1 MSKKPH
7 SGLKRALAWMLTVAM
22 MAQGCIVYADD
33 FTSEPDAAVVEE
45 AAVSE
50 DVDTSADSDLEF
62 ADEGEDT
69 STEADVPEI
78 SDEDLD
84 TEVVADEQQDTDEG
98 SEAALF
104 SDGSEEDAIVSD
116 GAEAVGDGNTGNL
129 KRDIGEIAIT
139 KNENYS
145 YTRLYDEK
153 GYIKL
158 AVGTYPAN
166 NSTVTVK
173 VGDKKGLQYRTLYTT
188 STQTDYKKASW
199 SNCTSQN
206 VGQYQNGVEWKSS
219 NENVAKVVSNSQ
231 YGPYTTGVWVQGI
244 SEGETTI
251 TSTWKPGSKFKDSDG
266 NYTLG
271 TVTNSFTVKVEK
283 AADLVEV
290 GTSFT
295 LNGSPSSPFQ
305 VAREGSSAAKL
316 YWGRTSS
323 VNYSIPEST
332 ENFDNSGMTTCNAS
346 WGAWS
351 DTGEITH
358 AFCINYAEMIGGV
371 LDSNK
376 GAYDNSV
383 YRESVSSYSA
393 GGTTDVFLRPCKMPA
408 DGIYVTGT
416 GGDRG
421 SFVNNNVI
429 FDRVSSNSYVY
440 VYGYCIK
447 NQKKVDSATF
457 YSNIKWSS
465 SDESVMKVAR
475 QDKYSVQLAS
485 YKAGIA
491 TLHGSYQPVDSE
503 GNPDGEPLTIDIKVI
518 VCGFYIDEKAEDGTN
533 TIEMSLDD
541 ESITKKIQYK
551 VIDST
556 GEAEPTNTIT
566 WSVDKP
572 AIASVDSDGVVKAK
586 AAGEATVTAQYG
598 DSSTNKDTVK
608 IIVKGAGSLGFDK
621 AESKVKKGGTDT
633 IKATATYNNSTVKNA
648 DIKWE
653 SENPNVATVDNGKIT
668 GVSEGTTT
676 VKASWTAE
684 NGKTYTN
691 NATVKVVYDGLYL
704 SDAQNEVTLAQK
716 STQEIVWQLL
726 DMGEYS
732 AGSTGAGYNTSS
744 DVTWTSANEDLV
756 TVDSVGVITA
766 KDLPDGEE
774 TAETTVSVSYKGTK
788 VKDVKVTVVKNQA
801 IATGATVDVAG
812 TAGEKH
818 ADSNGNDNTNTWK
831 TGAYKA
837 GHGSL
842 GSEFNSSAN
851 YLEIVDGTGSTA
863 SVKGKSPSQGYAYLS
878 HKYYIPLT
886 TGQLCGVWQGIAV
899 KVTGAAGLYLNKS
912 SVSMKMGENNTAT
925 IQGTYITENGEEW
938 GSWANEKHPDF
949 STIHMIDGDTNVV
962 TAAPDPKNG
971 SVLKLTAV
979 APGKTTI
986 TVQFDTSTLTA
997 TCDVEVTSDARLV
1010 LTPADKLRVVQG
1022 DTATIEA
1029 KAWDGT
1035 QYVEN
1040 PEITWQSYNTSIA
1053 TVDKGVVTGVKKG
1066 TVGVAATWND
1076 ITSDPVQVSVVP
1088 SRTLTV
1094 TTTWDDDNNR
1104 DNKRPEKTTLQLTT
1118 TDGEKVGDPVEL
1130 NADNEWSYTW
1140 KNLASEDEDGQHISY
1155 LVTAVEDETLT
1166 ANNYTA
1172 EVTRTSSDDNF
1183 VVTYKHEIEKTAVTA
1198 NVTWDDAD
1206 NQDGI
1211 RPKEVTLQL
1220 TADGEAVGDAITVK
1234 ADSEGNWTKTWS
1246 NLPVNK
1252 EGAVGQAVVYTVEE
1266 TGLPDG
1272 YTITTGTDEETGAI
1286 TVKNSHTPAVKDLT
1300 VSAKWDDA
1308 DDQDGVR
1315 PASVDAVLYAGDTAT
1330 DKTVTLTAEENWTAT
1345 IKDMPV
1351 YTAGK
1356 VGEAVSYSLKAA
1368 KEVEGYTSTTD
1379 GLNLTFSHKTAV
1391 TSVTATIAWDDAD
1404 NQDGIRPDNVSLQ
1417 LKAGGEAVGSKIT
1430 VDAANDKWTKT
1441 WDNLPLK
1448 KAGKKIEYTVEES
1461 NLRAEYTQKTTGTA
1475 ADGFTIT
1482 NSYTPK
1488 GVDIAVSVNW
1498 NDADNQDGM
1507 RPEFVEAELYAGDT
1521 STGKK
1526 VKLTA
1531 DNEWKATFE
1540 KMAVNKNGKPI
1551 EYSLVSTKAEGYEI
1565 KTTGSATEGLVLNYT
1580 HAVKT
1585 VDVKATVV
1593 WEDGNNKDGVRPD
1606 TVSLQ
1611 LKADGENLG
1620 DVITVNE
1627 KSKWT
1632 KTWTGLG
1639 ENKAGKK
1646 VTYTV
1651 EVVGLKGGE
1660 DGYTAEITGDA
1671 GTGFTVTAT
1680 HVPAVAE
1687 IKASVNW
1694 DDADNQDAI
1703 RPELVEAELYA
1714 DDVSTGKK
1722 VKLTADNKWTASFGE
1737 MDLKKNG
1744 KTIDYTLVTTKVDG
1758 YDCVVE
1764 GSPAKGLILK
1774 YSHTTYKTDVTVATK
1789 WDDAENQDGIRPNTY
1804 SVQLTADGEAVGDA
1818 ITLNEA
1824 GNFTKTWKG
1833 LEKNKAGKAITYSV
1847 KASDVAKGYEAAVSS
1862 TESGIVVTLTHTPEV
1877 ADIAVSAAW
1886 DDADNQD
1893 ALRPASVEAEVLAN
1907 GEATGNKVTLTA
1919 EGEWKATVKALPVYA
1934 AGQKITYTLKSDVDA
1949 YTSACTG
1956 TADGLVLKFTHKT
1969 ETVDVTL
1976 TTKWNDK
1983 ENQDG
1988 NRPSSYSVQL
1998 MADGVKVGDLITLN
2012 AGNEF
2017 SKTWTGLQKNRTGK
2031 VGEAIV
2037 YTAEAT
2043 VPNPD
2048 LYETSVSG
2056 DAETGLVVTN
2066 TYIPATVEI
2075 PVSVKWDD
2083 AENQDG
2089 VRLDSVEAELYADGE
2104 ATGNK
2109 VTLNAENSWTAKFA
2123 QVDVKKDG
2131 TRIKYEV
2138 KSTEKEG
2145 YTVSVSGNILD
2156 EEGLTLNYKHV
2167 PATVN
2172 ISAKAAWNDAKNQ
2185 DGIRPTDTLVQLYA
2199 DGEVLGDKA
2208 VLESGKSWTKTW
2220 AELPKYKAGKEI
2232 AYKVVASAVSGYS
2245 VKVSGD
2251 VEKGYTVTYAHSVA
2265 KTKVTVKNTWND
2277 LNNVV
2282 DSRPSKLVVEIY
2294 ANGKATGKRVTL
2306 TSANKWTATVSNLN
2320 KKSAGKVISY
2330 TGKVVGAPSGYS
2342 ISIKSANG
2350 TVNVTSKYTRITKK
2364 LNLKLSKTSY
2374 VYTGKNLKPTV
2385 TVYNGKR
2392 KVASKYYTVTYKNN
2406 KNTGYATVIV
2416 KGKGSFAKYA
2426 GKASFIIRPK
2436 QMRKPSVK
2444 STGKKTLAVGWVRD
2458 AQATK
2463 YVVQYSQNNKFQGK
2477 TTKSVTI
2484 NKNTISKTTLKGL
2497 ASGRYYYVRVRSY
2510 KVANGKNIYAPS
2522 WSQVVKVR
2530 VK

>member
-1 MSKKPH
+1 MSKKSH

-50 DVDTSADSDLEF
+50 DVDTSADSDPEF

-84 TEVVADEQQDTDEG
+84 TEVVADDQQDTDKG
-98 SEAALF
+98 SEAPLF

-116 GAEAVGDGNTGNL
+116 GAEAVGDDTEDTGAYEPREGDVGTFTVAGNDVYEYHRYRTTGGKYSGNYRFAVANYPVNNATITMAPYETRQFVVQSLVATNYKKATDDVKTTQWWKDYSRNPSYYPYSTIKWALTEGSDHAYISSGETSPAVTIGAFEEGDVTLTGTWTGYNCRISSKKYEACKLVVTYKIHITPAVGKVNFGDKFGLSGSPTSQDIIDNSVLTESDSWGKDNAYTDFAVARDESGKIKAGMKECTMSYKAYPSKGQGTIKHNYYIDFHEMVGKELNTTAMSPDERAKLEETFRRDVSLPAPGIYVQTPDPVSIPKKGDYKFITTQAFNGGNGAVSSPAYTYKFMDDSASEYTNDSSVITATTADKGKVKVTAL
-129 KRDIGEIAIT
+129 KPGATSMKII
-139 KNENYS
+139 YS
-145 YTRLYDEK
+145 YTDKTTGEEKTAESKPIRITVNGIVFDE
-153 GYIKL
+153 
-158 AVGTYPAN
+158 PA
-166 NSTVTVK
+166 TI
-173 VGDKKGLQYRTLYTT
+173 TL
-188 STQTDYKKASW
+188 SADEAKDYKIKYKLFDYS
-199 SNCTSQN
+199 
-206 VGQYQNGVEWKSS
+206 K
-219 NENVAKVVSNSQ
+219 ENPDV
-231 YGPYTTGVWVQGI
+231 TT
-244 SEGETTI
+244 
-251 TSTWKPGSKFKDSDG
+251 
-266 NYTLG
+266 
-271 TVTNSFTVKVEK
+271 
-283 AADLVEV
+283 
-290 GTSFT
+290 
-295 LNGSPSSPFQ
+295 
-305 VAREGSSAAKL
+305 
-316 YWGRTSS
+316 
-323 VNYSIPEST
+323 SIPEEDIVWSI
-332 ENFDNSGMTTCNAS
+332 DN
-346 WGAWS
+346 
-351 DTGEITH
+351 
-358 AFCINYAEMIGGV
+358 
-371 LDSNK
+371 K
-376 GAYDNSV
+376 
-383 YRESVSSYSA
+383 
-393 GGTTDVFLRPCKMPA
+393 
-408 DGIYVTGT
+408 
-416 GGDRG
+416 
-421 SFVNNNVI
+421 
-429 FDRVSSNSYVY
+429 
-440 VYGYCIK
+440 
-447 NQKKVDSATF
+447 
-457 YSNIKWSS
+457 
-465 SDESVMKVAR
+465 
-475 QDKYSVQLAS
+475 
-485 YKAGIA
+485 
-491 TLHGSYQPVDSE
+491 
-503 GNPDGEPLTIDIKVI
+503 
-518 VCGFYIDEKAEDGTN
+518 
-533 TIEMSLDD
+533 
-541 ESITKKIQYK
+541 
-551 VIDST
+551 
-556 GEAEPTNTIT
+556 
-566 WSVDKP
+566 
-572 AIASVDSDGVVKAK
+572 AIASISTDGVIRPKK
-586 AAGEATVTAQYG
+586 EGSATVTLKATINGYQ
-598 DSSTNKDTVK
+598 DTATQSVAVTSTGGKISLNKDTLTMT
-608 IIVKGAGSLGFDK
+608 KGSSQSL
-621 AESKVKKGGTDT
+621 T
-633 IKATATYNNSTVKNA
+633 ATAYYNNQKVSDAVFNWATDNDK
-648 DIKWE
+648 
-653 SENPNVATVDNGKIT
+653 VAAVENGKIT
-668 GVSEGTTT
+668 AVGFGKAVITVSW
-676 VKASWTAE
+676 KAE
-684 NGKTYTN
+684 NGTTY
-691 NATVKVVYDGLYL
+691 AAKADVEVVQNGIYL
-704 SDAQNEVTLAQK
+704 ADAQNEVTMPQG
-716 STQEIVWQLL
+716 STQEIAWTLWN
-726 DMGEYS
+726 MGQYK
-732 AGSTGAGYNTSS
+732 AGSTGEGYNTSS
-744 DVTWTSANEDLV
+744 DVTWKSADETV
-756 TVDSVGVITA
+756 ATVDSVGVITA
-766 KDLPDGEE
+766 KDLPEGQT
-774 TAETTVSVSYKGTK
+774 TASTTVTVSYKGTK
-788 VKDVKVTVVKNQA
+788 VKDIKVNVTENQKVVVKGEA
-801 IATGATVDVAG
+801 VEITGTK
-812 TAGEKH
+812 GETKT
-818 ADSNGNDNTNTWK
+818 DSTGEDITDTWK
-831 TGAYKA
+831 IGYFEN

-842 GSEFNSSAN
+842 NAQFYGNGIYN
-851 YLEIVDGTGSTA
+851 IDIVKQAGEKVSVTGKTPYS
-863 SVKGKSPSQGYAYLS
+863 GYIYLS
-878 HKYYIPLT
+878 HKYYVPME
-886 TGQLCGVWQGIAV
+886 TGQLYGVWQSIAI
-899 KVTGAAGLYLNKS
+899 KVNGEAGLYLNKN
-912 SVSMKMGENNTAT
+912 SVSMKMGKSGTAT
-925 IQGTYITENGEEW
+925 ILGTFIKDDGTELERKF
-938 GSWANEKHPDF
+938 WANKSNPKLSKLE
-949 STIHMIDGDTNVV
+949 MVEGDTNIV
-962 TAAPDPKNG
+962 TAQSDPEDG
-971 SVLKLTAV
+971 RMLHLTAV
-979 APGKTTI
+979 SPGKTTI
-986 TVQFDTSTLTA
+986 TIKCYPFDPTA
-997 TCDVEVTSDARLV
+997 TCEVEVTSDARLILQPAE
-1010 LTPADKLRVVQG
+1010 LTVKQG
-1022 DTATIEA
+1022 TTEKITA
-1029 KAWDGT
+1029 KAWDGSA
-1035 QYVEN
+1035 YVEN
-1040 PEITWQSYNTSIA
+1040 PQITWKSYNESIA
-1053 TVDKGVVTGVKKG
+1053 TVDGGVVTGVKRG
-1066 TVGVAATWND
+1066 NATVSAAWNGVNAND
-1076 ITSDPVQVSVVP
+1076 VKVTVTP
-1088 SRTLTV
+1088 SRNITLSTE
-1094 TTTWDDDNNR
+1094 WDDHDNQ
-1104 DNKRPEKTTLQLTT
+1104 DGIRPEKATLQLTAN
-1118 TDGEKVGDPVEL
+1118 GEKYGDPIEL
-1130 NADNEWSYTW
+1130 NAENNWTYEW
-1140 KNLASEDEDGQHISY
+1140 KLLDAEDAEGNNIVY
-1155 LVTAVEDETLT
+1155 RVTAENPKE
-1166 ANNYTA
+1166 YTA
-1172 EVTRTSSDDNF
+1172 KVSGSADDGF
-1183 VVTYKHEIEKTAVTA
+1183 VVTYLHEIAKVSATA
-1198 NVTWDDAD
+1198 NVTWDDAE

-1211 RPKEVTLQL
+1211 RPASVSLQL
-1220 TADGEAVGDAITVK
+1220 KSKVEGGEAVNVGDNVTVK
-1234 ADSEGNWTKTWS
+1234 ADADGNWTKTWTD
-1246 NLPVNK
+1246 LPKYNAGK
-1252 EGAVGQAVVYTVEE
+1252 EIEYTVEE

-1272 YTITTGTDEETGAI
+1272 YTITTTKDEETGAI
-1286 TVKNSHTPAVKDLT
+1286 T
-1300 VSAKWDDA
+1300 
-1308 DDQDGVR
+1308 
-1315 PASVDAVLYAGDTAT
+1315 
-1330 DKTVTLTAEENWTAT
+1330 
-1345 IKDMPV
+1345 
-1351 YTAGK
+1351 
-1356 VGEAVSYSLKAA
+1356 LK
-1368 KEVEGYTSTTD
+1368 
-1379 GLNLTFSHKTAV
+1379 
-1391 TSVTATIAWDDAD
+1391 
-1404 NQDGIRPDNVSLQ
+1404 
-1417 LKAGGEAVGSKIT
+1417 
-1430 VDAANDKWTKT
+1430 
-1441 WDNLPLK
+1441 
-1448 KAGKKIEYTVEES
+1448 
-1461 NLRAEYTQKTTGTA
+1461 
-1475 ADGFTIT
+1475 

-1498 NDADNQDGM
+1498 NDADNQDGI
-1507 RPEFVEAELYAGDT
+1507 RPEFVEAELYAGDA

-1540 KMAVNKNGKPI
+1540 GLAVNKNGKPI

-1593 WEDGNNKDGVRPD
+1593 WADGNNKDGVRPE

-1639 ENKAGKK
+1639 EYKAGKK
-1646 VTYTV
+1646 VTYEV

-1671 GTGFTVTAT
+1671 GTGFTITAT

-1703 RPELVEAELYA
+1703 RPEFVEAELHA

-1737 MDLKKNG
+1737 MDLKKDG
-1744 KTIDYTLVTTKVDG
+1744 KTIDYTLVATKVDG
-1758 YDCVVE
+1758 YDCTVE
-1764 GSPAKGLILK
+1764 GSPAKGFVLK
-1774 YSHTTYKTDVTVATK
+1774 YSHMTYKTDVTVTTK
-1789 WDDAENQDGIRPNTY
+1789 WDDAENQDGIRPAAY

-1847 KASDVAKGYEAAVSS
+1847 KASDIAKGYEAVVSS

-1949 YTSACTG
+1949 YTSTCTS

-1988 NRPSSYSVQL
+1988 NRPTSYSVQL

-2056 DAETGLVVTN
+2056 DAATGLVVTN

-2145 YTVSVSGNILD
+2145 YTVSVSGDILD

-2199 DGEVLGDKA
+2199 DGEALGGKA
-2208 VLESGKSWTKTW
+2208 VLESEKSWTKTW

-2277 LNNVV
+2277 LNNIV

-2350 TVNVTSKYTRITKK
+2350 TVNVTSNYTRYTRK
-2364 LNLKLSKTSY
+2364 LTVKPSKT
-2374 VYTGKNLKPTV
+2374 VL
-2385 TVYNGKR
+2385 VYNGKTQR
-2392 KVASKYYTVTYKNN
+2392 PSVAVYNGNRRVSSKYYTVTYKNN

-2426 GKASFIIRPK
+2426 GKAAFIIRPK

-2444 STGKKTLAVGWVRD
+2444 STAKKTLAVGWVRD

-2463 YVVQYSQNNKFQGK
+2463 YVVQYSQNNKFQGR

-2484 NKNTISKTTLKGL
+2484 NKNTIGKTTLKGL

>member
-50 DVDTSADSDLEF
+50 DVDTSADSDLES

-84 TEVVADEQQDTDEG
+84 TEVVADDQQDTDEG
-98 SEAALF
+98 SEAPLF

-116 GAEAVGDGNTGNL
+116 GAEAVGDDTA
-129 KRDIGEIAIT
+129 DIGAYEPREGDVGTFTVAGNDVYEYHRYRTTDGKYSGKYRFAVANYPVNNATITMAPYETRQFVVQSLVATNYKTATDDVTTTQWWKDYSRNPSYWPHSTIKWALTEGSDHASIFGETNPVVTISAFEEGDVTLTGTWTGYNCNTSSKKYKACELVVTYKIHITPAVGKVNFGDKFVLSGSPTSQDIIDNSVLTESDSWGEDNAYTDFAATRDESGKIKAGMKECTMSYKAYPSKGQGTINHNYYVDFHEMIGKELNTTAISPDERAKLQET
-139 KNENYS
+139 FRRDVSLPAPGIYVQTPDPVSIPKKGDYTFITTQAFNGGNGAVSSPAYTYKFMDDSASEYADDSSVITATTADKGKVKVTALKPGATSMKIIYS
-145 YTRLYDEK
+145 YTDKTTGEEKTAESKPIRITVNGIVFDE
-153 GYIKL
+153 
-158 AVGTYPAN
+158 PA
-166 NSTVTVK
+166 TI
-173 VGDKKGLQYRTLYTT
+173 TL
-188 STQTDYKKASW
+188 SADEAKDYKIKYKLFDYS
-199 SNCTSQN
+199 
-206 VGQYQNGVEWKSS
+206 K
-219 NENVAKVVSNSQ
+219 ENPDV
-231 YGPYTTGVWVQGI
+231 TT
-244 SEGETTI
+244 
-251 TSTWKPGSKFKDSDG
+251 
-266 NYTLG
+266 
-271 TVTNSFTVKVEK
+271 
-283 AADLVEV
+283 
-290 GTSFT
+290 
-295 LNGSPSSPFQ
+295 
-305 VAREGSSAAKL
+305 
-316 YWGRTSS
+316 
-323 VNYSIPEST
+323 SIPEEDIVWSI
-332 ENFDNSGMTTCNAS
+332 DN
-346 WGAWS
+346 
-351 DTGEITH
+351 
-358 AFCINYAEMIGGV
+358 
-371 LDSNK
+371 K
-376 GAYDNSV
+376 
-383 YRESVSSYSA
+383 
-393 GGTTDVFLRPCKMPA
+393 
-408 DGIYVTGT
+408 
-416 GGDRG
+416 
-421 SFVNNNVI
+421 
-429 FDRVSSNSYVY
+429 
-440 VYGYCIK
+440 
-447 NQKKVDSATF
+447 
-457 YSNIKWSS
+457 
-465 SDESVMKVAR
+465 
-475 QDKYSVQLAS
+475 
-485 YKAGIA
+485 
-491 TLHGSYQPVDSE
+491 
-503 GNPDGEPLTIDIKVI
+503 
-518 VCGFYIDEKAEDGTN
+518 
-533 TIEMSLDD
+533 
-541 ESITKKIQYK
+541 
-551 VIDST
+551 
-556 GEAEPTNTIT
+556 
-566 WSVDKP
+566 
-572 AIASVDSDGVVKAK
+572 AIASISTDGVIRPKK
-586 AAGEATVTAQYG
+586 EGSATVTLKATINGYQDTATQG
-598 DSSTNKDTVK
+598 VTVTSTGGRISLNKDSLTMT
-608 IIVKGAGSLGFDK
+608 KGSSQSL
-621 AESKVKKGGTDT
+621 T
-633 IKATATYNNSTVKNA
+633 ATAYYNNQKVSDAVFNWATDNDK
-648 DIKWE
+648 
-653 SENPNVATVDNGKIT
+653 VATVDGGKIT
-668 GVSEGTTT
+668 AVGYGKT
-676 VKASWTAE
+676 VITASWKAE
-684 NGKTYTN
+684 NGTTY
-691 NATVKVVYDGLYL
+691 AVKADVEVVQNGIYL
-704 SDAQNEVTLAQK
+704 TDAQNEVTMPQG
-716 STQEIVWQLL
+716 STQEIAWTLWN
-726 DMGEYS
+726 MGQYK
-732 AGSTGAGYNTSS
+732 AGSTGEGYNPSS
-744 DVTWTSANEDLV
+744 DVTWKSADEAV
-756 TVDSVGVITA
+756 ATVDSVGVITA
-766 KDLPDGEE
+766 KDLLEGQT
-774 TAETTVSVSYKGTK
+774 TASTTVTVSYKGTK
-788 VKDVKVTVVKNQA
+788 VKDIKVNVTENQKVVVKGEA
-801 IATGATVDVAG
+801 VEITGTKG
-812 TAGEKH
+812 ETKTNKAGE
-818 ADSNGNDNTNTWK
+818 DITDTWK
-831 TGAYKA
+831 IGYFEN

-842 GSEFNSSAN
+842 NAQFYGNGIYN
-851 YLEIVDGTGSTA
+851 IDIVKQAGEKVSVTGKTPYS
-863 SVKGKSPSQGYAYLS
+863 GYIYLS
-878 HKYYIPLT
+878 HKYYVPME
-886 TGQLCGVWQGIAV
+886 TGQLYGVWQSIAI
-899 KVTGAAGLYLNKS
+899 KVNGEAGLYLNKNS
-912 SVSMKMGENNTAT
+912 LSMKMGESGTAT
-925 IQGTYITENGEEW
+925 ILGTFIKEDGTELERKF
-938 GSWANEKHPDF
+938 WADKSNPKLSKLE
-949 STIHMIDGDTNVV
+949 MVEGDTNIV
-962 TAAPDPKNG
+962 TAQSDPADG
-971 SVLKLTAV
+971 RMLHLTAV
-979 APGKTTI
+979 SPGKTTI
-986 TVQFDTSTLTA
+986 TIKCYPFDPTA
-997 TCDVEVTSDARLV
+997 TCEVEVTSDARLILQPAE
-1010 LTPADKLRVVQG
+1010 LTVKQG
-1022 DTATIEA
+1022 TTEKITA
-1029 KAWDGT
+1029 KAWDGSA
-1035 QYVEN
+1035 YVEN
-1040 PEITWQSYNTSIA
+1040 PQITWKSYNESIA
-1053 TVDKGVVTGVKKG
+1053 TVDGGVVTGVKRG
-1066 TVGVAATWND
+1066 NATVSAAWNGVNAND
-1076 ITSDPVQVSVVP
+1076 VKVTVTP
-1088 SRTLTV
+1088 SRNITLSTE
-1094 TTTWDDDNNR
+1094 WDDHDNQ
-1104 DNKRPEKTTLQLTT
+1104 DGIRPEKATLQLTAN
-1118 TDGEKVGDPVEL
+1118 DENCGDPIEL
-1130 NADNEWSYTW
+1130 NAENNWTYEW
-1140 KNLASEDEDGQHISY
+1140 KLLDAEDAEG
-1155 LVTAVEDETLT
+1155 
-1166 ANNYTA
+1166 NNIVYRVKAENPKEYTA
-1172 EVTRTSSDDNF
+1172 KVTGSADDGF
-1183 VVTYKHEIEKTAVTA
+1183 VVTYSHEIAKVSATA
-1198 NVTWDDAD
+1198 NVTWDDAE

-1211 RPKEVTLQL
+1211 RPASVSLQL
-1220 TADGEAVGDAITVK
+1220 KSKVEGGEAVNVGDNVTVK
-1234 ADSEGNWTKTWS
+1234 ADADGNWTKTWTD
-1246 NLPVNK
+1246 LPKYNAGKVI
-1252 EGAVGQAVVYTVEE
+1252 EYTVEE
-1266 TGLPDG
+1266 SGLPEG
-1272 YTITTGTDEETGAI
+1272 YTITTTKDEETGAI
-1286 TVKNSHTPAVKDLT
+1286 T
-1300 VSAKWDDA
+1300 
-1308 DDQDGVR
+1308 
-1315 PASVDAVLYAGDTAT
+1315 
-1330 DKTVTLTAEENWTAT
+1330 
-1345 IKDMPV
+1345 
-1351 YTAGK
+1351 
-1356 VGEAVSYSLKAA
+1356 LK
-1368 KEVEGYTSTTD
+1368 
-1379 GLNLTFSHKTAV
+1379 
-1391 TSVTATIAWDDAD
+1391 
-1404 NQDGIRPDNVSLQ
+1404 
-1417 LKAGGEAVGSKIT
+1417 
-1430 VDAANDKWTKT
+1430 
-1441 WDNLPLK
+1441 
-1448 KAGKKIEYTVEES
+1448 
-1461 NLRAEYTQKTTGTA
+1461 
-1475 ADGFTIT
+1475 

-1498 NDADNQDGM
+1498 NDADNQDGL
-1507 RPEFVEAELYAGDT
+1507 RPEFVEAELYAGDA

-1540 KMAVNKNGKPI
+1540 GLAVNKNGKPI

-1593 WEDGNNKDGVRPD
+1593 WADGNNRDGVRPE

-1639 ENKAGKK
+1639 EYKAGKE
-1646 VTYTV
+1646 VVYTV

-1671 GTGFTVTAT
+1671 GTGFTITAT

-1694 DDADNQDAI
+1694 DDAENQDAI
-1703 RPELVEAELYA
+1703 RPEFVETELYA

-1764 GSPAKGLILK
+1764 GSPAKGLVLK
-1774 YSHTTYKTDVTVATK
+1774 YSHTTYKTDVTVTTK
-1789 WDDAENQDGIRPNTY
+1789 WDDADNQDGIRPNTY

-1949 YTSACTG
+1949 YTSACTS

-1983 ENQDG
+1983 DNQD
-1988 NRPSSYSVQL
+1988 NVRPASYYVQL
-1998 MADGVKVGDLITLN
+1998 LADGVKVGDKIILES
-2012 AGNEF
+2012 ASDF

-2037 YTAEAT
+2037 YTAEVT
-2043 VPNPD
+2043 GLPES
-2048 LYETSVSG
+2048 YETSVSG
-2056 DAETGLVVTN
+2056 DAATGLVVTN

-2220 AELPKYKAGKEI
+2220 TELPKYKAGKEI

-2350 TVNVTSKYTRITKK
+2350 TVNVTSKYTKITKK

-2385 TVYNGKR
+2385 TVYNGKK
-2392 KVASKYYTVTYKNN
+2392 KVANKYYTVTYKNN

-2416 KGKGSFAKYA
+2416 KGKGKFAKYA
-2426 GKASFIIRPK
+2426 GKATFTIKPK

-2444 STGKKTLAVGWVRD
+2444 STAKKTLAVGWVRD

-2484 NKNTISKTTLKGL
+2484 NKNTIGKTTLKGL

>member
-50 DVDTSADSDLEF
+50 DVDTSADSDLES

-84 TEVVADEQQDTDEG
+84 TEVVADDQQDTDEG
-98 SEAALF
+98 SEAPLF

-116 GAEAVGDGNTGNL
+116 GAEAVGDDTNDTGAYEPREGDVGTVTVAGNDVYEYHRYRTTDGKYSGKYRFAVANYPVNNATITMAPYETRQFVVQSLVATNYKTATDNVKTTQWWKDTTRNPSFYPYSTIKWALTEGSDHAYISSGETNPAVTIGAFEEGDVTLTGTWTGYNCNISSKKYEACKLVVTYKIHITAAADKVNFPDKFVLSGSPTSQDIIDNSVLTESDSWGKDNGYTDFAVARDESGKIKAGMKECTMSYKAYPSKGQGTINHNYYVDFHEMIGKELNTTAISPDERAKLQETFRRDVSLPAPGIYVQTPGPVSIPKKGDYTFITTQAFNGGNGAVSSPAYTYKFMDDSASEYADDSSVITATTADKGKVKVTAL
-129 KRDIGEIAIT
+129 KPGATSMKII
-139 KNENYS
+139 YS
-145 YTRLYDEK
+145 YTDKTTGEEKTAESKPIRITVNGIVFDE
-153 GYIKL
+153 
-158 AVGTYPAN
+158 PA
-166 NSTVTVK
+166 TI
-173 VGDKKGLQYRTLYTT
+173 TL
-188 STQTDYKKASW
+188 SADEAKDYKIKYKLFDYS
-199 SNCTSQN
+199 
-206 VGQYQNGVEWKSS
+206 K
-219 NENVAKVVSNSQ
+219 ENPDV
-231 YGPYTTGVWVQGI
+231 TT
-244 SEGETTI
+244 
-251 TSTWKPGSKFKDSDG
+251 
-266 NYTLG
+266 
-271 TVTNSFTVKVEK
+271 
-283 AADLVEV
+283 
-290 GTSFT
+290 
-295 LNGSPSSPFQ
+295 
-305 VAREGSSAAKL
+305 
-316 YWGRTSS
+316 
-323 VNYSIPEST
+323 SIPEKDIVWSI
-332 ENFDNSGMTTCNAS
+332 DN
-346 WGAWS
+346 
-351 DTGEITH
+351 
-358 AFCINYAEMIGGV
+358 
-371 LDSNK
+371 K
-376 GAYDNSV
+376 
-383 YRESVSSYSA
+383 
-393 GGTTDVFLRPCKMPA
+393 
-408 DGIYVTGT
+408 
-416 GGDRG
+416 
-421 SFVNNNVI
+421 
-429 FDRVSSNSYVY
+429 
-440 VYGYCIK
+440 
-447 NQKKVDSATF
+447 
-457 YSNIKWSS
+457 
-465 SDESVMKVAR
+465 
-475 QDKYSVQLAS
+475 
-485 YKAGIA
+485 
-491 TLHGSYQPVDSE
+491 
-503 GNPDGEPLTIDIKVI
+503 
-518 VCGFYIDEKAEDGTN
+518 
-533 TIEMSLDD
+533 
-541 ESITKKIQYK
+541 
-551 VIDST
+551 
-556 GEAEPTNTIT
+556 
-566 WSVDKP
+566 
-572 AIASVDSDGVVKAK
+572 AIASISTDGVIRPKK
-586 AAGEATVTAQYG
+586 EGSATVTLKATINGYQDTATQG
-598 DSSTNKDTVK
+598 VTVTSTGGRISLNKDSLTMT
-608 IIVKGAGSLGFDK
+608 KGSSQSL
-621 AESKVKKGGTDT
+621 T
-633 IKATATYNNSTVKNA
+633 ATAYYNNQKVSDAVFNWATDNDK
-648 DIKWE
+648 
-653 SENPNVATVDNGKIT
+653 VATVDGGKIT
-668 GVSEGTTT
+668 AVGYGKT
-676 VKASWTAE
+676 VITASWKAE
-684 NGKTYTN
+684 NGTTY
-691 NATVKVVYDGLYL
+691 AVKADVEVVQNGIYL
-704 SDAQNEVTLAQK
+704 TDAQNEVTMPQG
-716 STQEIVWQLL
+716 STQEIAWTLWN
-726 DMGEYS
+726 MGQYK
-732 AGSTGAGYNTSS
+732 AGSTGEGYNTSS
-744 DVTWTSANEDLV
+744 DVTWKSADEAV
-756 TVDSVGVITA
+756 ATVDSVGVITA
-766 KDLPDGEE
+766 KDLPEGQT
-774 TAETTVSVSYKGTK
+774 TASTTVTVSYKGTK
-788 VKDVKVTVVKNQA
+788 VKDIKVNVTENQKVVVKGEA
-801 IATGATVDVAG
+801 VEITGTKG
-812 TAGEKH
+812 ETKTNKAGE
-818 ADSNGNDNTNTWK
+818 DITDTWK
-831 TGAYKA
+831 IGYFEN

-842 GSEFNSSAN
+842 NAQFYGNGIYN
-851 YLEIVDGTGSTA
+851 IDIVKQAGEKVSVTGKTPYS
-863 SVKGKSPSQGYAYLS
+863 GYIYLS
-878 HKYYIPLT
+878 HKYYVPME
-886 TGQLCGVWQGIAV
+886 TGQLYGVWQSIAI
-899 KVTGAAGLYLNKS
+899 KVNGEAGLYLNKNS
-912 SVSMKMGENNTAT
+912 LSMKMGESGTAT
-925 IQGTYITENGEEW
+925 ILGTFIKEDGTELERKF
-938 GSWANEKHPDF
+938 WADKSNPKLSKLE
-949 STIHMIDGDTNVV
+949 MVEGDTNIV
-962 TAAPDPKNG
+962 TAKADPEDG
-971 SVLKLTAV
+971 RMLHLTAV
-979 APGKTTI
+979 SPGKTTI
-986 TVQFDTSTLTA
+986 TIKCYPFDPTA
-997 TCDVEVTSDARLV
+997 TCEVEVTSDARLILQPAE
-1010 LTPADKLRVVQG
+1010 LTVKQG
-1022 DTATIEA
+1022 TTEKITA
-1029 KAWDGT
+1029 KAWDGSA
-1035 QYVEN
+1035 YVEN
-1040 PEITWQSYNTSIA
+1040 PQITWKSYNESIA
-1053 TVDKGVVTGVKKG
+1053 TVDGGVVTGVKRG
-1066 TVGVAATWND
+1066 NATVSAAWNGVNAND
-1076 ITSDPVQVSVVP
+1076 VKVTVTP
-1088 SRTLTV
+1088 SRNITLSTE
-1094 TTTWDDDNNR
+1094 WDDHDNQ
-1104 DNKRPEKTTLQLTT
+1104 DGIRPEKATLQLTAN
-1118 TDGEKVGDPVEL
+1118 DENCGDPIEL
-1130 NADNEWSYTW
+1130 NAENNWTYEW
-1140 KNLASEDEDGQHISY
+1140 KLLDAEDAEG
-1155 LVTAVEDETLT
+1155 
-1166 ANNYTA
+1166 NNIVYRVKAENPKEYTA
-1172 EVTRTSSDDNF
+1172 KVTGSADDGF
-1183 VVTYKHEIEKTAVTA
+1183 VVTYSHEIAKVSATA
-1198 NVTWDDAD
+1198 NVTWDDAE

-1211 RPKEVTLQL
+1211 RPASVSLQL
-1220 TADGEAVGDAITVK
+1220 KSKVEGGEAVNVGDNVTVK
-1234 ADSEGNWTKTWS
+1234 ADADGNWTKTWTD
-1246 NLPVNK
+1246 LPKYNAGKVI
-1252 EGAVGQAVVYTVEE
+1252 EYTVEE
-1266 TGLPDG
+1266 SGLPEG
-1272 YTITTGTDEETGAI
+1272 YTITTTKDEETGAI
-1286 TVKNSHTPAVKDLT
+1286 T
-1300 VSAKWDDA
+1300 
-1308 DDQDGVR
+1308 
-1315 PASVDAVLYAGDTAT
+1315 
-1330 DKTVTLTAEENWTAT
+1330 
-1345 IKDMPV
+1345 
-1351 YTAGK
+1351 
-1356 VGEAVSYSLKAA
+1356 LK
-1368 KEVEGYTSTTD
+1368 
-1379 GLNLTFSHKTAV
+1379 
-1391 TSVTATIAWDDAD
+1391 
-1404 NQDGIRPDNVSLQ
+1404 
-1417 LKAGGEAVGSKIT
+1417 
-1430 VDAANDKWTKT
+1430 
-1441 WDNLPLK
+1441 
-1448 KAGKKIEYTVEES
+1448 
-1461 NLRAEYTQKTTGTA
+1461 
-1475 ADGFTIT
+1475 

-1498 NDADNQDGM
+1498 NDADNQDGL
-1507 RPEFVEAELYAGDT
+1507 RPEFVEAELYAGDA

-1540 KMAVNKNGKPI
+1540 GLAVNKNGKPI

-1593 WEDGNNKDGVRPD
+1593 WADGNNRDGVRPE

-1639 ENKAGKK
+1639 EYKAGKE
-1646 VTYTV
+1646 VVYTV

-1671 GTGFTVTAT
+1671 GTGFTITAT

-1694 DDADNQDAI
+1694 DDAENQDAI
-1703 RPELVEAELYA
+1703 RPEFVEAELYA
-1714 DDVSTGKK
+1714 GDVSTGKK

-1737 MDLKKNG
+1737 MDLKKDG
-1744 KTIDYTLVTTKVDG
+1744 KTIAYTLVATKVDG
-1758 YDCVVE
+1758 YDCAVE
-1764 GSPAKGLILK
+1764 GSATKGLILK
-1774 YSHTTYKTDVTVATK
+1774 YSHATYKTDVNVTTK
-1789 WDDAENQDGIRPNTY
+1789 WDDAENQDGIRPAAY

-1847 KASDVAKGYEAAVSS
+1847 KASDIAKGYEAVVSS

-1949 YTSACTG
+1949 YTSACTS

-1988 NRPSSYSVQL
+1988 NRPSFYSVQL

-2056 DAETGLVVTN
+2056 DAATGLVVTN

-2350 TVNVTSKYTRITKK
+2350 TVNVTSKYTKITKK

-2385 TVYNGKR
+2385 TVYNGKK
-2392 KVASKYYTVTYKNN
+2392 KVANKYYTVTYKNN
-2406 KNTGYATVIV
+2406 KYTGYATVIV
-2416 KGKGSFAKYA
+2416 KGKGSYAKYA
-2426 GKASFIIRPK
+2426 GKASFLIRPK

-2444 STGKKTLAVGWVRD
+2444 STGRKTLDVSWVRD
-2458 AQATK
+2458 VQATK
-2463 YVVQYSQNNKFQGK
+2463 YIVQYSQNYKFQGRS
-2477 TTKSVTI
+2477 TRSVTI
-2484 NKNTISKTTLKGL
+2484 NKKTIGKTTLKGL
-2497 ASGRYYYVRVRSY
+2497 TSGRYYYVRVRSY

-2522 WSQVVKVR
+2522 WSQVVKVK

>member
-50 DVDTSADSDLEF
+50 DVDTSADSDLES

-84 TEVVADEQQDTDEG
+84 TEVVADDQQDTDEG
-98 SEAALF
+98 SEAPLF

-116 GAEAVGDGNTGNL
+116 GAEAVGDDTNDTGAYEP
-129 KRDIGEIAIT
+129 REGD
-139 KNENYS
+139 
-145 YTRLYDEK
+145 
-153 GYIKL
+153 
-158 AVGTYPAN
+158 VG
-166 NSTVTVK
+166 TVTVAGND
-173 VGDKKGLQYRTLYTT
+173 VYEYHRYRATGGKYSGNYRFAVANYPVNNATVTMAPYETRQFVVQSLVATN
-188 STQTDYKKASW
+188 YKKA
-199 SNCTSQN
+199 TDN
-206 VGQYQNGVEWKSS
+206 VK
-219 NENVAKVVSNSQ
+219 
-231 YGPYTTGVWVQGI
+231 TTQW
-244 SEGETTI
+244 
-251 TSTWKPGSKFKDSDG
+251 WKDSRNPSYYPYSTIKWELTEGSEHAYISSGPTSPAVTIGAFEEGDV
-266 NYTLG
+266 TLTG
-271 TVTNSFTVKVEK
+271 TWTGYNCNISNKKYKACELVVTYKIHITPAVGKVNFGDK
-283 AADLVEV
+283 FGL
-290 GTSFT
+290 S
-295 LNGSPSSPFQ
+295 GSPSSQDIIDNSVLTESDSWGKENAYTDFA
-305 VAREGSSAAKL
+305 VARDESGKIKAGMKECTMSYKAYPSKDQGTIKHTYYIDFHEMVGKELNTTAMSPDERAKL
-316 YWGRTSS
+316 EETFRRDVSLPAPGIYVQTPGPVSIPKKGDYTFITTQAFNGGNGAVSSPAYTYKFMDDSASEYADDSS
-323 VNYSIPEST
+323 VITATTADKGKVKVTALKAGATSMKIIYSYTDKTTGEEKTAESKPIRITVNGIVFDEPATITLSADEAKDYKIKYKLFDYSKENPDVTTSIPEKDIVWSI
-332 ENFDNSGMTTCNAS
+332 DN
-346 WGAWS
+346 
-351 DTGEITH
+351 
-358 AFCINYAEMIGGV
+358 
-371 LDSNK
+371 K
-376 GAYDNSV
+376 
-383 YRESVSSYSA
+383 
-393 GGTTDVFLRPCKMPA
+393 
-408 DGIYVTGT
+408 
-416 GGDRG
+416 
-421 SFVNNNVI
+421 
-429 FDRVSSNSYVY
+429 
-440 VYGYCIK
+440 
-447 NQKKVDSATF
+447 
-457 YSNIKWSS
+457 
-465 SDESVMKVAR
+465 
-475 QDKYSVQLAS
+475 
-485 YKAGIA
+485 
-491 TLHGSYQPVDSE
+491 
-503 GNPDGEPLTIDIKVI
+503 
-518 VCGFYIDEKAEDGTN
+518 
-533 TIEMSLDD
+533 
-541 ESITKKIQYK
+541 
-551 VIDST
+551 
-556 GEAEPTNTIT
+556 
-566 WSVDKP
+566 
-572 AIASVDSDGVVKAK
+572 AIASISTDGVIRPKK
-586 AAGEATVTAQYG
+586 EGSATVTLKATINGYQDTATQG
-598 DSSTNKDTVK
+598 VTVTSTGGRISLNKDSLTMT
-608 IIVKGAGSLGFDK
+608 KGSSQSL
-621 AESKVKKGGTDT
+621 T
-633 IKATATYNNSTVKNA
+633 ATAYYNNQKVSDAVFNWATDNDK
-648 DIKWE
+648 
-653 SENPNVATVDNGKIT
+653 VATVDGGKIT
-668 GVSEGTTT
+668 AVGYGKT
-676 VKASWTAE
+676 VITASWKAE
-684 NGKTYTN
+684 NGTTY
-691 NATVKVVYDGLYL
+691 AVKADVEVVQNGIYL
-704 SDAQNEVTLAQK
+704 TDAQNEVTMPQG
-716 STQEIVWQLL
+716 STQEIAWTLWN
-726 DMGEYS
+726 MGQYK
-732 AGSTGAGYNTSS
+732 AGSTGEGYNTSS
-744 DVTWTSANEDLV
+744 DVTWKSADEAV
-756 TVDSVGVITA
+756 ATVDSVGVITA
-766 KDLPDGEE
+766 KDLPEGQT
-774 TAETTVSVSYKGTK
+774 TASTTVTVSYKGTK
-788 VKDVKVTVVKNQA
+788 VKDIKVNVTENQKVVVKGEA
-801 IATGATVDVAG
+801 VEITGTKG
-812 TAGEKH
+812 ETKTNKAGE
-818 ADSNGNDNTNTWK
+818 DITDTWK
-831 TGAYKA
+831 IGYFEN

-842 GSEFNSSAN
+842 NAQFYGNGIYN
-851 YLEIVDGTGSTA
+851 IDIVKQAGEKVSVTGKTPYS
-863 SVKGKSPSQGYAYLS
+863 GYIYLS
-878 HKYYIPLT
+878 HKYYVPME
-886 TGQLCGVWQGIAV
+886 TGQLYGVWQSIAI
-899 KVTGAAGLYLNKS
+899 KVNGEAGLYLNKNS
-912 SVSMKMGENNTAT
+912 LSMKMGESGTAT
-925 IQGTYITENGEEW
+925 ILGTFIKEDGTELERKF
-938 GSWANEKHPDF
+938 WADKSNPKLSKLE
-949 STIHMIDGDTNVV
+949 MVEGDTNIV
-962 TAAPDPKNG
+962 TAQSDPADG
-971 SVLKLTAV
+971 RMLHLTAV
-979 APGKTTI
+979 SPGKTTI
-986 TVQFDTSTLTA
+986 TIKCYPFDPTA
-997 TCDVEVTSDARLV
+997 TCEVEVTSDARLILQPAE
-1010 LTPADKLRVVQG
+1010 LTVKQG
-1022 DTATIEA
+1022 TTEKITA
-1029 KAWDGT
+1029 KAWDGSA
-1035 QYVEN
+1035 YVEN
-1040 PEITWQSYNTSIA
+1040 PQITWKSYNESIA
-1053 TVDKGVVTGVKKG
+1053 TVDGGVVTGVKRG
-1066 TVGVAATWND
+1066 NATVSAAWNGVNAND
-1076 ITSDPVQVSVVP
+1076 VKVTVTP
-1088 SRTLTV
+1088 SRNITLSTE
-1094 TTTWDDDNNR
+1094 WDDHDNQ
-1104 DNKRPEKTTLQLTT
+1104 DGIRPEKATLQLTAN
-1118 TDGEKVGDPVEL
+1118 DENCGDPIEL
-1130 NADNEWSYTW
+1130 NAENNWTYEW
-1140 KNLASEDEDGQHISY
+1140 KLLDAEDAEGNNIVYRVKAEDP
-1155 LVTAVEDETLT
+1155 EE
-1166 ANNYTA
+1166 YTA
-1172 EVTRTSSDDNF
+1172 KVTGSADDGF
-1183 VVTYKHEIEKTAVTA
+1183 VVTYSHEIAKVSATA
-1198 NVTWDDAD
+1198 NVTWDDAE

-1211 RPKEVTLQL
+1211 RPASVSLQL
-1220 TADGEAVGDAITVK
+1220 KSKVEGGEAVNVGDNVTVK
-1234 ADSEGNWTKTWS
+1234 ADADGNWTKTWTD
-1246 NLPVNK
+1246 LPKYNAGKVI
-1252 EGAVGQAVVYTVEE
+1252 EYTVEE
-1266 TGLPDG
+1266 SGLPEG
-1272 YTITTGTDEETGAI
+1272 YTITTTKDEETGAI
-1286 TVKNSHTPAVKDLT
+1286 T
-1300 VSAKWDDA
+1300 
-1308 DDQDGVR
+1308 
-1315 PASVDAVLYAGDTAT
+1315 
-1330 DKTVTLTAEENWTAT
+1330 
-1345 IKDMPV
+1345 
-1351 YTAGK
+1351 
-1356 VGEAVSYSLKAA
+1356 LK
-1368 KEVEGYTSTTD
+1368 
-1379 GLNLTFSHKTAV
+1379 
-1391 TSVTATIAWDDAD
+1391 
-1404 NQDGIRPDNVSLQ
+1404 
-1417 LKAGGEAVGSKIT
+1417 
-1430 VDAANDKWTKT
+1430 
-1441 WDNLPLK
+1441 
-1448 KAGKKIEYTVEES
+1448 
-1461 NLRAEYTQKTTGTA
+1461 
-1475 ADGFTIT
+1475 

-1498 NDADNQDGM
+1498 NDADNQDGL
-1507 RPEFVEAELYAGDT
+1507 RPEFVEAELYAGDA

-1540 KMAVNKNGKPI
+1540 GLAVNKNGKPI

-1593 WEDGNNKDGVRPD
+1593 WADGNNRDGVRPE

-1639 ENKAGKK
+1639 EYKAGKE
-1646 VTYTV
+1646 VVYTV

-1671 GTGFTVTAT
+1671 GTGFTITAT

-1694 DDADNQDAI
+1694 DDAENQDAI
-1703 RPELVEAELYA
+1703 RPEFVEAELYA

-1764 GSPAKGLILK
+1764 GSPAKGLVLK
-1774 YSHTTYKTDVTVATK
+1774 YSHTTYKTDVTVTTK
-1789 WDDAENQDGIRPNTY
+1789 WDDADNQDGIRPNTY

-1847 KASDVAKGYEAAVSS
+1847 KASDVAKGYEAVVSS

-1893 ALRPASVEAEVLAN
+1893 GIRPASVEAEVLAN

-1949 YTSACTG
+1949 YTSACTS

-1983 ENQDG
+1983 DNQD
-1988 NRPSSYSVQL
+1988 NVRPASYYVQL
-1998 MADGVKVGDLITLN
+1998 LADGVKVGDKIILES
-2012 AGNEF
+2012 ASDF

-2037 YTAEAT
+2037 YTAEVT
-2043 VPNPD
+2043 GLPES
-2048 LYETSVSG
+2048 YETSVSG
-2056 DAETGLVVTN
+2056 DAATGLVVTN

-2350 TVNVTSKYTRITKK
+2350 TVNVTSKYTKITKK

-2385 TVYNGKR
+2385 TVYNGKK
-2392 KVASKYYTVTYKNN
+2392 KVANKYYTVTYKNN

-2416 KGKGSFAKYA
+2416 KGKGKFAKYA

>member
-50 DVDTSADSDLEF
+50 DVDTSADSDLES

-84 TEVVADEQQDTDEG
+84 TEVVADDQQDTDEG
-98 SEAALF
+98 SEAPLF

-116 GAEAVGDGNTGNL
+116 GAEAVGDDTNDTGAYEP
-129 KRDIGEIAIT
+129 REGD
-139 KNENYS
+139 
-145 YTRLYDEK
+145 
-153 GYIKL
+153 
-158 AVGTYPAN
+158 VG
-166 NSTVTVK
+166 TVTVAGND
-173 VGDKKGLQYRTLYTT
+173 VYEYHRYRATGGKYSGNYRFAVANYPVNNATVTMAPYETRQFVVQSLVATN
-188 STQTDYKKASW
+188 YKKA
-199 SNCTSQN
+199 TDN
-206 VGQYQNGVEWKSS
+206 VK
-219 NENVAKVVSNSQ
+219 
-231 YGPYTTGVWVQGI
+231 TTQW
-244 SEGETTI
+244 
-251 TSTWKPGSKFKDSDG
+251 WKDSRNPSYYPYSTIKWELTEGSEHAYISSGPTSPAVTIGAFEEGDV
-266 NYTLG
+266 TLTG
-271 TVTNSFTVKVEK
+271 TWTGYNCNISNKKYKACELVVTYKIHITPAVGKVNFGDKFE
-283 AADLVEV
+283 L
-290 GTSFT
+290 S
-295 LNGSPSSPFQ
+295 GSPSSQDIIDNSVLTESDSWGKENAYTDFA
-305 VAREGSSAAKL
+305 VARDESGKIKAGMKECTMSYKAYPSKGQGTIKHTYYIDFHEMVGKELNTTAMSPDERAKL
-316 YWGRTSS
+316 EETFRRDVSLPAPGIYVQTPGPVSIPKKGDYTFITTQAFNGGNGAVSSPAYTYKFMDDSASEYADDSS
-323 VNYSIPEST
+323 VITATTADKGKVKVTALKAGATSMKIIYSYTDKTTGEEKTAESKPIRITVNGIVFDEPATITLSADEAKDYKIKYKLFDYSKENPDVTTSIPEKDIVWSI
-332 ENFDNSGMTTCNAS
+332 DN
-346 WGAWS
+346 
-351 DTGEITH
+351 
-358 AFCINYAEMIGGV
+358 
-371 LDSNK
+371 K
-376 GAYDNSV
+376 
-383 YRESVSSYSA
+383 
-393 GGTTDVFLRPCKMPA
+393 
-408 DGIYVTGT
+408 
-416 GGDRG
+416 
-421 SFVNNNVI
+421 
-429 FDRVSSNSYVY
+429 
-440 VYGYCIK
+440 
-447 NQKKVDSATF
+447 
-457 YSNIKWSS
+457 
-465 SDESVMKVAR
+465 
-475 QDKYSVQLAS
+475 
-485 YKAGIA
+485 
-491 TLHGSYQPVDSE
+491 
-503 GNPDGEPLTIDIKVI
+503 
-518 VCGFYIDEKAEDGTN
+518 
-533 TIEMSLDD
+533 
-541 ESITKKIQYK
+541 
-551 VIDST
+551 
-556 GEAEPTNTIT
+556 
-566 WSVDKP
+566 
-572 AIASVDSDGVVKAK
+572 AIASISTDGVIRPKK
-586 AAGEATVTAQYG
+586 EGSATVTLKATINGYQDTATQG
-598 DSSTNKDTVK
+598 VTVTSTGGRISLNKDSLTMT
-608 IIVKGAGSLGFDK
+608 KGSSQSL
-621 AESKVKKGGTDT
+621 T
-633 IKATATYNNSTVKNA
+633 ATAYYNNQKVSDAVFNWATDNDK
-648 DIKWE
+648 
-653 SENPNVATVDNGKIT
+653 VATVDGGKIT
-668 GVSEGTTT
+668 AVGYGKT
-676 VKASWTAE
+676 VITASWKAE
-684 NGKTYTN
+684 NGTTY
-691 NATVKVVYDGLYL
+691 AVKADVEVVQNGIYL
-704 SDAQNEVTLAQK
+704 TDAQNEVTMPQG
-716 STQEIVWQLL
+716 STQEIAWTLWN
-726 DMGEYS
+726 MGQYK
-732 AGSTGAGYNTSS
+732 AGSTGEGYNTSS
-744 DVTWTSANEDLV
+744 DVTWKSADEAV
-756 TVDSVGVITA
+756 ATVDSVGVITA
-766 KDLPDGEE
+766 KDLPEGQT
-774 TAETTVSVSYKGTK
+774 TASTTVTVSYKGTK
-788 VKDVKVTVVKNQA
+788 VKDIKVNVTENQKVVVKGEA
-801 IATGATVDVAG
+801 VEITGTKG
-812 TAGEKH
+812 ETKTNKAGE
-818 ADSNGNDNTNTWK
+818 DITDTWK
-831 TGAYKA
+831 IGYFEN

-842 GSEFNSSAN
+842 NAQFYGNGIYN
-851 YLEIVDGTGSTA
+851 IDIVKQAGEKVSVTGKTPYS
-863 SVKGKSPSQGYAYLS
+863 GYIYLS
-878 HKYYIPLT
+878 HKYYVPME
-886 TGQLCGVWQGIAV
+886 TGQLYGVWQSIAI
-899 KVTGAAGLYLNKS
+899 KVNGEAGLYLNKNS
-912 SVSMKMGENNTAT
+912 LSMKMGESGTAT
-925 IQGTYITENGEEW
+925 ILGTFIKEDGTELERKF
-938 GSWANEKHPDF
+938 WADKSNPKLSKLE
-949 STIHMIDGDTNVV
+949 MVEGDTNIV
-962 TAAPDPKNG
+962 TAQSDPADG
-971 SVLKLTAV
+971 RMLHLTAV
-979 APGKTTI
+979 SPGKTTI
-986 TVQFDTSTLTA
+986 TIKCYPFDPTA
-997 TCDVEVTSDARLV
+997 TCEVEVTSDARLILQPAE
-1010 LTPADKLRVVQG
+1010 LTVKQG
-1022 DTATIEA
+1022 TTEKITA
-1029 KAWDGT
+1029 KAWDGSA
-1035 QYVEN
+1035 YVEN
-1040 PEITWQSYNTSIA
+1040 PQITWKSYNESIA
-1053 TVDKGVVTGVKKG
+1053 TVDGGVVTGVKRG
-1066 TVGVAATWND
+1066 NATVSAAWNGVNAND
-1076 ITSDPVQVSVVP
+1076 VKVTVTP
-1088 SRTLTV
+1088 SRNITLSTE
-1094 TTTWDDDNNR
+1094 WDDHDNQ
-1104 DNKRPEKTTLQLTT
+1104 DGIRPEKATLQLTAN
-1118 TDGEKVGDPVEL
+1118 DENCGDPIEL
-1130 NADNEWSYTW
+1130 NAENNWTYEW
-1140 KNLASEDEDGQHISY
+1140 KLLDAEDAEG
-1155 LVTAVEDETLT
+1155 
-1166 ANNYTA
+1166 NNIVYRVKAENPKEYTA
-1172 EVTRTSSDDNF
+1172 KVTGSADDGF
-1183 VVTYKHEIEKTAVTA
+1183 VVTYSHEIAKVSATA
-1198 NVTWDDAD
+1198 NVTWDDAE

-1211 RPKEVTLQL
+1211 RPASVSLQL
-1220 TADGEAVGDAITVK
+1220 KSKVEGGEAVNVGDNVTVK
-1234 ADSEGNWTKTWS
+1234 ADADGNWTKTWTD
-1246 NLPVNK
+1246 LPKYNAGKVI
-1252 EGAVGQAVVYTVEE
+1252 EYTVEE
-1266 TGLPDG
+1266 SGLPEG
-1272 YTITTGTDEETGAI
+1272 YTITTTKDEETGAI
-1286 TVKNSHTPAVKDLT
+1286 T
-1300 VSAKWDDA
+1300 
-1308 DDQDGVR
+1308 
-1315 PASVDAVLYAGDTAT
+1315 
-1330 DKTVTLTAEENWTAT
+1330 
-1345 IKDMPV
+1345 
-1351 YTAGK
+1351 
-1356 VGEAVSYSLKAA
+1356 LK
-1368 KEVEGYTSTTD
+1368 
-1379 GLNLTFSHKTAV
+1379 
-1391 TSVTATIAWDDAD
+1391 
-1404 NQDGIRPDNVSLQ
+1404 
-1417 LKAGGEAVGSKIT
+1417 
-1430 VDAANDKWTKT
+1430 
-1441 WDNLPLK
+1441 
-1448 KAGKKIEYTVEES
+1448 
-1461 NLRAEYTQKTTGTA
+1461 
-1475 ADGFTIT
+1475 

-1498 NDADNQDGM
+1498 NDADNQDGL
-1507 RPEFVEAELYAGDT
+1507 RPEFVEAELYAGDA

-1540 KMAVNKNGKPI
+1540 GLAVNKNGKPI

-1593 WEDGNNKDGVRPD
+1593 WADGNNRDGVRPE

-1639 ENKAGKK
+1639 EYKAGKE
-1646 VTYTV
+1646 VVYAV

-1671 GTGFTVTAT
+1671 GTGFTITAT

-1703 RPELVEAELYA
+1703 RPEFVEAELYA
-1714 DDVSTGKK
+1714 GDVSTGKK

-1737 MDLKKNG
+1737 MDLKKDG
-1744 KTIDYTLVTTKVDG
+1744 KTIDYTLVATKVDG

-1774 YSHTTYKTDVTVATK
+1774 YSHTTYKTDVTVTTK

-1847 KASDVAKGYEAAVSS
+1847 KASDVAKGYEAVVSS

-1949 YTSACTG
+1949 YTSACTS

-1983 ENQDG
+1983 DNQD
-1988 NRPSSYSVQL
+1988 NVRPASYYVQL
-1998 MADGVKVGDLITLN
+1998 LADGVKVGDKIILES
-2012 AGNEF
+2012 ASDF

-2037 YTAEAT
+2037 YTAEVT
-2043 VPNPD
+2043 GLPES
-2048 LYETSVSG
+2048 YETSVSG
-2056 DAETGLVVTN
+2056 DAATGLVVTN

-2220 AELPKYKAGKEI
+2220 TELPKYKAGKEI

-2350 TVNVTSKYTRITKK
+2350 TVNVTSKYTKITKK

-2385 TVYNGKR
+2385 TVYNGKK
-2392 KVASKYYTVTYKNN
+2392 KVANKYYTVTYKNN

-2416 KGKGSFAKYA
+2416 KGKGKFAKYA
-2426 GKASFIIRPK
+2426 GKASFTIRPK

-2463 YVVQYSQNNKFQGK
+2463 YVVQYSQNNKFRGK
-2477 TTKSVTI
+2477 TTRSVTI
-2484 NKNTISKTTLKGL
+2484 NKNTIGKTTLKGL

>member
-33 FTSEPDAAVVEE
+33 FTSELDAAVVEE

-50 DVDTSADSDLEF
+50 DVDTSADSDLES

-84 TEVVADEQQDTDEG
+84 TEVVADDQQDTDEG
-98 SEAALF
+98 SEAPLF

-116 GAEAVGDGNTGNL
+116 GAEAVGDDTA
-129 KRDIGEIAIT
+129 DIGAYEPREGDVGTFTVAGNDVYEYHRYRTTDGKYSGKYRFAVANYPVNNATIT
-139 KNENYS
+139 MAPYETRQFVVQSLVATNYKTATDDVTTTQWWKDYSRNPSYWPHSTIKWALTEGSDHASIFGETNPVVTISAFEEGDVTLTGTWTGYNCNTSSKKYKACELVVTYKIHITPAVGKVNFGDKFVLSGSPTSQDIIDNSVLTESDSWGEDNAYTDFAATRDESGKIKAGMKECTMSYKAYPSKGQGTINHNYYVDFHEMIGKELNTTTISPDERAKLQETFRRDVSLPAPGIYVQTPDPVSIPKKGDYTFITTQAFNGGNGAVSSPAYTYKFMDDSASEYADDSSVITATTADKGKVKVTALKPGATSMKIIYS
-145 YTRLYDEK
+145 YTDKTTGEEKTAESKPIRITVNGIVFDE
-153 GYIKL
+153 
-158 AVGTYPAN
+158 PA
-166 NSTVTVK
+166 TI
-173 VGDKKGLQYRTLYTT
+173 TL
-188 STQTDYKKASW
+188 SADEAKDYKIKYKLFDYS
-199 SNCTSQN
+199 
-206 VGQYQNGVEWKSS
+206 K
-219 NENVAKVVSNSQ
+219 ENPDV
-231 YGPYTTGVWVQGI
+231 TT
-244 SEGETTI
+244 
-251 TSTWKPGSKFKDSDG
+251 
-266 NYTLG
+266 
-271 TVTNSFTVKVEK
+271 
-283 AADLVEV
+283 
-290 GTSFT
+290 
-295 LNGSPSSPFQ
+295 
-305 VAREGSSAAKL
+305 
-316 YWGRTSS
+316 
-323 VNYSIPEST
+323 SIPEEDIVWSI
-332 ENFDNSGMTTCNAS
+332 DN
-346 WGAWS
+346 
-351 DTGEITH
+351 
-358 AFCINYAEMIGGV
+358 
-371 LDSNK
+371 K
-376 GAYDNSV
+376 
-383 YRESVSSYSA
+383 
-393 GGTTDVFLRPCKMPA
+393 
-408 DGIYVTGT
+408 
-416 GGDRG
+416 
-421 SFVNNNVI
+421 
-429 FDRVSSNSYVY
+429 
-440 VYGYCIK
+440 
-447 NQKKVDSATF
+447 
-457 YSNIKWSS
+457 
-465 SDESVMKVAR
+465 
-475 QDKYSVQLAS
+475 
-485 YKAGIA
+485 
-491 TLHGSYQPVDSE
+491 
-503 GNPDGEPLTIDIKVI
+503 
-518 VCGFYIDEKAEDGTN
+518 
-533 TIEMSLDD
+533 
-541 ESITKKIQYK
+541 
-551 VIDST
+551 
-556 GEAEPTNTIT
+556 
-566 WSVDKP
+566 
-572 AIASVDSDGVVKAK
+572 AIASISTDGVIRPKK
-586 AAGEATVTAQYG
+586 EGSATVTLKATINGYQDTATQG
-598 DSSTNKDTVK
+598 VTVTSTGGRISLNKDSLTMT
-608 IIVKGAGSLGFDK
+608 KGSSQSL
-621 AESKVKKGGTDT
+621 T
-633 IKATATYNNSTVKNA
+633 ATAYYNNQKVSDAVFNWATDNDK
-648 DIKWE
+648 
-653 SENPNVATVDNGKIT
+653 VATVDGGKIT
-668 GVSEGTTT
+668 AVGYGKT
-676 VKASWTAE
+676 VITASWKAE
-684 NGKTYTN
+684 NGTTY
-691 NATVKVVYDGLYL
+691 AVKADVEVVQNGIYL
-704 SDAQNEVTLAQK
+704 TDAQNEVTMPQG
-716 STQEIVWQLL
+716 STQEIAWTLWN
-726 DMGEYS
+726 MGQYK
-732 AGSTGAGYNTSS
+732 AGSTGEGYNPSS
-744 DVTWTSANEDLV
+744 DVTWKSADEAV
-756 TVDSVGVITA
+756 ATVDSVGVITA
-766 KDLPDGEE
+766 KDLPEGQT
-774 TAETTVSVSYKGTK
+774 TASTTVTVSYKGTK
-788 VKDVKVTVVKNQA
+788 VKDIKVNVTENQKVVVKGEA
-801 IATGATVDVAG
+801 VEITGTKG
-812 TAGEKH
+812 ETKTNKAGE
-818 ADSNGNDNTNTWK
+818 DITDTWK
-831 TGAYKA
+831 IGYFEN

-842 GSEFNSSAN
+842 NAQFYGNGIYN
-851 YLEIVDGTGSTA
+851 IDIVKQAGEKVSVTGKTPYS
-863 SVKGKSPSQGYAYLS
+863 GYIYLS
-878 HKYYIPLT
+878 HKYYVPME
-886 TGQLCGVWQGIAV
+886 TGQLYGVWQSIAI
-899 KVTGAAGLYLNKS
+899 KVNGEAGLYLNKNS
-912 SVSMKMGENNTAT
+912 LSMKMGESGTAT
-925 IQGTYITENGEEW
+925 ILGTFIKEDGTELERKF
-938 GSWANEKHPDF
+938 WADKSNPKLSKLE
-949 STIHMIDGDTNVV
+949 MVEGDTNIV
-962 TAAPDPKNG
+962 TAQSDPADG
-971 SVLKLTAV
+971 RMLHLTAV
-979 APGKTTI
+979 SPGKTTI
-986 TVQFDTSTLTA
+986 TIKCYPFDPTA
-997 TCDVEVTSDARLV
+997 TCEVEVTSDARLILQPAE
-1010 LTPADKLRVVQG
+1010 LTVKQG
-1022 DTATIEA
+1022 TTEKITA
-1029 KAWDGT
+1029 KAWDGSA
-1035 QYVEN
+1035 YVEN
-1040 PEITWQSYNTSIA
+1040 PQITWKSYNESIA
-1053 TVDKGVVTGVKKG
+1053 TVDGGVVTGVKRG
-1066 TVGVAATWND
+1066 NATVSAAWNGVNAND
-1076 ITSDPVQVSVVP
+1076 VKVTVTP
-1088 SRTLTV
+1088 SRNITLSTE
-1094 TTTWDDDNNR
+1094 WDDHDNQ
-1104 DNKRPEKTTLQLTT
+1104 DGIRPEKATLQLTAN
-1118 TDGEKVGDPVEL
+1118 DENCGDPIEL
-1130 NADNEWSYTW
+1130 NAENNWTYEW
-1140 KNLASEDEDGQHISY
+1140 KLLDAEDAEG
-1155 LVTAVEDETLT
+1155 
-1166 ANNYTA
+1166 NNIVYRVKAENPKEYTA
-1172 EVTRTSSDDNF
+1172 KVTGSADDGF
-1183 VVTYKHEIEKTAVTA
+1183 VVTYSHEIAKVSATA
-1198 NVTWDDAD
+1198 NVTWDDAE

-1211 RPKEVTLQL
+1211 RPASVSLQL
-1220 TADGEAVGDAITVK
+1220 KSKVEGGEAVNVGDNVTVK
-1234 ADSEGNWTKTWS
+1234 ADADGNWTKTWTD
-1246 NLPVNK
+1246 LPKYNAGKVI
-1252 EGAVGQAVVYTVEE
+1252 EYTVEE
-1266 TGLPDG
+1266 SGLPEG
-1272 YTITTGTDEETGAI
+1272 YTITTTKDEETGAI
-1286 TVKNSHTPAVKDLT
+1286 T
-1300 VSAKWDDA
+1300 
-1308 DDQDGVR
+1308 
-1315 PASVDAVLYAGDTAT
+1315 
-1330 DKTVTLTAEENWTAT
+1330 
-1345 IKDMPV
+1345 
-1351 YTAGK
+1351 
-1356 VGEAVSYSLKAA
+1356 LK
-1368 KEVEGYTSTTD
+1368 
-1379 GLNLTFSHKTAV
+1379 
-1391 TSVTATIAWDDAD
+1391 
-1404 NQDGIRPDNVSLQ
+1404 
-1417 LKAGGEAVGSKIT
+1417 
-1430 VDAANDKWTKT
+1430 
-1441 WDNLPLK
+1441 
-1448 KAGKKIEYTVEES
+1448 
-1461 NLRAEYTQKTTGTA
+1461 
-1475 ADGFTIT
+1475 

-1498 NDADNQDGM
+1498 NDADNQDGL
-1507 RPEFVEAELYAGDT
+1507 RPEFVEAELYAGDA

-1540 KMAVNKNGKPI
+1540 GLAVNKNGKPI

-1593 WEDGNNKDGVRPD
+1593 WADGNNRDGVRPE

-1639 ENKAGKK
+1639 EYKAGKE
-1646 VTYTV
+1646 VVYTV

-1671 GTGFTVTAT
+1671 GTGFTITAT

-1694 DDADNQDAI
+1694 DDAENQDAI
-1703 RPELVEAELYA
+1703 RPEFVEAELYA

-1764 GSPAKGLILK
+1764 GSPAKGLVLK
-1774 YSHTTYKTDVTVATK
+1774 YSHTTYKTDVTVTTK
-1789 WDDAENQDGIRPNTY
+1789 WDDADNQDGIRPNTY

-1949 YTSACTG
+1949 YTSACTS

-1983 ENQDG
+1983 DNQD
-1988 NRPSSYSVQL
+1988 NVRPASYYVQL
-1998 MADGVKVGDLITLN
+1998 LADGVKVGDKIILES
-2012 AGNEF
+2012 ASDF

-2037 YTAEAT
+2037 YTAEVT
-2043 VPNPD
+2043 GLPES
-2048 LYETSVSG
+2048 YETSVSG
-2056 DAETGLVVTN
+2056 DAATGLVVTN

-2220 AELPKYKAGKEI
+2220 TELPKYKAGKEI

-2350 TVNVTSKYTRITKK
+2350 TVNVTSKYTKITKK

-2385 TVYNGKR
+2385 TVYNGKK
-2392 KVASKYYTVTYKNN
+2392 KVANKYYTVTYKNN

-2416 KGKGSFAKYA
+2416 KGKGKFAKYA
-2426 GKASFIIRPK
+2426 GKATFTIKPK

-2444 STGKKTLAVGWVRD
+2444 STAKKTLAVGWVRD

-2484 NKNTISKTTLKGL
+2484 NKNTIGKTTLKGL

>member
-1 MSKKPH
+1 MSKKSH

-50 DVDTSADSDLEF
+50 DVETSADSDPEF
-62 ADEGEDT
+62 ANEGEDT

-84 TEVVADEQQDTDEG
+84 TEVVADDQQDTDKG
-98 SEAALF
+98 SEAPLF

-116 GAEAVGDGNTGNL
+116 GAEAVGDDTNDTGAYEPREGDVGTITVAGNDVYEYHRYRATGGKYSGNYRFAVANYPVNNATITMAPYETRQFVVQSLVATNYKTATDDVTTTQWWKDTTRNPSFYPYSTIKWELTEGSDHAYISSGQTNPAVTIGAFEEGDVTLTGTWTGYNCRISSKQYKACELVVTYKIHITPAVGKVNFVDKFVLSGSPTSQDIIDNSVLTESDSWGKENAYTDFAVARDESGKIKAGMKECTMSYKAYPSKGQGTINHNYYIDFHEMVGKDLNTTAISPDERAKLQETFRRDVSLPAPGIYVQTPDPVSIPKKGDYKFITTQAFNGGNGAVSSPAYTYKFMDDSASEYTNDSSVITATTADKGKVKVTAL
-129 KRDIGEIAIT
+129 KPGATSMKII
-139 KNENYS
+139 YS
-145 YTRLYDEK
+145 YTDKTSGEEKTAESKPIRITVNGIVFDE
-153 GYIKL
+153 
-158 AVGTYPAN
+158 PA
-166 NSTVTVK
+166 TI
-173 VGDKKGLQYRTLYTT
+173 TL
-188 STQTDYKKASW
+188 SADEAKDYKIKYKLFDYS
-199 SNCTSQN
+199 
-206 VGQYQNGVEWKSS
+206 K
-219 NENVAKVVSNSQ
+219 ENPDV
-231 YGPYTTGVWVQGI
+231 TT
-244 SEGETTI
+244 
-251 TSTWKPGSKFKDSDG
+251 
-266 NYTLG
+266 
-271 TVTNSFTVKVEK
+271 
-283 AADLVEV
+283 
-290 GTSFT
+290 
-295 LNGSPSSPFQ
+295 
-305 VAREGSSAAKL
+305 
-316 YWGRTSS
+316 
-323 VNYSIPEST
+323 SIPEEDIVWSI
-332 ENFDNSGMTTCNAS
+332 DN
-346 WGAWS
+346 
-351 DTGEITH
+351 
-358 AFCINYAEMIGGV
+358 
-371 LDSNK
+371 K
-376 GAYDNSV
+376 
-383 YRESVSSYSA
+383 
-393 GGTTDVFLRPCKMPA
+393 
-408 DGIYVTGT
+408 
-416 GGDRG
+416 
-421 SFVNNNVI
+421 
-429 FDRVSSNSYVY
+429 
-440 VYGYCIK
+440 
-447 NQKKVDSATF
+447 
-457 YSNIKWSS
+457 
-465 SDESVMKVAR
+465 
-475 QDKYSVQLAS
+475 
-485 YKAGIA
+485 
-491 TLHGSYQPVDSE
+491 
-503 GNPDGEPLTIDIKVI
+503 
-518 VCGFYIDEKAEDGTN
+518 
-533 TIEMSLDD
+533 
-541 ESITKKIQYK
+541 
-551 VIDST
+551 
-556 GEAEPTNTIT
+556 
-566 WSVDKP
+566 
-572 AIASVDSDGVVKAK
+572 AIASISTDGVIRPKK
-586 AAGEATVTAQYG
+586 EGSATVTLKATINGYQDTATQG
-598 DSSTNKDTVK
+598 VTVTSTGGRISLNKDSLTMT
-608 IIVKGAGSLGFDK
+608 KGSSQSL
-621 AESKVKKGGTDT
+621 T
-633 IKATATYNNSTVKNA
+633 ATAYYNNQKVSDAVFNWATDNDK
-648 DIKWE
+648 
-653 SENPNVATVDNGKIT
+653 VATVDGGKIT
-668 GVSEGTTT
+668 AVGYGKT
-676 VKASWTAE
+676 VITASWKAE
-684 NGKTYTN
+684 NGTTY
-691 NATVKVVYDGLYL
+691 AVKADVEVVQNGIYL
-704 SDAQNEVTLAQK
+704 TDAQNEVTMPQG
-716 STQEIVWQLL
+716 STQEIAWTLWN
-726 DMGEYS
+726 MGQYK
-732 AGSTGAGYNTSS
+732 AGSTGEGYNTSS
-744 DVTWTSANEDLV
+744 DVTWKSADETV
-756 TVDSVGVITA
+756 ATVDSVGVITA
-766 KDLPDGEE
+766 KDLPEGQT
-774 TAETTVSVSYKGTK
+774 TASTTVTVSYKGTK
-788 VKDVKVTVVKNQA
+788 VKDIKVNVTENQKVAVKGEAVE
-801 IATGATVDVAG
+801 ITGTKG
-812 TAGEKH
+812 ETKTNKAGE
-818 ADSNGNDNTNTWK
+818 DITDTWK
-831 TGAYKA
+831 IGYFEN

-842 GSEFNSSAN
+842 NAQFYGNGIYN
-851 YLEIVDGTGSTA
+851 IDIVKQAGEKVSVTGKTPYS
-863 SVKGKSPSQGYAYLS
+863 GYIYLS
-878 HKYYIPLT
+878 HKYYVPME
-886 TGQLCGVWQGIAV
+886 TGQLYGVWQSIAI
-899 KVTGAAGLYLNKS
+899 KVNGEAGLYLNKN
-912 SVSMKMGENNTAT
+912 SVSMKMGKSGTAT
-925 IQGTYITENGEEW
+925 ILGTFIKDDGTELERKF
-938 GSWANEKHPDF
+938 WANKSNPKLSKLE
-949 STIHMIDGDTNVV
+949 MVEGDTNIV
-962 TAAPDPKNG
+962 TAQSDPEDG
-971 SVLKLTAV
+971 RMLHLTAV
-979 APGKTTI
+979 SPGKTTI
-986 TVQFDTSTLTA
+986 TIKCYPFDPTA
-997 TCDVEVTSDARLV
+997 TCEVEVTSDARLILQPAE
-1010 LTPADKLRVVQG
+1010 LTVKQG
-1022 DTATIEA
+1022 TTEKITA
-1029 KAWDGT
+1029 KAWDGSA
-1035 QYVEN
+1035 YVEN
-1040 PEITWQSYNTSIA
+1040 PQITWKSYNESIA
-1053 TVDKGVVTGVKKG
+1053 TVDGGVVTGVKRG
-1066 TVGVAATWND
+1066 NATVSAAWNGVNAND
-1076 ITSDPVQVSVVP
+1076 VKVTVTP
-1088 SRTLTV
+1088 SRNITLSTE
-1094 TTTWDDDNNR
+1094 WDDHDNQ
-1104 DNKRPEKTTLQLTT
+1104 DGIRPEKATLQLTAN
-1118 TDGEKVGDPVEL
+1118 GEKYGDPIEL
-1130 NADNEWSYTW
+1130 NTENNWTYEW
-1140 KNLASEDEDGQHISY
+1140 KLLDAEDAEGNNIVY
-1155 LVTAVEDETLT
+1155 RVTAENPKE
-1166 ANNYTA
+1166 YTA
-1172 EVTRTSSDDNF
+1172 KVTGSADDGF
-1183 VVTYKHEIEKTAVTA
+1183 VVTYSHEIAKVSATA
-1198 NVTWDDAD
+1198 NVTWDDAE

-1211 RPKEVTLQL
+1211 RPASVSLQL
-1220 TADGEAVGDAITVK
+1220 KSKVEGGEAVNVGDNVTVK
-1234 ADSEGNWTKTWS
+1234 ADADGNWTKTWTD
-1246 NLPVNK
+1246 LPKYNAGKVI
-1252 EGAVGQAVVYTVEE
+1252 EYTVEE
-1266 TGLPDG
+1266 SGLPEG
-1272 YTITTGTDEETGAI
+1272 YTITTTKDEETGAI
-1286 TVKNSHTPAVKDLT
+1286 T
-1300 VSAKWDDA
+1300 
-1308 DDQDGVR
+1308 
-1315 PASVDAVLYAGDTAT
+1315 
-1330 DKTVTLTAEENWTAT
+1330 
-1345 IKDMPV
+1345 
-1351 YTAGK
+1351 
-1356 VGEAVSYSLKAA
+1356 LK
-1368 KEVEGYTSTTD
+1368 
-1379 GLNLTFSHKTAV
+1379 
-1391 TSVTATIAWDDAD
+1391 
-1404 NQDGIRPDNVSLQ
+1404 
-1417 LKAGGEAVGSKIT
+1417 
-1430 VDAANDKWTKT
+1430 
-1441 WDNLPLK
+1441 
-1448 KAGKKIEYTVEES
+1448 
-1461 NLRAEYTQKTTGTA
+1461 
-1475 ADGFTIT
+1475 

-1498 NDADNQDGM
+1498 NDADNQDGL
-1507 RPEFVEAELYAGDT
+1507 RPEFVEAELYAGDA

-1531 DNEWKATFE
+1531 DNEWKATFDGL
-1540 KMAVNKNGKPI
+1540 AVNKNGKPI

-1593 WEDGNNKDGVRPD
+1593 WADGNNRDGVRPE

-1639 ENKAGKK
+1639 EYKAGKK
-1646 VTYTV
+1646 VVYTV

-1671 GTGFTVTAT
+1671 GTGFTITAT

-1703 RPELVEAELYA
+1703 RPEFVEAELYA
-1714 DDVSTGKK
+1714 GDVSTGKK

-1737 MDLKKNG
+1737 MDLKKDG
-1744 KTIDYTLVTTKVDG
+1744 KTIEYTLVATKADG
-1758 YDCVVE
+1758 YECTVE
-1764 GSPAKGLILK
+1764 GSPAKGLVLK
-1774 YSHTTYKTDVTVATK
+1774 YSHTTYKTDVTVTTK

-1847 KASDVAKGYEAAVSS
+1847 KASDVAKGYEAVVSS

-1949 YTSACTG
+1949 YTSACTS

-2056 DAETGLVVTN
+2056 DAATGLVVTN

-2199 DGEVLGDKA
+2199 DGEALGGKA
-2208 VLESGKSWTKTW
+2208 VLESEKSWTKTW

-2251 VEKGYTVTYAHSVA
+2251 VENGYTVTYTHSVA

-2282 DSRPSKLVVEIY
+2282 DSRPSKLVVELY

-2306 TSANKWTATVSNLN
+2306 TSANKWTVTVSNLN

-2350 TVNVTSKYTRITKK
+2350 TVNVTSNYTRYTKK
-2364 LNLKLSKTSY
+2364 LTVKPSKT
-2374 VYTGKNLKPTV
+2374 VL
-2385 TVYNGKR
+2385 VYNGKTQR
-2392 KVASKYYTVTYKNN
+2392 PSVAVYNGNRRVSSKYYTVTYKNN

-2416 KGKGSFAKYA
+2416 KGKSSYAKYA
-2426 GKASFIIRPK
+2426 GKAAFIIRPK

-2444 STGKKTLAVGWVRD
+2444 STAKKTLAVGWVRD
-2458 AQATK
+2458 PQATK
-2463 YVVQYSQNNKFQGK
+2463 YVVQYSQNNKFQGRS
-2477 TTKSVTI
+2477 TRSVTI
-2484 NKNTISKTTLKGL
+2484 NKNTIGKTTLKGL
-2497 ASGRYYYVRVRSY
+2497 TSGRYYYVRVRSY

>member
-50 DVDTSADSDLEF
+50 DVDTSADSDLES

-84 TEVVADEQQDTDEG
+84 TEVVADDQQDTDEG
-98 SEAALF
+98 SEAPLF

-116 GAEAVGDGNTGNL
+116 GAEAVGDDTA
-129 KRDIGEIAIT
+129 DIGAYEPREGDVGTFTVAGNDLYEYHRYRTTDGKYSGKYRFAVANYPVNNATITMAPYETRQFVVQSLVATNYKTATDDVTTTQWWKDYSRNPSYWPHSTIKWALTEGAEHAAISGET
-139 KNENYS
+139 SSAVSIYAFEEGDVTLTGTWTGYNCNVSSKKYEACKLVVTYKIHITPAVGKVNFGDKFVLSGSPTSQDIIDNSVLTESDSWGKDNAYTDFAATRDESGKIKAGMKECTMSYKAYPSKGQGTINHNYYVDFHEMIGKELNTTAISPDERAKLQETFRRDVSLPAPGIYVQTPDPVSIPKKGDYTFITTQAFNGGNGAVSSPAYTYKFMDDSASEYADDSSVITATTADKGKVKVTALKAGATSMKIIYS
-145 YTRLYDEK
+145 YTDKTTGEEKTAESKPIRITVNGIVFDE
-153 GYIKL
+153 
-158 AVGTYPAN
+158 PA
-166 NSTVTVK
+166 TI
-173 VGDKKGLQYRTLYTT
+173 TL
-188 STQTDYKKASW
+188 SADEAKDYKIKYKLFDYS
-199 SNCTSQN
+199 
-206 VGQYQNGVEWKSS
+206 K
-219 NENVAKVVSNSQ
+219 ENPDV
-231 YGPYTTGVWVQGI
+231 TT
-244 SEGETTI
+244 
-251 TSTWKPGSKFKDSDG
+251 
-266 NYTLG
+266 
-271 TVTNSFTVKVEK
+271 
-283 AADLVEV
+283 
-290 GTSFT
+290 
-295 LNGSPSSPFQ
+295 
-305 VAREGSSAAKL
+305 
-316 YWGRTSS
+316 
-323 VNYSIPEST
+323 SIPEKDIVWSI
-332 ENFDNSGMTTCNAS
+332 DN
-346 WGAWS
+346 
-351 DTGEITH
+351 
-358 AFCINYAEMIGGV
+358 
-371 LDSNK
+371 K
-376 GAYDNSV
+376 
-383 YRESVSSYSA
+383 
-393 GGTTDVFLRPCKMPA
+393 
-408 DGIYVTGT
+408 
-416 GGDRG
+416 
-421 SFVNNNVI
+421 
-429 FDRVSSNSYVY
+429 
-440 VYGYCIK
+440 
-447 NQKKVDSATF
+447 
-457 YSNIKWSS
+457 
-465 SDESVMKVAR
+465 
-475 QDKYSVQLAS
+475 
-485 YKAGIA
+485 
-491 TLHGSYQPVDSE
+491 
-503 GNPDGEPLTIDIKVI
+503 
-518 VCGFYIDEKAEDGTN
+518 
-533 TIEMSLDD
+533 
-541 ESITKKIQYK
+541 
-551 VIDST
+551 
-556 GEAEPTNTIT
+556 
-566 WSVDKP
+566 
-572 AIASVDSDGVVKAK
+572 AIASISTDGVIRPKK
-586 AAGEATVTAQYG
+586 EGSATVTLKATINGYQDTATQG
-598 DSSTNKDTVK
+598 VTVTSTGGRISLNKDSLTMT
-608 IIVKGAGSLGFDK
+608 KGSSQSL
-621 AESKVKKGGTDT
+621 T
-633 IKATATYNNSTVKNA
+633 ATAYYNNQKVSDAVFNWATDNDK
-648 DIKWE
+648 
-653 SENPNVATVDNGKIT
+653 VATVDGGKIT
-668 GVSEGTTT
+668 AVGYGKT
-676 VKASWTAE
+676 VITASWKAE
-684 NGKTYTN
+684 NGTTY
-691 NATVKVVYDGLYL
+691 AVKADVEVVQNGIYL
-704 SDAQNEVTLAQK
+704 TDAQNEVTMPQG
-716 STQEIVWQLL
+716 STQEIAWTLWN
-726 DMGEYS
+726 MGQYK
-732 AGSTGAGYNTSS
+732 AGSTGEGYNTSS
-744 DVTWTSANEDLV
+744 DVTWKSADEAV
-756 TVDSVGVITA
+756 ATVDSVGVITA
-766 KDLPDGEE
+766 KDLPEGQT
-774 TAETTVSVSYKGTK
+774 TASTTVTVSYKGTK
-788 VKDVKVTVVKNQA
+788 VKDIKVNVTENQKVVVKGEA
-801 IATGATVDVAG
+801 VEITGTKG
-812 TAGEKH
+812 ETKTNKAGE
-818 ADSNGNDNTNTWK
+818 DITDTWK
-831 TGAYKA
+831 IGYFEN

-842 GSEFNSSAN
+842 NAQFYGNGIYN
-851 YLEIVDGTGSTA
+851 IDIVKQAGEKVSVTGKTPYS
-863 SVKGKSPSQGYAYLS
+863 GYIYLS
-878 HKYYIPLT
+878 HKYYVPME
-886 TGQLCGVWQGIAV
+886 TGQLYGVWQSIAI
-899 KVTGAAGLYLNKS
+899 KVNGEAGLYLNKNS
-912 SVSMKMGENNTAT
+912 LSMKMGESGTAT
-925 IQGTYITENGEEW
+925 ILGTFIKEDGTELERKF
-938 GSWANEKHPDF
+938 WADKSNPKLSKLE
-949 STIHMIDGDTNVV
+949 MVEGDTNIV
-962 TAAPDPKNG
+962 TAKADPEDG
-971 SVLKLTAV
+971 RMLHLTAV
-979 APGKTTI
+979 SPGKTTI
-986 TVQFDTSTLTA
+986 TIKCYPFDPTA
-997 TCDVEVTSDARLV
+997 TCEVEVTSDARLILQPAE
-1010 LTPADKLRVVQG
+1010 LTVKQG
-1022 DTATIEA
+1022 TTEKITA
-1029 KAWDGT
+1029 KAWDGSA
-1035 QYVEN
+1035 YVEN
-1040 PEITWQSYNTSIA
+1040 PQITWKSYNESIA
-1053 TVDKGVVTGVKKG
+1053 TVDGGVVTGVKRG
-1066 TVGVAATWND
+1066 NATVSAAWNGVNAND
-1076 ITSDPVQVSVVP
+1076 VKVTVTP
-1088 SRTLTV
+1088 SRNITLSTE
-1094 TTTWDDDNNR
+1094 WDDHDNQ
-1104 DNKRPEKTTLQLTT
+1104 DGIRPEKATLQLTAN
-1118 TDGEKVGDPVEL
+1118 DENCGDPIEL
-1130 NADNEWSYTW
+1130 NAENNWTYEW
-1140 KNLASEDEDGQHISY
+1140 KLLDAEDAEG
-1155 LVTAVEDETLT
+1155 
-1166 ANNYTA
+1166 NNIVYRVKAENPKEYTA
-1172 EVTRTSSDDNF
+1172 KVTGSADDGF
-1183 VVTYKHEIEKTAVTA
+1183 VVTYSHEIAKVSATA
-1198 NVTWDDAD
+1198 NVTWDDAE

-1211 RPKEVTLQL
+1211 RPASVSLQL
-1220 TADGEAVGDAITVK
+1220 KSKVEGGEAVNVGDNVTVK
-1234 ADSEGNWTKTWS
+1234 ADADGNWTKTWTD
-1246 NLPVNK
+1246 LPKYNAGKVI
-1252 EGAVGQAVVYTVEE
+1252 EYTVEE
-1266 TGLPDG
+1266 SGLPEG
-1272 YTITTGTDEETGAI
+1272 YTITTTKDEETGAI
-1286 TVKNSHTPAVKDLT
+1286 T
-1300 VSAKWDDA
+1300 
-1308 DDQDGVR
+1308 
-1315 PASVDAVLYAGDTAT
+1315 
-1330 DKTVTLTAEENWTAT
+1330 
-1345 IKDMPV
+1345 
-1351 YTAGK
+1351 
-1356 VGEAVSYSLKAA
+1356 LK
-1368 KEVEGYTSTTD
+1368 
-1379 GLNLTFSHKTAV
+1379 
-1391 TSVTATIAWDDAD
+1391 
-1404 NQDGIRPDNVSLQ
+1404 
-1417 LKAGGEAVGSKIT
+1417 
-1430 VDAANDKWTKT
+1430 
-1441 WDNLPLK
+1441 
-1448 KAGKKIEYTVEES
+1448 
-1461 NLRAEYTQKTTGTA
+1461 
-1475 ADGFTIT
+1475 

-1498 NDADNQDGM
+1498 NDADNQDGL
-1507 RPEFVEAELYAGDT
+1507 RPEFVEAELYAGDA

-1540 KMAVNKNGKPI
+1540 GLAVNKNGKPI

-1593 WEDGNNKDGVRPD
+1593 WADGNNRDGVRPE

-1639 ENKAGKK
+1639 EYKAGKE
-1646 VTYTV
+1646 VVYTV

-1671 GTGFTVTAT
+1671 GTGFTITAT

-1694 DDADNQDAI
+1694 DDAENQDAI
-1703 RPELVEAELYA
+1703 RPEFVEAELYA
-1714 DDVSTGKK
+1714 GDVSTGKK

-1737 MDLKKNG
+1737 MDLKKDG
-1744 KTIDYTLVTTKVDG
+1744 KTIAYTLVATKVDG
-1758 YDCVVE
+1758 YDCAVE
-1764 GSPAKGLILK
+1764 GSATKGLILK
-1774 YSHTTYKTDVTVATK
+1774 YSHATYKTDVNVTTK
-1789 WDDAENQDGIRPNTY
+1789 WDDAENQDGIRPAAY

-1847 KASDVAKGYEAAVSS
+1847 KASDIAKGYEAVVSS

-1949 YTSACTG
+1949 YTSTCTS

-1988 NRPSSYSVQL
+1988 NRPTSYSVQL

-2048 LYETSVSG
+2048 LYEASVSG
-2056 DAETGLVVTN
+2056 DAATGLVVTN

-2145 YTVSVSGNILD
+2145 YTVSVSGDILD

-2199 DGEVLGDKA
+2199 DGEALGGKA
-2208 VLESGKSWTKTW
+2208 VLESEKSWTKTW

-2350 TVNVTSKYTRITKK
+2350 TVNVTSKYTKITKK

-2374 VYTGKNLKPTV
+2374 VYTGNNLKPTV
-2385 TVYNGKR
+2385 TVYNGKK

-2406 KNTGYATVIV
+2406 KYTGYATVIV
-2416 KGKGSFAKYA
+2416 KGKGSYAKYA
-2426 GKASFIIRPK
+2426 GKASFLIRPK

-2444 STGKKTLAVGWVRD
+2444 STGRKTLDVSWVRD
-2458 AQATK
+2458 VQATK
-2463 YVVQYSQNNKFQGK
+2463 YIVQYSQNYKFQGRS
-2477 TTKSVTI
+2477 TRSVTI
-2484 NKNTISKTTLKGL
+2484 NKKTIGKTTLKGL
-2497 ASGRYYYVRVRSY
+2497 TSGRYYYVRVRSY

-2522 WSQVVKVR
+2522 WSQVVKVK

>member
-1 MSKKPH
+1 MSKKSH

-50 DVDTSADSDLEF
+50 DVDTSADSDPEF

-84 TEVVADEQQDTDEG
+84 TEVVADDQQDTDKG
-98 SEAALF
+98 SEAPLF

-116 GAEAVGDGNTGNL
+116 GAEAVGDDTEDTGAYEPREGDVGTFTVAGNDVYEYHRYRTTGGKYSGNYRFAVANYPVNNATITMAPYETRQFVVQSLVATNYKKATDDVKTTQWWKDYSRNPSYYPYSTIKWALTEGSDHAYISSGETSPAVTIGAFEEGDVTLTGTWTGYNCRISSKKYEACKLVVTYKIHITSAVGKVNFGDKFGLSGSPTSQDIIDNSVLTESDSWGKDNAYTDFAVARDESGKIKAGMKECTMSYKAYPSKGQGTINHNYYIDFHEMVGKELNTTAMSPDERAKLQETFRRDVSLPAPGIYVQTPDPVSIPKKGNDTVITTQAFNGGNGAVSSPAYTYKFMDDSASEYTDESSVITAKTADKGKVKVTAL
-129 KRDIGEIAIT
+129 KAGATSMKII
-139 KNENYS
+139 YS
-145 YTRLYDEK
+145 YTDKTTEEEKTAESKPIRITVNGIVFDE
-153 GYIKL
+153 
-158 AVGTYPAN
+158 PA
-166 NSTVTVK
+166 TI
-173 VGDKKGLQYRTLYTT
+173 TL
-188 STQTDYKKASW
+188 SADEAKDYKIKYKLFDYS
-199 SNCTSQN
+199 
-206 VGQYQNGVEWKSS
+206 K
-219 NENVAKVVSNSQ
+219 ENPDV
-231 YGPYTTGVWVQGI
+231 TT
-244 SEGETTI
+244 
-251 TSTWKPGSKFKDSDG
+251 
-266 NYTLG
+266 
-271 TVTNSFTVKVEK
+271 
-283 AADLVEV
+283 
-290 GTSFT
+290 
-295 LNGSPSSPFQ
+295 
-305 VAREGSSAAKL
+305 
-316 YWGRTSS
+316 
-323 VNYSIPEST
+323 SIPEGDVVWSIDNKSIASIST
-332 ENFDNSGMTTCNAS
+332 D
-346 WGAWS
+346 
-351 DTGEITH
+351 
-358 AFCINYAEMIGGV
+358 GV
-371 LDSNK
+371 L
-376 GAYDNSV
+376 
-383 YRESVSSYSA
+383 
-393 GGTTDVFLRPCKMPA
+393 RPKKE
-408 DGIYVTGT
+408 
-416 GGDRG
+416 G
-421 SFVNNNVI
+421 S
-429 FDRVSSNSYVY
+429 
-440 VYGYCIK
+440 
-447 NQKKVDSATF
+447 
-457 YSNIKWSS
+457 
-465 SDESVMKVAR
+465 
-475 QDKYSVQLAS
+475 
-485 YKAGIA
+485 
-491 TLHGSYQPVDSE
+491 
-503 GNPDGEPLTIDIKVI
+503 
-518 VCGFYIDEKAEDGTN
+518 
-533 TIEMSLDD
+533 
-541 ESITKKIQYK
+541 
-551 VIDST
+551 
-556 GEAEPTNTIT
+556 
-566 WSVDKP
+566 
-572 AIASVDSDGVVKAK
+572 
-586 AAGEATVTAQYG
+586 ATVTLKATINGYQ
-598 DSSTNKDTVK
+598 DTATQSVAVTSTGGKISLNKDTLTMT
-608 IIVKGAGSLGFDK
+608 KGSSQSL
-621 AESKVKKGGTDT
+621 T
-633 IKATATYNNSTVKNA
+633 ATAYYNNQKVSDAVFNWATDNDK
-648 DIKWE
+648 
-653 SENPNVATVDNGKIT
+653 VAAVENGKIT
-668 GVSEGTTT
+668 AVGYGKAVITVSW
-676 VKASWTAE
+676 KAE
-684 NGKTYTN
+684 NGTTY
-691 NATVKVVYDGLYL
+691 AAKADVEVVQNGIYL
-704 SDAQNEVTLAQK
+704 ADAQNEVTMPQG
-716 STQEIVWQLL
+716 STQEIAWTLWN
-726 DMGEYS
+726 MGQYK
-732 AGSTGAGYNTSS
+732 AGSTGEGYNTSS
-744 DVTWTSANEDLV
+744 DVTWKSADETV
-756 TVDSVGVITA
+756 ATVDSVGVITA
-766 KDLPDGEE
+766 KDLPEGQT
-774 TAETTVSVSYKGTK
+774 TASTTVTVSYKGTK
-788 VKDVKVTVVKNQA
+788 VKDIKVNVTENQKVVVKGEA
-801 IATGATVDVAG
+801 VEITGTK
-812 TAGEKH
+812 GETKT
-818 ADSNGNDNTNTWK
+818 DSTGEDITDTWK
-831 TGAYKA
+831 IGYFEN

-842 GSEFNSSAN
+842 NAQFYGNGIYN
-851 YLEIVDGTGSTA
+851 IDIVKQAGEKVSVTGKTPYS
-863 SVKGKSPSQGYAYLS
+863 GYIYLS
-878 HKYYIPLT
+878 HKYYVPME
-886 TGQLCGVWQGIAV
+886 TGQLYGVWQSIAI
-899 KVTGAAGLYLNKS
+899 KVNGEAGLYLNKN
-912 SVSMKMGENNTAT
+912 SVSMKMGKSGTAT
-925 IQGTYITENGEEW
+925 ILGTFIKDDGTELERKF
-938 GSWANEKHPDF
+938 WANKSNPKLSKLE
-949 STIHMIDGDTNVV
+949 MVEGDTNIV
-962 TAAPDPKNG
+962 TAQSDPEDG
-971 SVLKLTAV
+971 RMLHLTAV
-979 APGKTTI
+979 SPGKTTI
-986 TVQFDTSTLTA
+986 TIKCYPFDPTA
-997 TCDVEVTSDARLV
+997 TCEVEVTSDARLILQPAE
-1010 LTPADKLRVVQG
+1010 LTVKQG
-1022 DTATIEA
+1022 TTEKITA
-1029 KAWDGT
+1029 KAWDGSA
-1035 QYVEN
+1035 YVEN
-1040 PEITWQSYNTSIA
+1040 PQITWKSYNESIA
-1053 TVDKGVVTGVKKG
+1053 TVDGGVVTGVKRG
-1066 TVGVAATWND
+1066 NATVSAAWNGVNAND
-1076 ITSDPVQVSVVP
+1076 VKVTVTP
-1088 SRTLTV
+1088 SRNITLSTE
-1094 TTTWDDDNNR
+1094 WDDHDNQ
-1104 DNKRPEKTTLQLTT
+1104 DGIRPEKATLQLTAN
-1118 TDGEKVGDPVEL
+1118 GEKYGDPIEL
-1130 NADNEWSYTW
+1130 NAENNWTYEW
-1140 KNLASEDEDGQHISY
+1140 KLLDAEDAEGNNIVY
-1155 LVTAVEDETLT
+1155 RVTAENPKE
-1166 ANNYTA
+1166 YTA
-1172 EVTRTSSDDNF
+1172 KVSGSADDGF
-1183 VVTYKHEIEKTAVTA
+1183 VVTYSHEIAKVSATA
-1198 NVTWDDAD
+1198 NVTWDDAE

-1211 RPKEVTLQL
+1211 RPASVSLQL
-1220 TADGEAVGDAITVK
+1220 KSKVEGGEAVNVGDNVTVK
-1234 ADSEGNWTKTWS
+1234 ADADGNWTKTWTD
-1246 NLPVNK
+1246 LPKYNAGK
-1252 EGAVGQAVVYTVEE
+1252 EIEYTVEE

-1272 YTITTGTDEETGAI
+1272 YTITTTKDEETGAI
-1286 TVKNSHTPAVKDLT
+1286 T
-1300 VSAKWDDA
+1300 
-1308 DDQDGVR
+1308 
-1315 PASVDAVLYAGDTAT
+1315 
-1330 DKTVTLTAEENWTAT
+1330 
-1345 IKDMPV
+1345 
-1351 YTAGK
+1351 
-1356 VGEAVSYSLKAA
+1356 LK
-1368 KEVEGYTSTTD
+1368 
-1379 GLNLTFSHKTAV
+1379 
-1391 TSVTATIAWDDAD
+1391 
-1404 NQDGIRPDNVSLQ
+1404 
-1417 LKAGGEAVGSKIT
+1417 
-1430 VDAANDKWTKT
+1430 
-1441 WDNLPLK
+1441 
-1448 KAGKKIEYTVEES
+1448 
-1461 NLRAEYTQKTTGTA
+1461 
-1475 ADGFTIT
+1475 

-1498 NDADNQDGM
+1498 NDADNQDGI
-1507 RPEFVEAELYAGDT
+1507 RPEFVEAELYAGDA

-1540 KMAVNKNGKPI
+1540 GLAVNKNGKPI

-1593 WEDGNNKDGVRPD
+1593 WADGNNRDGVRPE

-1611 LKADGENLG
+1611 LKADKENFG

-1627 KSKWT
+1627 KSNWT

-1639 ENKAGKK
+1639 EYKAGQK
-1646 VTYTV
+1646 VTYKV

-1671 GTGFTVTAT
+1671 GTGFTITAT

-1703 RPELVEAELYA
+1703 RPEFVEAELHA

-1737 MDLKKNG
+1737 MDLKKDG
-1744 KTIDYTLVTTKVDG
+1744 KTIDYTLVATKVDG
-1758 YDCVVE
+1758 YDCTVE
-1764 GSPAKGLILK
+1764 GSPAKGFVLK
-1774 YSHTTYKTDVTVATK
+1774 YSHTTYKTDVTVTTK
-1789 WDDAENQDGIRPNTY
+1789 WNDAENQDGIRPAAY

-1847 KASDVAKGYEAAVSS
+1847 KASDIAKGYEAVVSS

-1949 YTSACTG
+1949 YTSTCTS

-1988 NRPSSYSVQL
+1988 NRPTSYSVQL

-2056 DAETGLVVTN
+2056 DAATGLVVTN

-2104 ATGNK
+2104 ATGKK

-2145 YTVSVSGNILD
+2145 YTVSVSGDILE

-2199 DGEVLGDKA
+2199 DGEALGGKA
-2208 VLESGKSWTKTW
+2208 VLESEKSWTKTW

-2277 LNNVV
+2277 LNNIV

-2350 TVNVTSKYTRITKK
+2350 TVNVTSKYTKITKK

-2385 TVYNGKR
+2385 TVYNGKK
-2392 KVASKYYTVTYKNN
+2392 KVANKYYTVTYKNN

-2416 KGKGSFAKYA
+2416 KGKSSYAKYA
-2426 GKASFIIRPK
+2426 GKAAFIIRPK

-2444 STGKKTLAVGWVRD
+2444 STAKKTLAVGWVRD

-2484 NKNTISKTTLKGL
+2484 NKNTIGKTTLKGL

>member
-50 DVDTSADSDLEF
+50 DVDTSADSDLES

-84 TEVVADEQQDTDEG
+84 TEVVADDQQDTDEG
-98 SEAALF
+98 SEAPLF

-116 GAEAVGDGNTGNL
+116 GAEAVGDDTNDTGAYEP
-129 KRDIGEIAIT
+129 REGD
-139 KNENYS
+139 
-145 YTRLYDEK
+145 
-153 GYIKL
+153 
-158 AVGTYPAN
+158 VG
-166 NSTVTVK
+166 TVTVAGND
-173 VGDKKGLQYRTLYTT
+173 VYEYHRYRATGGKYSGNYRFAVANYPVNNATVTMAPYETRQFVVQSLVATN
-188 STQTDYKKASW
+188 YKKA
-199 SNCTSQN
+199 TDN
-206 VGQYQNGVEWKSS
+206 VK
-219 NENVAKVVSNSQ
+219 
-231 YGPYTTGVWVQGI
+231 TTQW
-244 SEGETTI
+244 
-251 TSTWKPGSKFKDSDG
+251 WKDSRNPSYYPYSTIKWELTEGSEHAYISSGPTSPAVTIGAFEEGDV
-266 NYTLG
+266 TLTG
-271 TVTNSFTVKVEK
+271 TWTGYNCNISNKKYKACELVVTYKIHITPAVGKVNFGDKFE
-283 AADLVEV
+283 L
-290 GTSFT
+290 S
-295 LNGSPSSPFQ
+295 GSPSSQDIIDNSVLTESDSWGKENAYTDFA
-305 VAREGSSAAKL
+305 VARDESGKIKAGMKECTMSYKAYPSKGQGTIKHTYYIDFHEMVGKELNTTAMSPDERAKL
-316 YWGRTSS
+316 EETFRRDVSLPAPGIYVQTPGPVSIPKKGDYTFITTQAFNGGNGAVSSPAYTYKFMDDSASEYADDSS
-323 VNYSIPEST
+323 VITATTADKGKVKVTALKAGATSMKIIYSYTDKTTGEEKTAESKPIRITVNGIVFDEPATITLSADEAKDYKIKYKLFDYSKENPDVTTSIPEKDIVWSI
-332 ENFDNSGMTTCNAS
+332 DN
-346 WGAWS
+346 
-351 DTGEITH
+351 
-358 AFCINYAEMIGGV
+358 
-371 LDSNK
+371 K
-376 GAYDNSV
+376 
-383 YRESVSSYSA
+383 
-393 GGTTDVFLRPCKMPA
+393 
-408 DGIYVTGT
+408 
-416 GGDRG
+416 
-421 SFVNNNVI
+421 
-429 FDRVSSNSYVY
+429 
-440 VYGYCIK
+440 
-447 NQKKVDSATF
+447 
-457 YSNIKWSS
+457 
-465 SDESVMKVAR
+465 
-475 QDKYSVQLAS
+475 
-485 YKAGIA
+485 
-491 TLHGSYQPVDSE
+491 
-503 GNPDGEPLTIDIKVI
+503 
-518 VCGFYIDEKAEDGTN
+518 
-533 TIEMSLDD
+533 
-541 ESITKKIQYK
+541 
-551 VIDST
+551 
-556 GEAEPTNTIT
+556 
-566 WSVDKP
+566 
-572 AIASVDSDGVVKAK
+572 AIASISTDGVIRPKK
-586 AAGEATVTAQYG
+586 EGSATVTLKATINGYQDTATQG
-598 DSSTNKDTVK
+598 VTVTSTGGRISLNKDSLTMT
-608 IIVKGAGSLGFDK
+608 KGSSQSL
-621 AESKVKKGGTDT
+621 T
-633 IKATATYNNSTVKNA
+633 ATAYYNNQKVSDAVFNWATDNDK
-648 DIKWE
+648 
-653 SENPNVATVDNGKIT
+653 VATVDGGKIT
-668 GVSEGTTT
+668 AVGYGKT
-676 VKASWTAE
+676 VITASWKAE
-684 NGKTYTN
+684 NGTTY
-691 NATVKVVYDGLYL
+691 AVKADVEVVQNGIYL
-704 SDAQNEVTLAQK
+704 TDAQNEVTMPQG
-716 STQEIVWQLL
+716 STQEIAWTLWN
-726 DMGEYS
+726 MGQYK
-732 AGSTGAGYNTSS
+732 AGSTGEGYNTSS
-744 DVTWTSANEDLV
+744 DVTWKSADEAV
-756 TVDSVGVITA
+756 ATVDSVGVITA
-766 KDLPDGEE
+766 KDLPEGQT
-774 TAETTVSVSYKGTK
+774 TASTTVTVSYKGTK
-788 VKDVKVTVVKNQA
+788 VKDIKVNVTENQKVVVKGEA
-801 IATGATVDVAG
+801 VEITGTKG
-812 TAGEKH
+812 ETKTNKAGE
-818 ADSNGNDNTNTWK
+818 DITDTWK
-831 TGAYKA
+831 IGYFEN

-842 GSEFNSSAN
+842 NAQFYGNGIYN
-851 YLEIVDGTGSTA
+851 IDIVKQAGEKVSVTGKTPYS
-863 SVKGKSPSQGYAYLS
+863 GYIYLS
-878 HKYYIPLT
+878 HKYYVPME
-886 TGQLCGVWQGIAV
+886 TGQLYGVWQSIAI
-899 KVTGAAGLYLNKS
+899 KVNGEAGLYLNKNS
-912 SVSMKMGENNTAT
+912 LSMKMGESGTAT
-925 IQGTYITENGEEW
+925 ILGTFIKEDGTELERKF
-938 GSWANEKHPDF
+938 WADKSNPKLSKLE
-949 STIHMIDGDTNVV
+949 MVEGDTNIV
-962 TAAPDPKNG
+962 TAQSDPADG
-971 SVLKLTAV
+971 RMLHLTAV
-979 APGKTTI
+979 SPGKTTI
-986 TVQFDTSTLTA
+986 TIKCYPFDPTA
-997 TCDVEVTSDARLV
+997 TCEVEVTSDARLILQPAE
-1010 LTPADKLRVVQG
+1010 LTVKQG
-1022 DTATIEA
+1022 TTEKITA
-1029 KAWDGT
+1029 KAWDGSA
-1035 QYVEN
+1035 YVEN
-1040 PEITWQSYNTSIA
+1040 PQITWKSYNESIA
-1053 TVDKGVVTGVKKG
+1053 TVDGGVVTGVKRG
-1066 TVGVAATWND
+1066 NATVSAAWNGVNAND
-1076 ITSDPVQVSVVP
+1076 VKVTVTP
-1088 SRTLTV
+1088 SRNITLSTE
-1094 TTTWDDDNNR
+1094 WDDHDNQ
-1104 DNKRPEKTTLQLTT
+1104 DGIRPEKATLQLTAN
-1118 TDGEKVGDPVEL
+1118 DENCGDPIEL
-1130 NADNEWSYTW
+1130 NAENNWTYEW
-1140 KNLASEDEDGQHISY
+1140 KLLDAEDAEG
-1155 LVTAVEDETLT
+1155 
-1166 ANNYTA
+1166 NNIVYRVKAENPKEYTA
-1172 EVTRTSSDDNF
+1172 KVTGSADDGF
-1183 VVTYKHEIEKTAVTA
+1183 VVTYSHEIAKVSATA
-1198 NVTWDDAD
+1198 NVTWDDAE

-1211 RPKEVTLQL
+1211 RPASVSLQL
-1220 TADGEAVGDAITVK
+1220 KSKVEGGEAVNVGDNVTVK
-1234 ADSEGNWTKTWS
+1234 ADADGNWTKTWTD
-1246 NLPVNK
+1246 LPKYNAGKVI
-1252 EGAVGQAVVYTVEE
+1252 EYTVEE
-1266 TGLPDG
+1266 SGLPEG
-1272 YTITTGTDEETGAI
+1272 YTITTTKDEETGAI
-1286 TVKNSHTPAVKDLT
+1286 T
-1300 VSAKWDDA
+1300 
-1308 DDQDGVR
+1308 
-1315 PASVDAVLYAGDTAT
+1315 
-1330 DKTVTLTAEENWTAT
+1330 
-1345 IKDMPV
+1345 
-1351 YTAGK
+1351 
-1356 VGEAVSYSLKAA
+1356 LK
-1368 KEVEGYTSTTD
+1368 
-1379 GLNLTFSHKTAV
+1379 
-1391 TSVTATIAWDDAD
+1391 
-1404 NQDGIRPDNVSLQ
+1404 
-1417 LKAGGEAVGSKIT
+1417 
-1430 VDAANDKWTKT
+1430 
-1441 WDNLPLK
+1441 
-1448 KAGKKIEYTVEES
+1448 
-1461 NLRAEYTQKTTGTA
+1461 
-1475 ADGFTIT
+1475 

-1498 NDADNQDGM
+1498 NDADNQDGL
-1507 RPEFVEAELYAGDT
+1507 RPEFVEAELYAGDA

-1540 KMAVNKNGKPI
+1540 GLAVNKNGKPI

-1593 WEDGNNKDGVRPD
+1593 WADGNNRDGVRPE

-1639 ENKAGKK
+1639 EYKAGKE
-1646 VTYTV
+1646 VVYTV

-1671 GTGFTVTAT
+1671 GTGFTITAT

-1694 DDADNQDAI
+1694 DDAENQDAI
-1703 RPELVEAELYA
+1703 RPEFVEAELYA
-1714 DDVSTGKK
+1714 GDVSTGKK

-1737 MDLKKNG
+1737 MDLKKDG
-1744 KTIDYTLVTTKVDG
+1744 KTIDYTLVATKVDG

-1774 YSHTTYKTDVTVATK
+1774 YSHTTYKTDVTVTTK

-1847 KASDVAKGYEAAVSS
+1847 KASDVAKGYEAVVSS

-1934 AGQKITYTLKSDVDA
+1934 AGQKITYTLKADVDA
-1949 YTSACTG
+1949 YTSACTS

-2056 DAETGLVVTN
+2056 DAATGLVVTN
-2066 TYIPATVEI
+2066 TYVPATVEI

-2306 TSANKWTATVSNLN
+2306 TSTNKWTATVSNLN

-2350 TVNVTSKYTRITKK
+2350 TVNVTSKYTKITKK

-2385 TVYNGKR
+2385 TVYNGKK
-2392 KVASKYYTVTYKNN
+2392 KVANKYYTVTYKNN

-2416 KGKGSFAKYA
+2416 KGKGKFAKYA
-2426 GKASFIIRPK
+2426 GKATFTIKPK

-2444 STGKKTLAVGWVRD
+2444 STAKKTLAVGWVRD

>member
-50 DVDTSADSDLEF
+50 DVDTSADSDLES

-84 TEVVADEQQDTDEG
+84 TEVVADDQQDTDEG
-98 SEAALF
+98 SEAPLF

-116 GAEAVGDGNTGNL
+116 GAEAVGDDTA
-129 KRDIGEIAIT
+129 DIGAYEPREGDVGTFTVAGNDVYEYHRYRTTDGKYSGKYRFAVANYPVNNATITMAPYETRQFVVQSLVATNYKTATDDVTTTQWWKDYSRNPSYWPHSTIKWALTEGSDHASIFGETNPVVTISAFEEGDVTLTGTWTGYNCNTSSKKYKACELVVTYKIHITPAVGKVNFGDKFVLSGSPTSQDIIDNSVLTESDSWGEDNAYTDFAATRDESGKIKAGMKECTMSYKAYPSKGQGTINHNYYVDFHEMIGKELNTTAISPDERAKLQET
-139 KNENYS
+139 FRRDVSLPAPGIYVQTPDPVSIPKKGDYTFITTQAFNGGNGAVSSPAYTYKFMDDSASEYADDSSVITATTADKGKVKVTALKPGATSMKIIYS
-145 YTRLYDEK
+145 YTDKTTGEEKTAESKPIRITVNGIVFDE
-153 GYIKL
+153 
-158 AVGTYPAN
+158 PA
-166 NSTVTVK
+166 TI
-173 VGDKKGLQYRTLYTT
+173 TL
-188 STQTDYKKASW
+188 SADEAKDYKIKYKLFDYS
-199 SNCTSQN
+199 
-206 VGQYQNGVEWKSS
+206 K
-219 NENVAKVVSNSQ
+219 ENPDV
-231 YGPYTTGVWVQGI
+231 TT
-244 SEGETTI
+244 
-251 TSTWKPGSKFKDSDG
+251 
-266 NYTLG
+266 
-271 TVTNSFTVKVEK
+271 
-283 AADLVEV
+283 
-290 GTSFT
+290 
-295 LNGSPSSPFQ
+295 
-305 VAREGSSAAKL
+305 
-316 YWGRTSS
+316 
-323 VNYSIPEST
+323 SIPEEDIVWSI
-332 ENFDNSGMTTCNAS
+332 DN
-346 WGAWS
+346 
-351 DTGEITH
+351 
-358 AFCINYAEMIGGV
+358 
-371 LDSNK
+371 K
-376 GAYDNSV
+376 
-383 YRESVSSYSA
+383 
-393 GGTTDVFLRPCKMPA
+393 
-408 DGIYVTGT
+408 
-416 GGDRG
+416 
-421 SFVNNNVI
+421 
-429 FDRVSSNSYVY
+429 
-440 VYGYCIK
+440 
-447 NQKKVDSATF
+447 
-457 YSNIKWSS
+457 
-465 SDESVMKVAR
+465 
-475 QDKYSVQLAS
+475 
-485 YKAGIA
+485 
-491 TLHGSYQPVDSE
+491 
-503 GNPDGEPLTIDIKVI
+503 
-518 VCGFYIDEKAEDGTN
+518 
-533 TIEMSLDD
+533 
-541 ESITKKIQYK
+541 
-551 VIDST
+551 
-556 GEAEPTNTIT
+556 
-566 WSVDKP
+566 
-572 AIASVDSDGVVKAK
+572 AIASISTDGVIRPKK
-586 AAGEATVTAQYG
+586 EGSATVTLKATINGYQDTATQG
-598 DSSTNKDTVK
+598 VTVTSTGGRISLNKDSLTMT
-608 IIVKGAGSLGFDK
+608 KGSSQSL
-621 AESKVKKGGTDT
+621 T
-633 IKATATYNNSTVKNA
+633 ATAYYNNQKVSDAVFNWATDNDK
-648 DIKWE
+648 
-653 SENPNVATVDNGKIT
+653 VATVDGGKIT
-668 GVSEGTTT
+668 AVGYGKT
-676 VKASWTAE
+676 VITASWKAE
-684 NGKTYTN
+684 NGTTY
-691 NATVKVVYDGLYL
+691 AVKADVEVVQNGIYL
-704 SDAQNEVTLAQK
+704 TDAQNEVTMPQG
-716 STQEIVWQLL
+716 STQEIAWTLWN
-726 DMGEYS
+726 MGQYK
-732 AGSTGAGYNTSS
+732 AGSTGEGYNPSS
-744 DVTWTSANEDLV
+744 DVTWKSADEAV
-756 TVDSVGVITA
+756 ATVDSVGVITA
-766 KDLPDGEE
+766 KDLPEGQT
-774 TAETTVSVSYKGTK
+774 TASTTVTVSYKGTK
-788 VKDVKVTVVKNQA
+788 VKDIKVNVTENQKVVVKGEA
-801 IATGATVDVAG
+801 VEITGTKG
-812 TAGEKH
+812 ETKTNKAGE
-818 ADSNGNDNTNTWK
+818 DITDTWK
-831 TGAYKA
+831 IGYFEN

-842 GSEFNSSAN
+842 NAQFYGNGIYN
-851 YLEIVDGTGSTA
+851 IDIVKQAGEKVSVTGKTPYS
-863 SVKGKSPSQGYAYLS
+863 GYIYLS
-878 HKYYIPLT
+878 HKYYVPME
-886 TGQLCGVWQGIAV
+886 TGQLYGVWQSIAI
-899 KVTGAAGLYLNKS
+899 KVNGEAGLYLNKNS
-912 SVSMKMGENNTAT
+912 LSMKMGESGTAT
-925 IQGTYITENGEEW
+925 ILGTFIKEDGTELERKF
-938 GSWANEKHPDF
+938 WADKSNPKLSKLE
-949 STIHMIDGDTNVV
+949 MVEGDTNIV
-962 TAAPDPKNG
+962 TAQSDPADG
-971 SVLKLTAV
+971 RMLHLTAV
-979 APGKTTI
+979 SPGKTTI
-986 TVQFDTSTLTA
+986 TIKCYPFDPTA
-997 TCDVEVTSDARLV
+997 TCEVEVTSDARLILQPAE
-1010 LTPADKLRVVQG
+1010 LTVKQG
-1022 DTATIEA
+1022 TTEKITA
-1029 KAWDGT
+1029 KAWDGSA
-1035 QYVEN
+1035 YVEN
-1040 PEITWQSYNTSIA
+1040 PQITWKSYNESIA
-1053 TVDKGVVTGVKKG
+1053 TVDGGVVTGVKRG
-1066 TVGVAATWND
+1066 NATVSAAWNGVNAND
-1076 ITSDPVQVSVVP
+1076 VKVTVTP
-1088 SRTLTV
+1088 SRNITLSTE
-1094 TTTWDDDNNR
+1094 WDDHDNQ
-1104 DNKRPEKTTLQLTT
+1104 DGIRPEKATLQLTAN
-1118 TDGEKVGDPVEL
+1118 DENCGDPIEL
-1130 NADNEWSYTW
+1130 NAENNWTYEW
-1140 KNLASEDEDGQHISY
+1140 KLLDAEDAEG
-1155 LVTAVEDETLT
+1155 
-1166 ANNYTA
+1166 NNIVYRVKAENPKEYTA
-1172 EVTRTSSDDNF
+1172 KVTGSADDGF
-1183 VVTYKHEIEKTAVTA
+1183 VVTYSHEIAKVSATA
-1198 NVTWDDAD
+1198 NVTWDDAE

-1211 RPKEVTLQL
+1211 RPASVSLQL
-1220 TADGEAVGDAITVK
+1220 KSKVEGGEAVNVGDNVTVK
-1234 ADSEGNWTKTWS
+1234 ADADGNWTKTWTD
-1246 NLPVNK
+1246 LPKYNAGKVI
-1252 EGAVGQAVVYTVEE
+1252 EYTVEE
-1266 TGLPDG
+1266 SGLPEG
-1272 YTITTGTDEETGAI
+1272 YTITTTKDEETGAI
-1286 TVKNSHTPAVKDLT
+1286 T
-1300 VSAKWDDA
+1300 
-1308 DDQDGVR
+1308 
-1315 PASVDAVLYAGDTAT
+1315 
-1330 DKTVTLTAEENWTAT
+1330 
-1345 IKDMPV
+1345 
-1351 YTAGK
+1351 
-1356 VGEAVSYSLKAA
+1356 LK
-1368 KEVEGYTSTTD
+1368 
-1379 GLNLTFSHKTAV
+1379 
-1391 TSVTATIAWDDAD
+1391 
-1404 NQDGIRPDNVSLQ
+1404 
-1417 LKAGGEAVGSKIT
+1417 
-1430 VDAANDKWTKT
+1430 
-1441 WDNLPLK
+1441 
-1448 KAGKKIEYTVEES
+1448 
-1461 NLRAEYTQKTTGTA
+1461 
-1475 ADGFTIT
+1475 

-1498 NDADNQDGM
+1498 NDADNQDGL
-1507 RPEFVEAELYAGDT
+1507 RPEFVEAELYAGDA

-1540 KMAVNKNGKPI
+1540 GLAVNKNGKPI

-1593 WEDGNNKDGVRPD
+1593 WADGNNRDGVRPE

-1639 ENKAGKK
+1639 EYKAGKE
-1646 VTYTV
+1646 VVYTV

-1671 GTGFTVTAT
+1671 GTGFTITAT

-1694 DDADNQDAI
+1694 DDAENQDAI
-1703 RPELVEAELYA
+1703 RPEFVEAELYA

-1764 GSPAKGLILK
+1764 GSPAKGLVLK
-1774 YSHTTYKTDVTVATK
+1774 YSHTTYKTDVTVTTK
-1789 WDDAENQDGIRPNTY
+1789 WDDADNQDGIRPNTY

-1847 KASDVAKGYEAAVSS
+1847 KASDVAKGYEAVVSS

-1949 YTSACTG
+1949 YTSACTS

-1983 ENQDG
+1983 DNQD
-1988 NRPSSYSVQL
+1988 NVRPASYYVQL
-1998 MADGVKVGDLITLN
+1998 LADGVKVGDKIILES
-2012 AGNEF
+2012 ASDF

-2037 YTAEAT
+2037 YTAEVT
-2043 VPNPD
+2043 GLPES
-2048 LYETSVSG
+2048 YETSVSG
-2056 DAETGLVVTN
+2056 DAATGLVVTN

-2220 AELPKYKAGKEI
+2220 TELPKYKAGKEI

-2350 TVNVTSKYTRITKK
+2350 TVNVTSKYTKITKK

-2385 TVYNGKR
+2385 TVYNGKK
-2392 KVASKYYTVTYKNN
+2392 KVANKYYTVTYKNN

-2416 KGKGSFAKYA
+2416 KGKGKFAKYA
-2426 GKASFIIRPK
+2426 GKASFTIRPK

-2463 YVVQYSQNNKFQGK
+2463 YVVQYSQNNKFRGK

>member
-50 DVDTSADSDLEF
+50 DVDTSADSDLES

-84 TEVVADEQQDTDEG
+84 TEVVADDQQDTDEG
-98 SEAALF
+98 SEAPLF

-116 GAEAVGDGNTGNL
+116 GAEAVGDDTA
-129 KRDIGEIAIT
+129 DIGAYEPREGDVGTFTVAGNDVYEYHRYRTTDGKYSGKYRFAVANYPVNNATITMAPYETRQFVVQSLVATNYKTATDDVTTTQWWKDYSRNPSYWPHSTIKWALTEGSDHASIFGETNPVVTISAFEEGDVTLTGTWTGYNCNTSSKKYKACELVVTYKIHITPAVGKVNFGDKFVLSGSPTSQDIIDNSVLTESDSWGEDNAYTDFAATRDESGKIKAGMKECTMSYKAYPSKGQGTINHNYYVDFHEMIGKELNTTAISPDERAKLQET
-139 KNENYS
+139 FRRDVSLPAPGIYVQTPDPVSIPKKGDYTFITTQAFNGGNGAVSSPAYTYKFMDDSASEYADDSSVITATTADKGKVKVTALKPGATSMKIIYS
-145 YTRLYDEK
+145 YTDKTTGEEKTAESKPIRITVNGIVFDE
-153 GYIKL
+153 
-158 AVGTYPAN
+158 PA
-166 NSTVTVK
+166 TI
-173 VGDKKGLQYRTLYTT
+173 TL
-188 STQTDYKKASW
+188 SADEAKDYKIKYKLFDYS
-199 SNCTSQN
+199 
-206 VGQYQNGVEWKSS
+206 K
-219 NENVAKVVSNSQ
+219 ENPDV
-231 YGPYTTGVWVQGI
+231 TT
-244 SEGETTI
+244 
-251 TSTWKPGSKFKDSDG
+251 
-266 NYTLG
+266 
-271 TVTNSFTVKVEK
+271 
-283 AADLVEV
+283 
-290 GTSFT
+290 
-295 LNGSPSSPFQ
+295 
-305 VAREGSSAAKL
+305 
-316 YWGRTSS
+316 
-323 VNYSIPEST
+323 SIPEEDIVWSI
-332 ENFDNSGMTTCNAS
+332 DN
-346 WGAWS
+346 
-351 DTGEITH
+351 
-358 AFCINYAEMIGGV
+358 
-371 LDSNK
+371 K
-376 GAYDNSV
+376 
-383 YRESVSSYSA
+383 
-393 GGTTDVFLRPCKMPA
+393 
-408 DGIYVTGT
+408 
-416 GGDRG
+416 
-421 SFVNNNVI
+421 
-429 FDRVSSNSYVY
+429 
-440 VYGYCIK
+440 
-447 NQKKVDSATF
+447 
-457 YSNIKWSS
+457 
-465 SDESVMKVAR
+465 
-475 QDKYSVQLAS
+475 
-485 YKAGIA
+485 
-491 TLHGSYQPVDSE
+491 
-503 GNPDGEPLTIDIKVI
+503 
-518 VCGFYIDEKAEDGTN
+518 
-533 TIEMSLDD
+533 
-541 ESITKKIQYK
+541 
-551 VIDST
+551 
-556 GEAEPTNTIT
+556 
-566 WSVDKP
+566 
-572 AIASVDSDGVVKAK
+572 AIASISTDGVIRPKK
-586 AAGEATVTAQYG
+586 EGSATVTLKATINGYQDTATQG
-598 DSSTNKDTVK
+598 VTVTSTGGRISLNKDSLTMT
-608 IIVKGAGSLGFDK
+608 KGSSQSL
-621 AESKVKKGGTDT
+621 T
-633 IKATATYNNSTVKNA
+633 ATAYYNNQKVSDAVFNWATDNDK
-648 DIKWE
+648 
-653 SENPNVATVDNGKIT
+653 VATVDGGKIT
-668 GVSEGTTT
+668 AVGYGKT
-676 VKASWTAE
+676 VITASWKAE
-684 NGKTYTN
+684 NGTTY
-691 NATVKVVYDGLYL
+691 AVKADVEVVQNGIYL
-704 SDAQNEVTLAQK
+704 TDAQNEVTMPQG
-716 STQEIVWQLL
+716 STQEIAWTLWN
-726 DMGEYS
+726 MGQYK
-732 AGSTGAGYNTSS
+732 AGSTGEGYNPSS
-744 DVTWTSANEDLV
+744 DVTWKSADEAV
-756 TVDSVGVITA
+756 ATVDSVGVITA
-766 KDLPDGEE
+766 KDLPEGQT
-774 TAETTVSVSYKGTK
+774 TASTTVTVSYKGTK
-788 VKDVKVTVVKNQA
+788 VKDIKVNVTENQKVVVKGEA
-801 IATGATVDVAG
+801 VEITGTKG
-812 TAGEKH
+812 ETKTNKAGE
-818 ADSNGNDNTNTWK
+818 DITDTWK
-831 TGAYKA
+831 IGYFEN

-842 GSEFNSSAN
+842 NAQFYGNGIYN
-851 YLEIVDGTGSTA
+851 IDIVKQAGEKVSVTGKTPYS
-863 SVKGKSPSQGYAYLS
+863 GYIYLS
-878 HKYYIPLT
+878 HKYYVPME
-886 TGQLCGVWQGIAV
+886 TGQLYGVWQSIAI
-899 KVTGAAGLYLNKS
+899 KVNGEAGLYLNKNS
-912 SVSMKMGENNTAT
+912 LSMKMGESGTAT
-925 IQGTYITENGEEW
+925 ILGTFIKEDGTELERKF
-938 GSWANEKHPDF
+938 WADKSNPKLSKLE
-949 STIHMIDGDTNVV
+949 MVEGDTNIV
-962 TAAPDPKNG
+962 TAQSDPADG
-971 SVLKLTAV
+971 RMLHLTAV
-979 APGKTTI
+979 SPGKTTI
-986 TVQFDTSTLTA
+986 TIKCYPFDPTA
-997 TCDVEVTSDARLV
+997 TCEVEVTSDARLILQPAE
-1010 LTPADKLRVVQG
+1010 LTVKQG
-1022 DTATIEA
+1022 TTEKITA
-1029 KAWDGT
+1029 KAWDGSA
-1035 QYVEN
+1035 YVEN
-1040 PEITWQSYNTSIA
+1040 PQITWKSYNESIA
-1053 TVDKGVVTGVKKG
+1053 TVDGGVVTGVKRG
-1066 TVGVAATWND
+1066 NATVSAAWNGVNAND
-1076 ITSDPVQVSVVP
+1076 VKVTVTP
-1088 SRTLTV
+1088 SRNITLSTE
-1094 TTTWDDDNNR
+1094 WDDHDNQ
-1104 DNKRPEKTTLQLTT
+1104 DGIRPEKATLQLTAN
-1118 TDGEKVGDPVEL
+1118 DENCGDPIEL
-1130 NADNEWSYTW
+1130 NAENNWTYEW
-1140 KNLASEDEDGQHISY
+1140 KLLDAEDAEG
-1155 LVTAVEDETLT
+1155 
-1166 ANNYTA
+1166 NNIVYRVKAENPKEYTA
-1172 EVTRTSSDDNF
+1172 KVTGSADDGF
-1183 VVTYKHEIEKTAVTA
+1183 VVTYSHEIAKVSATA
-1198 NVTWDDAD
+1198 NVTWDDAE

-1211 RPKEVTLQL
+1211 RPASVSLQL
-1220 TADGEAVGDAITVK
+1220 KSKVEGGEAVNVGDNVTVK
-1234 ADSEGNWTKTWS
+1234 ADADGNWTKTWTD
-1246 NLPVNK
+1246 LPKYNAGKVI
-1252 EGAVGQAVVYTVEE
+1252 EYTVEE
-1266 TGLPDG
+1266 SGLPEG
-1272 YTITTGTDEETGAI
+1272 YTITTTKDEETGAI
-1286 TVKNSHTPAVKDLT
+1286 T
-1300 VSAKWDDA
+1300 
-1308 DDQDGVR
+1308 
-1315 PASVDAVLYAGDTAT
+1315 
-1330 DKTVTLTAEENWTAT
+1330 
-1345 IKDMPV
+1345 
-1351 YTAGK
+1351 
-1356 VGEAVSYSLKAA
+1356 LK
-1368 KEVEGYTSTTD
+1368 
-1379 GLNLTFSHKTAV
+1379 
-1391 TSVTATIAWDDAD
+1391 
-1404 NQDGIRPDNVSLQ
+1404 
-1417 LKAGGEAVGSKIT
+1417 
-1430 VDAANDKWTKT
+1430 
-1441 WDNLPLK
+1441 
-1448 KAGKKIEYTVEES
+1448 
-1461 NLRAEYTQKTTGTA
+1461 
-1475 ADGFTIT
+1475 

-1498 NDADNQDGM
+1498 NDADNQDGL
-1507 RPEFVEAELYAGDT
+1507 RPEFVEAELYAGDA

-1540 KMAVNKNGKPI
+1540 GLAVNKNGKPI

-1593 WEDGNNKDGVRPD
+1593 WADGNNRDGVRPE

-1639 ENKAGKK
+1639 EYKAGKE
-1646 VTYTV
+1646 VVYTV

-1671 GTGFTVTAT
+1671 GTGFTITAT

-1694 DDADNQDAI
+1694 DDAENQDAI
-1703 RPELVEAELYA
+1703 RPEFVEAELYA
-1714 DDVSTGKK
+1714 GDVSTGKK

-1737 MDLKKNG
+1737 MDLKKDG
-1744 KTIDYTLVTTKVDG
+1744 KTIDYTLVATKVDG

-1774 YSHTTYKTDVTVATK
+1774 YSHTTYKTDVTVTTK

-1949 YTSACTG
+1949 YTSACTS

-2056 DAETGLVVTN
+2056 DAATGLVVTN

-2350 TVNVTSKYTRITKK
+2350 TVNVTSKYTKITKK

-2385 TVYNGKR
+2385 TVYNGKK
-2392 KVASKYYTVTYKNN
+2392 KVANKYYTVTYKNN

-2416 KGKGSFAKYA
+2416 KGKGKFAKYA
-2426 GKASFIIRPK
+2426 GKASFTIRPK

-2484 NKNTISKTTLKGL
+2484 NKNTIGKTTLKGL

>member
-1 MSKKPH
+1 MDDSA
-7 SGLKRALAWMLTVAM
+7 SE
-22 MAQGCIVYADD
+22 YADD
-33 FTSEPDAAVVEE
+33 SSVITATTADKGKVKVTALKAGATSMK
-45 AAVSE
+45 
-50 DVDTSADSDLEF
+50 
-62 ADEGEDT
+62 
-69 STEADVPEI
+69 I
-78 SDEDLD
+78 
-84 TEVVADEQQDTDEG
+84 
-98 SEAALF
+98 
-104 SDGSEEDAIVSD
+104 I
-116 GAEAVGDGNTGNL
+116 
-129 KRDIGEIAIT
+129 
-139 KNENYS
+139 YS
-145 YTRLYDEK
+145 YTDKTTGEEKTAESKPIRITVNGIVFDE
-153 GYIKL
+153 
-158 AVGTYPAN
+158 PA
-166 NSTVTVK
+166 TI
-173 VGDKKGLQYRTLYTT
+173 TL
-188 STQTDYKKASW
+188 SADEAKDYKIKYKLFDYS
-199 SNCTSQN
+199 
-206 VGQYQNGVEWKSS
+206 K
-219 NENVAKVVSNSQ
+219 ENPDV
-231 YGPYTTGVWVQGI
+231 TT
-244 SEGETTI
+244 
-251 TSTWKPGSKFKDSDG
+251 
-266 NYTLG
+266 
-271 TVTNSFTVKVEK
+271 
-283 AADLVEV
+283 
-290 GTSFT
+290 
-295 LNGSPSSPFQ
+295 
-305 VAREGSSAAKL
+305 
-316 YWGRTSS
+316 
-323 VNYSIPEST
+323 SIPEKDIVWSI
-332 ENFDNSGMTTCNAS
+332 DN
-346 WGAWS
+346 
-351 DTGEITH
+351 
-358 AFCINYAEMIGGV
+358 
-371 LDSNK
+371 K
-376 GAYDNSV
+376 
-383 YRESVSSYSA
+383 
-393 GGTTDVFLRPCKMPA
+393 
-408 DGIYVTGT
+408 
-416 GGDRG
+416 
-421 SFVNNNVI
+421 
-429 FDRVSSNSYVY
+429 
-440 VYGYCIK
+440 
-447 NQKKVDSATF
+447 
-457 YSNIKWSS
+457 
-465 SDESVMKVAR
+465 
-475 QDKYSVQLAS
+475 
-485 YKAGIA
+485 
-491 TLHGSYQPVDSE
+491 
-503 GNPDGEPLTIDIKVI
+503 
-518 VCGFYIDEKAEDGTN
+518 
-533 TIEMSLDD
+533 
-541 ESITKKIQYK
+541 
-551 VIDST
+551 
-556 GEAEPTNTIT
+556 
-566 WSVDKP
+566 
-572 AIASVDSDGVVKAK
+572 AIASISTDGVIRPKK
-586 AAGEATVTAQYG
+586 EGSATVTLKATINGYQDTATQG
-598 DSSTNKDTVK
+598 VTVTSTGGRISLNKDSLTMT
-608 IIVKGAGSLGFDK
+608 KGSSQSL
-621 AESKVKKGGTDT
+621 T
-633 IKATATYNNSTVKNA
+633 ATAYYNNQKVSDAVFNWATDNDK
-648 DIKWE
+648 
-653 SENPNVATVDNGKIT
+653 VATVDGGKIT
-668 GVSEGTTT
+668 AVGYGKT
-676 VKASWTAE
+676 VITASWKAE
-684 NGKTYTN
+684 NGTTY
-691 NATVKVVYDGLYL
+691 AVKADVEVVQNGIYL
-704 SDAQNEVTLAQK
+704 TDAQNEVTMPQG
-716 STQEIVWQLL
+716 STQEIAWTLWN
-726 DMGEYS
+726 MGQYK
-732 AGSTGAGYNTSS
+732 AGSTGEGYNTSS
-744 DVTWTSANEDLV
+744 DVTWKSADEAV
-756 TVDSVGVITA
+756 ATVDSVGVITA
-766 KDLPDGEE
+766 KDLPEGQT
-774 TAETTVSVSYKGTK
+774 TASTTVTVSYKGTK
-788 VKDVKVTVVKNQA
+788 VKDIKVNVTENQKVVVKGEA
-801 IATGATVDVAG
+801 VEITGTKG
-812 TAGEKH
+812 ETKTNKAGE
-818 ADSNGNDNTNTWK
+818 DITDTWK
-831 TGAYKA
+831 IGYFEN

-842 GSEFNSSAN
+842 NAQFYGNGIYN
-851 YLEIVDGTGSTA
+851 IDIVKQAGEKVSVTGKTPYS
-863 SVKGKSPSQGYAYLS
+863 GYIYLS
-878 HKYYIPLT
+878 HKYYVPME
-886 TGQLCGVWQGIAV
+886 TGQLYGVWQSIAI
-899 KVTGAAGLYLNKS
+899 KVNGEAGLYLNKNS
-912 SVSMKMGENNTAT
+912 LSMKMGESGTAT
-925 IQGTYITENGEEW
+925 ILGTFIKEDGTELERKF
-938 GSWANEKHPDF
+938 WADKSNPKLSKLE
-949 STIHMIDGDTNVV
+949 MVEGDTNIV
-962 TAAPDPKNG
+962 TAQSDPADG
-971 SVLKLTAV
+971 RMLHLTAV
-979 APGKTTI
+979 SPGKTTI
-986 TVQFDTSTLTA
+986 TIKCYPFDPTA
-997 TCDVEVTSDARLV
+997 TCEVEVTSDARLILQPAE
-1010 LTPADKLRVVQG
+1010 LTVKQG
-1022 DTATIEA
+1022 TTEKITA
-1029 KAWDGT
+1029 KAWDGSA
-1035 QYVEN
+1035 YVEN
-1040 PEITWQSYNTSIA
+1040 PQITWKSYNESIA
-1053 TVDKGVVTGVKKG
+1053 TVDGGVVTGVKRG
-1066 TVGVAATWND
+1066 NATVSAAWNGVNAND
-1076 ITSDPVQVSVVP
+1076 VKVTVTP
-1088 SRTLTV
+1088 SRNITLSTE
-1094 TTTWDDDNNR
+1094 WDDHDNQ
-1104 DNKRPEKTTLQLTT
+1104 DGIRPEKATLQLTAN
-1118 TDGEKVGDPVEL
+1118 DENCGDPIEL
-1130 NADNEWSYTW
+1130 NAENNWTYEW
-1140 KNLASEDEDGQHISY
+1140 KLLDAEDAEGNNIVYRVKAEDP
-1155 LVTAVEDETLT
+1155 EE
-1166 ANNYTA
+1166 YTA
-1172 EVTRTSSDDNF
+1172 KVTGSADDGF
-1183 VVTYKHEIEKTAVTA
+1183 VVTYSHEIAKVSATA
-1198 NVTWDDAD
+1198 NVTWDDAE

-1211 RPKEVTLQL
+1211 RPASVSLQL
-1220 TADGEAVGDAITVK
+1220 KSKVEGGEAVNVGDNVTVK
-1234 ADSEGNWTKTWS
+1234 ADADGNWTKTWTD
-1246 NLPVNK
+1246 LPKYNAGKVI
-1252 EGAVGQAVVYTVEE
+1252 EYTVEE
-1266 TGLPDG
+1266 SGLPEG
-1272 YTITTGTDEETGAI
+1272 YTITTTKDEETGAI
-1286 TVKNSHTPAVKDLT
+1286 T
-1300 VSAKWDDA
+1300 
-1308 DDQDGVR
+1308 
-1315 PASVDAVLYAGDTAT
+1315 
-1330 DKTVTLTAEENWTAT
+1330 
-1345 IKDMPV
+1345 
-1351 YTAGK
+1351 
-1356 VGEAVSYSLKAA
+1356 LK
-1368 KEVEGYTSTTD
+1368 
-1379 GLNLTFSHKTAV
+1379 
-1391 TSVTATIAWDDAD
+1391 
-1404 NQDGIRPDNVSLQ
+1404 
-1417 LKAGGEAVGSKIT
+1417 
-1430 VDAANDKWTKT
+1430 
-1441 WDNLPLK
+1441 
-1448 KAGKKIEYTVEES
+1448 
-1461 NLRAEYTQKTTGTA
+1461 
-1475 ADGFTIT
+1475 

-1498 NDADNQDGM
+1498 NDADNQDGL
-1507 RPEFVEAELYAGDT
+1507 RPEFVEAELYAGDA

-1540 KMAVNKNGKPI
+1540 GLAVNKNGKPI

-1593 WEDGNNKDGVRPD
+1593 WADGNNRDGVRPE

-1639 ENKAGKK
+1639 EYKAGKE
-1646 VTYTV
+1646 VVYTV

-1671 GTGFTVTAT
+1671 GTGFTITAT

-1694 DDADNQDAI
+1694 DDAENQDAI
-1703 RPELVEAELYA
+1703 RPEFVEAELYA

-1764 GSPAKGLILK
+1764 GSPAKGLVLK
-1774 YSHTTYKTDVTVATK
+1774 YSHTTYKTDVTVTTK
-1789 WDDAENQDGIRPNTY
+1789 WDDADNQDGIRPNTY

-1847 KASDVAKGYEAAVSS
+1847 KASDVAKGYEAVVSS

-1893 ALRPASVEAEVLAN
+1893 GIRPASVEAEVLAN

-1949 YTSACTG
+1949 YTSACTS

-1983 ENQDG
+1983 DNQD
-1988 NRPSSYSVQL
+1988 NVRPASYYVQL
-1998 MADGVKVGDLITLN
+1998 LADGVKVGDKIILES
-2012 AGNEF
+2012 ASDF

-2037 YTAEAT
+2037 YTAEVT
-2043 VPNPD
+2043 GLPES
-2048 LYETSVSG
+2048 YETSVSG
-2056 DAETGLVVTN
+2056 DAATGLVVTN

-2350 TVNVTSKYTRITKK
+2350 TVNVTSKYTKITKK

-2385 TVYNGKR
+2385 TVYNGKK
-2392 KVASKYYTVTYKNN
+2392 KVANKYYTVTYKNN

-2416 KGKGSFAKYA
+2416 KGKGKFAKYA

>member
-50 DVDTSADSDLEF
+50 DVDTSADSDLES

-84 TEVVADEQQDTDEG
+84 TEVVADDQQDTDEG
-98 SEAALF
+98 SEAPLF

-116 GAEAVGDGNTGNL
+116 GAEAVGDDTNDTGAYEPREGDVGTVTVAGNDVYEYHRYRATGGKYSGNYRFAVANYPVNNATVTMAPYETRQFVVQSLVATNYKKATDNVKTTQWWKDSRNPSYYPYSTIKWELTEGSEHAYISSGPTSPAVTIGAFEEGDVTLTGTWTGYNCNTSSKKYKACELVVTYKIHITPAVGKVNFGDKFVLSGSPTSQDIIDNSVLTESDSWGEDNAYTDFAATRDESGKIKAGMKECTMSYKAYPSKGQGTINHNYYVDFHEMIGKELNTTAISPDERAKLQETFRRDVSLPAPGIYVQTPDPVSIPKKGDYTFITTQAFNGGNGAVSSPAYTYKFMDDSASEYADDSSVITATTADKGKVKVTAL
-129 KRDIGEIAIT
+129 KAGATSMKII
-139 KNENYS
+139 YS
-145 YTRLYDEK
+145 YTDKTTGEEKTAESKPIRITVNGIVFDE
-153 GYIKL
+153 
-158 AVGTYPAN
+158 PA
-166 NSTVTVK
+166 TI
-173 VGDKKGLQYRTLYTT
+173 TL
-188 STQTDYKKASW
+188 SADEAKDYKIKYKLFDYS
-199 SNCTSQN
+199 
-206 VGQYQNGVEWKSS
+206 K
-219 NENVAKVVSNSQ
+219 ENPDV
-231 YGPYTTGVWVQGI
+231 TT
-244 SEGETTI
+244 
-251 TSTWKPGSKFKDSDG
+251 
-266 NYTLG
+266 
-271 TVTNSFTVKVEK
+271 
-283 AADLVEV
+283 
-290 GTSFT
+290 
-295 LNGSPSSPFQ
+295 
-305 VAREGSSAAKL
+305 
-316 YWGRTSS
+316 
-323 VNYSIPEST
+323 SIPEKDIVWSI
-332 ENFDNSGMTTCNAS
+332 DN
-346 WGAWS
+346 
-351 DTGEITH
+351 
-358 AFCINYAEMIGGV
+358 
-371 LDSNK
+371 K
-376 GAYDNSV
+376 
-383 YRESVSSYSA
+383 
-393 GGTTDVFLRPCKMPA
+393 
-408 DGIYVTGT
+408 
-416 GGDRG
+416 
-421 SFVNNNVI
+421 
-429 FDRVSSNSYVY
+429 
-440 VYGYCIK
+440 
-447 NQKKVDSATF
+447 
-457 YSNIKWSS
+457 
-465 SDESVMKVAR
+465 
-475 QDKYSVQLAS
+475 
-485 YKAGIA
+485 
-491 TLHGSYQPVDSE
+491 
-503 GNPDGEPLTIDIKVI
+503 
-518 VCGFYIDEKAEDGTN
+518 
-533 TIEMSLDD
+533 
-541 ESITKKIQYK
+541 
-551 VIDST
+551 
-556 GEAEPTNTIT
+556 
-566 WSVDKP
+566 
-572 AIASVDSDGVVKAK
+572 AIASISTDGVIRPKK
-586 AAGEATVTAQYG
+586 EGSATVTLKATINGYQDTATQG
-598 DSSTNKDTVK
+598 VTVTSTGGRISLNKDSLTMT
-608 IIVKGAGSLGFDK
+608 KGSSQSL
-621 AESKVKKGGTDT
+621 T
-633 IKATATYNNSTVKNA
+633 ATAYYNNQKVSDAVFNWATDNDK
-648 DIKWE
+648 
-653 SENPNVATVDNGKIT
+653 VATVDGGKIT
-668 GVSEGTTT
+668 AVGYGKT
-676 VKASWTAE
+676 VITASWKAE
-684 NGKTYTN
+684 NGTTY
-691 NATVKVVYDGLYL
+691 AVKADVEVVQNGIYL
-704 SDAQNEVTLAQK
+704 TDAQNEVTMPQG
-716 STQEIVWQLL
+716 STQEIAWTLWN
-726 DMGEYS
+726 MGQYK
-732 AGSTGAGYNTSS
+732 AGSTGEGYNPSS
-744 DVTWTSANEDLV
+744 DVTWKSADEAV
-756 TVDSVGVITA
+756 ATVDSVGVITA
-766 KDLPDGEE
+766 KDLPEGQT
-774 TAETTVSVSYKGTK
+774 TASTTVTVSYKGTK
-788 VKDVKVTVVKNQA
+788 VKDIKVNVTENQKVVVKGEA
-801 IATGATVDVAG
+801 VEITGTKG
-812 TAGEKH
+812 ETKTNKAGE
-818 ADSNGNDNTNTWK
+818 DITDTWK
-831 TGAYKA
+831 IGYFEN

-842 GSEFNSSAN
+842 NAQFYGNGIYN
-851 YLEIVDGTGSTA
+851 IDIVKQAGEKVSVTGKTPYS
-863 SVKGKSPSQGYAYLS
+863 GYIYLS
-878 HKYYIPLT
+878 HKYYVPME
-886 TGQLCGVWQGIAV
+886 TGQLYGVWQSIAI
-899 KVTGAAGLYLNKS
+899 KVNGEAGLYLNKNS
-912 SVSMKMGENNTAT
+912 LSMKMGESGTAT
-925 IQGTYITENGEEW
+925 ILGTFIKEDGTELERKF
-938 GSWANEKHPDF
+938 WADKSNPKLSKLE
-949 STIHMIDGDTNVV
+949 MVEGDTNIV
-962 TAAPDPKNG
+962 TAQSDPADG
-971 SVLKLTAV
+971 RMLHLTAV
-979 APGKTTI
+979 SPGKTTI
-986 TVQFDTSTLTA
+986 TIKCYPFDPTA
-997 TCDVEVTSDARLV
+997 TCEVEVTSDARLILQPAE
-1010 LTPADKLRVVQG
+1010 LTVKQG
-1022 DTATIEA
+1022 TTEKITA
-1029 KAWDGT
+1029 KAWDGSA
-1035 QYVEN
+1035 YVEN
-1040 PEITWQSYNTSIA
+1040 PQITWKSYNESIA
-1053 TVDKGVVTGVKKG
+1053 TVDGGVVTGVKRG
-1066 TVGVAATWND
+1066 NATVSAAWNGVNAND
-1076 ITSDPVQVSVVP
+1076 VKVTVTP
-1088 SRTLTV
+1088 SRNITLSTE
-1094 TTTWDDDNNR
+1094 WDDHDNQ
-1104 DNKRPEKTTLQLTT
+1104 DGIRPEKATLQLTAN
-1118 TDGEKVGDPVEL
+1118 DENCGDPIEL
-1130 NADNEWSYTW
+1130 NAENNWTYEW
-1140 KNLASEDEDGQHISY
+1140 KLLDAEDAEG
-1155 LVTAVEDETLT
+1155 
-1166 ANNYTA
+1166 NNIVYRVKAENPKEYTA
-1172 EVTRTSSDDNF
+1172 KVTGSADDGF
-1183 VVTYKHEIEKTAVTA
+1183 VVTYSHEIAKVSATA
-1198 NVTWDDAD
+1198 NVTWDDAE

-1211 RPKEVTLQL
+1211 RPASVSLQL
-1220 TADGEAVGDAITVK
+1220 KSKVEGGEAVNVGDNVTVK
-1234 ADSEGNWTKTWS
+1234 ADADGNWTKTWTD
-1246 NLPVNK
+1246 LPKYNAGKVI
-1252 EGAVGQAVVYTVEE
+1252 EYTVEE
-1266 TGLPDG
+1266 SGLPEG
-1272 YTITTGTDEETGAI
+1272 YTITTTKDEETGAI
-1286 TVKNSHTPAVKDLT
+1286 T
-1300 VSAKWDDA
+1300 
-1308 DDQDGVR
+1308 
-1315 PASVDAVLYAGDTAT
+1315 
-1330 DKTVTLTAEENWTAT
+1330 
-1345 IKDMPV
+1345 
-1351 YTAGK
+1351 
-1356 VGEAVSYSLKAA
+1356 LK
-1368 KEVEGYTSTTD
+1368 
-1379 GLNLTFSHKTAV
+1379 
-1391 TSVTATIAWDDAD
+1391 
-1404 NQDGIRPDNVSLQ
+1404 
-1417 LKAGGEAVGSKIT
+1417 
-1430 VDAANDKWTKT
+1430 
-1441 WDNLPLK
+1441 
-1448 KAGKKIEYTVEES
+1448 
-1461 NLRAEYTQKTTGTA
+1461 
-1475 ADGFTIT
+1475 

-1498 NDADNQDGM
+1498 NDADNQDGL
-1507 RPEFVEAELYAGDT
+1507 RPEFVEAELYAGDA

-1540 KMAVNKNGKPI
+1540 GLAVNKNGKPI

-1593 WEDGNNKDGVRPD
+1593 WADGNNRDGVRPE

-1639 ENKAGKK
+1639 EYKAGKE
-1646 VTYTV
+1646 VVYTV

-1671 GTGFTVTAT
+1671 GTGFTITAT

-1703 RPELVEAELYA
+1703 RPEFVEAELYA
-1714 DDVSTGKK
+1714 GDVSTGKK

-1737 MDLKKNG
+1737 MDLKKDG
-1744 KTIDYTLVTTKVDG
+1744 KTIDYTLVATKVDG

-1774 YSHTTYKTDVTVATK
+1774 YSHTTYKTDVTVTTK

-1949 YTSACTG
+1949 YTSACTS

-2056 DAETGLVVTN
+2056 DAATGLVVTN
-2066 TYIPATVEI
+2066 TYVPATVEI

-2220 AELPKYKAGKEI
+2220 VELPKYKAGKEI

-2350 TVNVTSKYTRITKK
+2350 TVNVTSKYTKITKK

-2385 TVYNGKR
+2385 TVYNGKK
-2392 KVASKYYTVTYKNN
+2392 KVANKYYTVTYKNN

-2416 KGKGSFAKYA
+2416 KGKGKFAKYA
-2426 GKASFIIRPK
+2426 GKATFTIKPK

-2444 STGKKTLAVGWVRD
+2444 STAKKTLAVGWVRD

-2484 NKNTISKTTLKGL
+2484 NKNTIGKTTLKGL

>member
-50 DVDTSADSDLEF
+50 DVDTSADSDLES

-84 TEVVADEQQDTDEG
+84 TEVVADDQQDTDEG
-98 SEAALF
+98 SEAPLF

-116 GAEAVGDGNTGNL
+116 GAEAVGDDTNDTGAYEPREGDVGTVTVAGNDVYEYHRYRTTDGKYSGKYRFAVANYPVNNATITMAPYETRQFVVQSLVATNYKTATDNVKTTQWWKDTTRNPSFYPYSTIKWALTEGSDHAYISSGETNPAVTIGAFEEGDVTLTGTWTGYNCNISSKKYEACKLVVTYKIHITAAADKVNFPDKFVLSGSPTSQDIIDNSVLTESDSWGKDNGYTDFAVARDESGKIKAGMKECTMSYKAYPSKGQGTINHNYYVDFHEMIGKELNTTAISPDERAKLQETFRRDVSLPAPGIYVQTPGPVSIPKKGDYTFITTQAFNGGNGAVSSPAYTYKFMDDSASEYADDSSVITATTADKGKVKVTAL
-129 KRDIGEIAIT
+129 KAGATSMKII
-139 KNENYS
+139 YS
-145 YTRLYDEK
+145 YTDKTTGEEKTAESKPIRITVNGIVFDE
-153 GYIKL
+153 
-158 AVGTYPAN
+158 PA
-166 NSTVTVK
+166 TI
-173 VGDKKGLQYRTLYTT
+173 TL
-188 STQTDYKKASW
+188 SADEAKDYKIKYKLFDYS
-199 SNCTSQN
+199 
-206 VGQYQNGVEWKSS
+206 K
-219 NENVAKVVSNSQ
+219 ENPDV
-231 YGPYTTGVWVQGI
+231 TT
-244 SEGETTI
+244 
-251 TSTWKPGSKFKDSDG
+251 
-266 NYTLG
+266 
-271 TVTNSFTVKVEK
+271 
-283 AADLVEV
+283 
-290 GTSFT
+290 
-295 LNGSPSSPFQ
+295 
-305 VAREGSSAAKL
+305 
-316 YWGRTSS
+316 
-323 VNYSIPEST
+323 SIPEKDIVWSI
-332 ENFDNSGMTTCNAS
+332 DN
-346 WGAWS
+346 
-351 DTGEITH
+351 
-358 AFCINYAEMIGGV
+358 
-371 LDSNK
+371 K
-376 GAYDNSV
+376 
-383 YRESVSSYSA
+383 
-393 GGTTDVFLRPCKMPA
+393 
-408 DGIYVTGT
+408 
-416 GGDRG
+416 
-421 SFVNNNVI
+421 
-429 FDRVSSNSYVY
+429 
-440 VYGYCIK
+440 
-447 NQKKVDSATF
+447 
-457 YSNIKWSS
+457 
-465 SDESVMKVAR
+465 
-475 QDKYSVQLAS
+475 
-485 YKAGIA
+485 
-491 TLHGSYQPVDSE
+491 
-503 GNPDGEPLTIDIKVI
+503 
-518 VCGFYIDEKAEDGTN
+518 
-533 TIEMSLDD
+533 
-541 ESITKKIQYK
+541 
-551 VIDST
+551 
-556 GEAEPTNTIT
+556 
-566 WSVDKP
+566 
-572 AIASVDSDGVVKAK
+572 AIASISTDGVIRPKK
-586 AAGEATVTAQYG
+586 EGSATVTLKATINGYQDTATQG
-598 DSSTNKDTVK
+598 VTVTSTGGRISLNKDSLTMT
-608 IIVKGAGSLGFDK
+608 KGSSQSL
-621 AESKVKKGGTDT
+621 T
-633 IKATATYNNSTVKNA
+633 ATAYYNNQKVSDAVFNWATDNDK
-648 DIKWE
+648 
-653 SENPNVATVDNGKIT
+653 VATVDGGKIT
-668 GVSEGTTT
+668 AVGYGKT
-676 VKASWTAE
+676 VITASWKAE
-684 NGKTYTN
+684 NGTTY
-691 NATVKVVYDGLYL
+691 AVKADVEVVQNGIYL
-704 SDAQNEVTLAQK
+704 TDAQNEVTMPQG
-716 STQEIVWQLL
+716 STQEIAWTLWN
-726 DMGEYS
+726 MGQYK
-732 AGSTGAGYNTSS
+732 AGSTGEGYNTSS
-744 DVTWTSANEDLV
+744 DVTWKSADEAV
-756 TVDSVGVITA
+756 ATVDSVGVITA
-766 KDLPDGEE
+766 KDLPEGQT
-774 TAETTVSVSYKGTK
+774 TASTTVTVSYKGTK
-788 VKDVKVTVVKNQA
+788 VKDIKVNVTENQKVVVKGEA
-801 IATGATVDVAG
+801 VEITGTKG
-812 TAGEKH
+812 ETKTNKAGE
-818 ADSNGNDNTNTWK
+818 DITDTWK
-831 TGAYKA
+831 IGYFEN

-842 GSEFNSSAN
+842 NAQFYGNGIYN
-851 YLEIVDGTGSTA
+851 IDIVKQAGEKVSVTGKTPYS
-863 SVKGKSPSQGYAYLS
+863 GYIYLS
-878 HKYYIPLT
+878 HKYYVPME
-886 TGQLCGVWQGIAV
+886 TGQLYGVWQSIAI
-899 KVTGAAGLYLNKS
+899 KVNGEAGLYLNKNS
-912 SVSMKMGENNTAT
+912 LSMKMGESGTAT
-925 IQGTYITENGEEW
+925 ILGTFIKEDGTELERKF
-938 GSWANEKHPDF
+938 WADKSNPKLSKLE
-949 STIHMIDGDTNVV
+949 MVEGDTNIV
-962 TAAPDPKNG
+962 TAKADPEDG
-971 SVLKLTAV
+971 RMLHLTAV
-979 APGKTTI
+979 SPGKTTI
-986 TVQFDTSTLTA
+986 TIKCYPFDPTA
-997 TCDVEVTSDARLV
+997 TCEVEVTSDARLILQPAE
-1010 LTPADKLRVVQG
+1010 LTVKQG
-1022 DTATIEA
+1022 TTEKITA
-1029 KAWDGT
+1029 KAWDGSA
-1035 QYVEN
+1035 YVEN
-1040 PEITWQSYNTSIA
+1040 PQITWKSYNESIA
-1053 TVDKGVVTGVKKG
+1053 TVDGGVVTGVKRG
-1066 TVGVAATWND
+1066 NATVSAAWNGVNAND
-1076 ITSDPVQVSVVP
+1076 VKVTVTP
-1088 SRTLTV
+1088 SRNITLSTE
-1094 TTTWDDDNNR
+1094 WDDHDNQ
-1104 DNKRPEKTTLQLTT
+1104 DGIRPEKATLQLTAN
-1118 TDGEKVGDPVEL
+1118 DENCGDPIEL
-1130 NADNEWSYTW
+1130 NAENNWTYEW
-1140 KNLASEDEDGQHISY
+1140 KLLDAEDAEG
-1155 LVTAVEDETLT
+1155 
-1166 ANNYTA
+1166 NNIVYRVKAENPKEYTA
-1172 EVTRTSSDDNF
+1172 KVTGSADDGF
-1183 VVTYKHEIEKTAVTA
+1183 VVTYSHEIAKVSATA
-1198 NVTWDDAD
+1198 NVTWDDAE

-1211 RPKEVTLQL
+1211 RPASVSLQL
-1220 TADGEAVGDAITVK
+1220 KSKVEGGEAVNVGDNVTVK
-1234 ADSEGNWTKTWS
+1234 ADADGNWTKTWTD
-1246 NLPVNK
+1246 LPKYNAGKVI
-1252 EGAVGQAVVYTVEE
+1252 EYTVEE
-1266 TGLPDG
+1266 SGLPEG
-1272 YTITTGTDEETGAI
+1272 YTITTTKDEETGAI
-1286 TVKNSHTPAVKDLT
+1286 T
-1300 VSAKWDDA
+1300 
-1308 DDQDGVR
+1308 
-1315 PASVDAVLYAGDTAT
+1315 
-1330 DKTVTLTAEENWTAT
+1330 
-1345 IKDMPV
+1345 
-1351 YTAGK
+1351 
-1356 VGEAVSYSLKAA
+1356 LK
-1368 KEVEGYTSTTD
+1368 
-1379 GLNLTFSHKTAV
+1379 
-1391 TSVTATIAWDDAD
+1391 
-1404 NQDGIRPDNVSLQ
+1404 
-1417 LKAGGEAVGSKIT
+1417 
-1430 VDAANDKWTKT
+1430 
-1441 WDNLPLK
+1441 
-1448 KAGKKIEYTVEES
+1448 
-1461 NLRAEYTQKTTGTA
+1461 
-1475 ADGFTIT
+1475 

-1498 NDADNQDGM
+1498 NDADNQDGL
-1507 RPEFVEAELYAGDT
+1507 RPEFVEAELYAGDA

-1540 KMAVNKNGKPI
+1540 GLAVNKNGKPI

-1593 WEDGNNKDGVRPD
+1593 WADGNNRDGVRPE

-1639 ENKAGKK
+1639 EYKAGKE
-1646 VTYTV
+1646 VVYTV

-1671 GTGFTVTAT
+1671 GTGFTITAT

-1694 DDADNQDAI
+1694 DDAENQDAI
-1703 RPELVEAELYA
+1703 RPEFVEAELYA
-1714 DDVSTGKK
+1714 GDVSTGKK

-1737 MDLKKNG
+1737 MDLKKDG
-1744 KTIDYTLVTTKVDG
+1744 KTIDYTLVATKVDG

-1774 YSHTTYKTDVTVATK
+1774 YSHTTYKTDVTVTTK

-1847 KASDVAKGYEAAVSS
+1847 KASDVAKGYEAVVSS

-1934 AGQKITYTLKSDVDA
+1934 AGQKITYTLKADVDA
-1949 YTSACTG
+1949 YTSACTS

-2056 DAETGLVVTN
+2056 DAATGLVVTN
-2066 TYIPATVEI
+2066 TYVPATVEI

-2232 AYKVVASAVSGYS
+2232 TYKVVASAVSGYS

-2277 LNNVV
+2277 LNNIV

-2350 TVNVTSKYTRITKK
+2350 TVNVTSKYTKITKK

-2385 TVYNGKR
+2385 TVYNGKK
-2392 KVASKYYTVTYKNN
+2392 KVANKYYTVTYKNN

-2416 KGKGSFAKYA
+2416 KGKGKFAKYA
-2426 GKASFIIRPK
+2426 GKATFTIKPK

-2444 STGKKTLAVGWVRD
+2444 STAKKTLAVGWVRD

>member
-1 MSKKPH
+1 MAPYETRQFVVQSLVATNYKKATDNVKTTQWWKDSRNP
-7 SGLKRALAWMLTVAM
+7 SYYPYSTIKWELT
-22 MAQGCIVYADD
+22 
-33 FTSEPDAAVVEE
+33 
-45 AAVSE
+45 
-50 DVDTSADSDLEF
+50 
-62 ADEGEDT
+62 
-69 STEADVPEI
+69 
-78 SDEDLD
+78 
-84 TEVVADEQQDTDEG
+84 EG
-98 SEAALF
+98 SEHAYISSGPTSPAVTIGAF
-104 SDGSEEDAIVSD
+104 EEGDVTLTGTWTGYNCNISNKKYKACELVVTYKIHITP
-116 GAEAVGDGNTGNL
+116 AVG
-129 KRDIGEIAIT
+129 
-139 KNENYS
+139 
-145 YTRLYDEK
+145 
-153 GYIKL
+153 
-158 AVGTYPAN
+158 
-166 NSTVTVK
+166 K
-173 VGDKKGLQYRTLYTT
+173 VNFGDKFEL
-188 STQTDYKKASW
+188 S
-199 SNCTSQN
+199 
-206 VGQYQNGVEWKSS
+206 
-219 NENVAKVVSNSQ
+219 
-231 YGPYTTGVWVQGI
+231 
-244 SEGETTI
+244 
-251 TSTWKPGSKFKDSDG
+251 
-266 NYTLG
+266 
-271 TVTNSFTVKVEK
+271 
-283 AADLVEV
+283 
-290 GTSFT
+290 
-295 LNGSPSSPFQ
+295 GSPSSQDIIDNSVLTESDSWGKENAYTDFA
-305 VAREGSSAAKL
+305 VARDESGKIKAGMKECTMSYKAYPSKGQGTIKHTYYIDFHEMVGKELNTTAMSPDERAKL
-316 YWGRTSS
+316 EETFRRDVSLPAPGIYVQTPGPVSIPKKGDYTFITTQAFNGGNGAVSSPAYTYKFMDDSASEYADDSS
-323 VNYSIPEST
+323 VITATTADKGKVKVTALKAGATSMKIIYSYTDKTTGEEKTAESKPIRITVNGIVFDEPATITLSADEAKDYKIKYKLFDYSKENPDVTTSIPEKDIVWSI
-332 ENFDNSGMTTCNAS
+332 DN
-346 WGAWS
+346 
-351 DTGEITH
+351 
-358 AFCINYAEMIGGV
+358 
-371 LDSNK
+371 K
-376 GAYDNSV
+376 
-383 YRESVSSYSA
+383 
-393 GGTTDVFLRPCKMPA
+393 
-408 DGIYVTGT
+408 
-416 GGDRG
+416 
-421 SFVNNNVI
+421 
-429 FDRVSSNSYVY
+429 
-440 VYGYCIK
+440 
-447 NQKKVDSATF
+447 
-457 YSNIKWSS
+457 
-465 SDESVMKVAR
+465 
-475 QDKYSVQLAS
+475 
-485 YKAGIA
+485 
-491 TLHGSYQPVDSE
+491 
-503 GNPDGEPLTIDIKVI
+503 
-518 VCGFYIDEKAEDGTN
+518 
-533 TIEMSLDD
+533 
-541 ESITKKIQYK
+541 
-551 VIDST
+551 
-556 GEAEPTNTIT
+556 
-566 WSVDKP
+566 
-572 AIASVDSDGVVKAK
+572 AIASISTDGVIRPKK
-586 AAGEATVTAQYG
+586 EGSATVTLKATINGYQDTATQG
-598 DSSTNKDTVK
+598 VTVTSTGGRISLNKDSLTMT
-608 IIVKGAGSLGFDK
+608 KGSSQSL
-621 AESKVKKGGTDT
+621 T
-633 IKATATYNNSTVKNA
+633 ATAYYNNQKVSDAVFNWATDNDK
-648 DIKWE
+648 
-653 SENPNVATVDNGKIT
+653 VATVDGGKIT
-668 GVSEGTTT
+668 AVGYGKT
-676 VKASWTAE
+676 VITASWKAE
-684 NGKTYTN
+684 NGTTY
-691 NATVKVVYDGLYL
+691 AVKADVEVVQNGIYL
-704 SDAQNEVTLAQK
+704 TDAQNEVTMPQG
-716 STQEIVWQLL
+716 STQEIAWTLWN
-726 DMGEYS
+726 MGQYK
-732 AGSTGAGYNTSS
+732 AGSTGEGYNTSS
-744 DVTWTSANEDLV
+744 DVTWKSADEAV
-756 TVDSVGVITA
+756 ATVDSVGVITA
-766 KDLPDGEE
+766 KDLPEGQT
-774 TAETTVSVSYKGTK
+774 TASTTVTVSYKGTK
-788 VKDVKVTVVKNQA
+788 VKDIKVNVTENQKVVVKGEA
-801 IATGATVDVAG
+801 VEITGTKG
-812 TAGEKH
+812 ETKTNKAGE
-818 ADSNGNDNTNTWK
+818 DITDTWK
-831 TGAYKA
+831 IGYFEN

-842 GSEFNSSAN
+842 NAQFYGNGIYN
-851 YLEIVDGTGSTA
+851 IDIVKQAGEKVSVTGKTPYS
-863 SVKGKSPSQGYAYLS
+863 GYIYLS
-878 HKYYIPLT
+878 HKYYVPME
-886 TGQLCGVWQGIAV
+886 TGQLYGVWQSIAI
-899 KVTGAAGLYLNKS
+899 KVNGEAGLYLNKNS
-912 SVSMKMGENNTAT
+912 LSMKMGESGTAT
-925 IQGTYITENGEEW
+925 ILGTFIKEDGTELERKF
-938 GSWANEKHPDF
+938 WADKSNPKLSKLE
-949 STIHMIDGDTNVV
+949 MVEGDTNIV
-962 TAAPDPKNG
+962 TAQSDPADG
-971 SVLKLTAV
+971 RMLHLTAV
-979 APGKTTI
+979 SPGKTTI
-986 TVQFDTSTLTA
+986 TIKCYPFDPTA
-997 TCDVEVTSDARLV
+997 TCEVEVTSDARLILQPAE
-1010 LTPADKLRVVQG
+1010 LTVKQG
-1022 DTATIEA
+1022 TTEKITA
-1029 KAWDGT
+1029 KAWDGSA
-1035 QYVEN
+1035 YVEN
-1040 PEITWQSYNTSIA
+1040 PQITWKSYNESIA
-1053 TVDKGVVTGVKKG
+1053 TVDGGVVTGVKRG
-1066 TVGVAATWND
+1066 NATVSAAWNGVNAND
-1076 ITSDPVQVSVVP
+1076 VKVTVTP
-1088 SRTLTV
+1088 SRNITLSTE
-1094 TTTWDDDNNR
+1094 WDDHDNQ
-1104 DNKRPEKTTLQLTT
+1104 DGIRPEKATLQLTAN
-1118 TDGEKVGDPVEL
+1118 DENCGDPIEL
-1130 NADNEWSYTW
+1130 NAENNWTYEW
-1140 KNLASEDEDGQHISY
+1140 KLLDAEDAEG
-1155 LVTAVEDETLT
+1155 
-1166 ANNYTA
+1166 NNIVYRVKAENPKEYTA
-1172 EVTRTSSDDNF
+1172 KVTGSADDGF
-1183 VVTYKHEIEKTAVTA
+1183 VVTYSHEIAKVSATA
-1198 NVTWDDAD
+1198 NVTWDDAE

-1211 RPKEVTLQL
+1211 RPASVSLQL
-1220 TADGEAVGDAITVK
+1220 KSKVEGGEAVNVGDNVTVK
-1234 ADSEGNWTKTWS
+1234 ADADGNWTKTWTD
-1246 NLPVNK
+1246 LPKYNAGKVI
-1252 EGAVGQAVVYTVEE
+1252 EYTVEE
-1266 TGLPDG
+1266 SGLPEG
-1272 YTITTGTDEETGAI
+1272 YTITTTKDEETGAI
-1286 TVKNSHTPAVKDLT
+1286 T
-1300 VSAKWDDA
+1300 
-1308 DDQDGVR
+1308 
-1315 PASVDAVLYAGDTAT
+1315 
-1330 DKTVTLTAEENWTAT
+1330 
-1345 IKDMPV
+1345 
-1351 YTAGK
+1351 
-1356 VGEAVSYSLKAA
+1356 LK
-1368 KEVEGYTSTTD
+1368 
-1379 GLNLTFSHKTAV
+1379 
-1391 TSVTATIAWDDAD
+1391 
-1404 NQDGIRPDNVSLQ
+1404 
-1417 LKAGGEAVGSKIT
+1417 
-1430 VDAANDKWTKT
+1430 
-1441 WDNLPLK
+1441 
-1448 KAGKKIEYTVEES
+1448 
-1461 NLRAEYTQKTTGTA
+1461 
-1475 ADGFTIT
+1475 

-1498 NDADNQDGM
+1498 NDADNQDGL
-1507 RPEFVEAELYAGDT
+1507 RPEFVEAELYAGDA

-1540 KMAVNKNGKPI
+1540 GLAVNKNGKPI

-1593 WEDGNNKDGVRPD
+1593 WADGNNRDGVRPE

-1639 ENKAGKK
+1639 EYKAGKE
-1646 VTYTV
+1646 VVYAV

-1671 GTGFTVTAT
+1671 GTGFTITAT

-1703 RPELVEAELYA
+1703 RPEFVEAELYA
-1714 DDVSTGKK
+1714 GDVSTGKK

-1737 MDLKKNG
+1737 MDLKKDG
-1744 KTIDYTLVTTKVDG
+1744 KTIDYTLVATKVDG

-1774 YSHTTYKTDVTVATK
+1774 YSHTTYKTDVTVTTK

-1847 KASDVAKGYEAAVSS
+1847 KASDVAKGYEAVVSS

-1949 YTSACTG
+1949 YTSACTS

-1983 ENQDG
+1983 DNQD
-1988 NRPSSYSVQL
+1988 NVRPASYYVQL
-1998 MADGVKVGDLITLN
+1998 LADGVKVGDKIILES
-2012 AGNEF
+2012 ASDF

-2037 YTAEAT
+2037 YTAEVT
-2043 VPNPD
+2043 GLPES
-2048 LYETSVSG
+2048 YETSVSG
-2056 DAETGLVVTN
+2056 DAATGLVVTN

-2220 AELPKYKAGKEI
+2220 TELPKYKAGKEI

-2350 TVNVTSKYTRITKK
+2350 TVNVTSKYTKITKK

-2385 TVYNGKR
+2385 TVYNGKK
-2392 KVASKYYTVTYKNN
+2392 KVANKYYTVTYKNN

-2416 KGKGSFAKYA
+2416 KGKGKFAKYA
-2426 GKASFIIRPK
+2426 GKASFTIRPK

-2463 YVVQYSQNNKFQGK
+2463 YVVQYSQNNKFRGK
-2477 TTKSVTI
+2477 TTRSVTI
-2484 NKNTISKTTLKGL
+2484 NKNTIGKTTLKGL

>member
-50 DVDTSADSDLEF
+50 DVDTSADSDLES

-84 TEVVADEQQDTDEG
+84 TEVVADDQQDTDEG
-98 SEAALF
+98 SEAPLF

-116 GAEAVGDGNTGNL
+116 GAEAVGDDTA
-129 KRDIGEIAIT
+129 DIGAYEPREGDVGTFTVAGNDVYEYHRYRTTDGKYSGKYRFAVANYPVNNATITMAPYETRQFVVQSLVATNYKTATDDVTTTQWWKDYSRNPSYWPHSTIKWALTEGSDHASIFGETNPVVTISAFEEGDVTLTGTWTGYNCNTSSKKYKACELVVTYKIHITPAVGKVNFGDKFVLSGSPTSQDIIDNSVLTESDSWGEDNAYTDFAATRDESGKIKAGMKECTMSYKAYPSKGQGTINHNYYVDFHEMIGKELNTTAISPDERAKLQET
-139 KNENYS
+139 FRRDVSLPAPGIYVQTPDPVSIPKKGDYTFITTQAFNGGNGAVSSPAYTYKFMDDSASEYADDSSVITATTADKGKVKVTALKPGATSMKIIYS
-145 YTRLYDEK
+145 YTDKTTGEEKTAESKPIRITVNGIVFDE
-153 GYIKL
+153 
-158 AVGTYPAN
+158 PA
-166 NSTVTVK
+166 TI
-173 VGDKKGLQYRTLYTT
+173 TL
-188 STQTDYKKASW
+188 SADEAKDYKIKYKLFDYS
-199 SNCTSQN
+199 
-206 VGQYQNGVEWKSS
+206 K
-219 NENVAKVVSNSQ
+219 ENPDV
-231 YGPYTTGVWVQGI
+231 TT
-244 SEGETTI
+244 
-251 TSTWKPGSKFKDSDG
+251 
-266 NYTLG
+266 
-271 TVTNSFTVKVEK
+271 
-283 AADLVEV
+283 
-290 GTSFT
+290 
-295 LNGSPSSPFQ
+295 
-305 VAREGSSAAKL
+305 
-316 YWGRTSS
+316 
-323 VNYSIPEST
+323 SIPEEDIVWSI
-332 ENFDNSGMTTCNAS
+332 DN
-346 WGAWS
+346 
-351 DTGEITH
+351 
-358 AFCINYAEMIGGV
+358 
-371 LDSNK
+371 K
-376 GAYDNSV
+376 
-383 YRESVSSYSA
+383 
-393 GGTTDVFLRPCKMPA
+393 
-408 DGIYVTGT
+408 
-416 GGDRG
+416 
-421 SFVNNNVI
+421 
-429 FDRVSSNSYVY
+429 
-440 VYGYCIK
+440 
-447 NQKKVDSATF
+447 
-457 YSNIKWSS
+457 
-465 SDESVMKVAR
+465 
-475 QDKYSVQLAS
+475 
-485 YKAGIA
+485 
-491 TLHGSYQPVDSE
+491 
-503 GNPDGEPLTIDIKVI
+503 
-518 VCGFYIDEKAEDGTN
+518 
-533 TIEMSLDD
+533 
-541 ESITKKIQYK
+541 
-551 VIDST
+551 
-556 GEAEPTNTIT
+556 
-566 WSVDKP
+566 
-572 AIASVDSDGVVKAK
+572 AIASISTDGVIRPKK
-586 AAGEATVTAQYG
+586 EGSATVTLKATINGYQDTATQG
-598 DSSTNKDTVK
+598 VTVTSTGGRISLNKDSLTMT
-608 IIVKGAGSLGFDK
+608 KGSSQSL
-621 AESKVKKGGTDT
+621 T
-633 IKATATYNNSTVKNA
+633 ATAYYNNQKVSDAVFNWATDNDK
-648 DIKWE
+648 
-653 SENPNVATVDNGKIT
+653 VATVDGGKIT
-668 GVSEGTTT
+668 AVGYGKT
-676 VKASWTAE
+676 VITASWKAE
-684 NGKTYTN
+684 NGTTY
-691 NATVKVVYDGLYL
+691 AVKADVEVVQNGIYL
-704 SDAQNEVTLAQK
+704 TDAQNEVTMPQG
-716 STQEIVWQLL
+716 STQEIAWTLWN
-726 DMGEYS
+726 MGQYK
-732 AGSTGAGYNTSS
+732 AGSTGEGYNPSS
-744 DVTWTSANEDLV
+744 DVTWKSADEAV
-756 TVDSVGVITA
+756 ATVDSVGVITA
-766 KDLPDGEE
+766 KDLPEGQT
-774 TAETTVSVSYKGTK
+774 TASTTVTVSYKGTK
-788 VKDVKVTVVKNQA
+788 VKDIKVNVTENQKVVVKGEA
-801 IATGATVDVAG
+801 VEITGTKG
-812 TAGEKH
+812 ETKTNKAGE
-818 ADSNGNDNTNTWK
+818 DITDTWK
-831 TGAYKA
+831 IGYFEN

-842 GSEFNSSAN
+842 NAQFYGNGIYN
-851 YLEIVDGTGSTA
+851 IDIVKQAGEKVSVTGKTPYS
-863 SVKGKSPSQGYAYLS
+863 GYIYLS
-878 HKYYIPLT
+878 HKYYVPME
-886 TGQLCGVWQGIAV
+886 TGQLYGVWQSIAI
-899 KVTGAAGLYLNKS
+899 KVNGEAGLYLNKNS
-912 SVSMKMGENNTAT
+912 LSMKMGESGTAT
-925 IQGTYITENGEEW
+925 ILGTFIKEDGTELERKF
-938 GSWANEKHPDF
+938 WADKSNPKLSKLE
-949 STIHMIDGDTNVV
+949 MVEGDTNIV
-962 TAAPDPKNG
+962 TAKADPEDG
-971 SVLKLTAV
+971 RMLHLTAV
-979 APGKTTI
+979 SPGKTTI
-986 TVQFDTSTLTA
+986 TIKCYPFDPTA
-997 TCDVEVTSDARLV
+997 TCEVEVTSDARLILQPAE
-1010 LTPADKLRVVQG
+1010 LTVKQG
-1022 DTATIEA
+1022 TTEKITA
-1029 KAWDGT
+1029 KAWDGSA
-1035 QYVEN
+1035 YVEN
-1040 PEITWQSYNTSIA
+1040 PQITWKSYNESIA
-1053 TVDKGVVTGVKKG
+1053 TVDGGVVTGVKRG
-1066 TVGVAATWND
+1066 NATVSAAWNGVNAND
-1076 ITSDPVQVSVVP
+1076 VKVTVTP
-1088 SRTLTV
+1088 SRNITLSTE
-1094 TTTWDDDNNR
+1094 WDDHDNQ
-1104 DNKRPEKTTLQLTT
+1104 DGIRPEKATLQLTAN
-1118 TDGEKVGDPVEL
+1118 DENCGDPIEL
-1130 NADNEWSYTW
+1130 NAENNWTYEW
-1140 KNLASEDEDGQHISY
+1140 KLLDAEDAEGNNIVYRVKAEDP
-1155 LVTAVEDETLT
+1155 EE
-1166 ANNYTA
+1166 YTA
-1172 EVTRTSSDDNF
+1172 KVTGSADDGF
-1183 VVTYKHEIEKTAVTA
+1183 VVTYSHEIAKVSATA
-1198 NVTWDDAD
+1198 NVTWDDAE

-1211 RPKEVTLQL
+1211 RPASVSLQL
-1220 TADGEAVGDAITVK
+1220 KSKVEGGEAVNVGDNVTVK
-1234 ADSEGNWTKTWS
+1234 ADADGNWTKTWTD
-1246 NLPVNK
+1246 LPKYNAGKVI
-1252 EGAVGQAVVYTVEE
+1252 EYTVEE
-1266 TGLPDG
+1266 SGLPEG
-1272 YTITTGTDEETGAI
+1272 YTITTTKDEETGAI
-1286 TVKNSHTPAVKDLT
+1286 T
-1300 VSAKWDDA
+1300 
-1308 DDQDGVR
+1308 
-1315 PASVDAVLYAGDTAT
+1315 
-1330 DKTVTLTAEENWTAT
+1330 
-1345 IKDMPV
+1345 
-1351 YTAGK
+1351 
-1356 VGEAVSYSLKAA
+1356 LK
-1368 KEVEGYTSTTD
+1368 
-1379 GLNLTFSHKTAV
+1379 
-1391 TSVTATIAWDDAD
+1391 
-1404 NQDGIRPDNVSLQ
+1404 
-1417 LKAGGEAVGSKIT
+1417 
-1430 VDAANDKWTKT
+1430 
-1441 WDNLPLK
+1441 
-1448 KAGKKIEYTVEES
+1448 
-1461 NLRAEYTQKTTGTA
+1461 
-1475 ADGFTIT
+1475 

-1498 NDADNQDGM
+1498 NDADNQDGL
-1507 RPEFVEAELYAGDT
+1507 RPEFVEAELYAGDA

-1540 KMAVNKNGKPI
+1540 GLAVNKNGKPI

-1593 WEDGNNKDGVRPD
+1593 WADGNNRDGVRPE

-1639 ENKAGKK
+1639 EYKAGKE
-1646 VTYTV
+1646 VVYTV

-1671 GTGFTVTAT
+1671 GTGFTITAT

-1694 DDADNQDAI
+1694 DDAENQDAI
-1703 RPELVEAELYA
+1703 RPEFVEAELYA

-1764 GSPAKGLILK
+1764 GSPAKGLVLK
-1774 YSHTTYKTDVTVATK
+1774 YSHTTYKTDVTVTTK
-1789 WDDAENQDGIRPNTY
+1789 WDDADNQDGIRPNTY

-1847 KASDVAKGYEAAVSS
+1847 KASDVAKGYEAVVSS

-1893 ALRPASVEAEVLAN
+1893 GIRPASVEAEVLAN

-1949 YTSACTG
+1949 YTSACTS

-1983 ENQDG
+1983 DNQD
-1988 NRPSSYSVQL
+1988 NVRPASYYVQL
-1998 MADGVKVGDLITLN
+1998 LADGVKVGDKIILES
-2012 AGNEF
+2012 ASDF

-2037 YTAEAT
+2037 YTAEVT
-2043 VPNPD
+2043 GLPES
-2048 LYETSVSG
+2048 YETSVSG
-2056 DAETGLVVTN
+2056 DAATGLVVTN

-2350 TVNVTSKYTRITKK
+2350 TVNVTSKYTKITKK

-2385 TVYNGKR
+2385 TVYNGKK
-2392 KVASKYYTVTYKNN
+2392 KVANKYYTVTYKNN

-2416 KGKGSFAKYA
+2416 KGKGKFAKYA

>member
-1 MSKKPH
+1 MANYPVNNATVTMAPYETRQFVVQSLVATNYKKATDNVKTTQWWKDSRNP
-7 SGLKRALAWMLTVAM
+7 SYYPYSTIKWELT
-22 MAQGCIVYADD
+22 
-33 FTSEPDAAVVEE
+33 
-45 AAVSE
+45 
-50 DVDTSADSDLEF
+50 
-62 ADEGEDT
+62 
-69 STEADVPEI
+69 
-78 SDEDLD
+78 
-84 TEVVADEQQDTDEG
+84 EG
-98 SEAALF
+98 SEHAYISSGPTSPAVTIGAF
-104 SDGSEEDAIVSD
+104 EEGDVTLTGTWTGYNCNISNKKYKACELVVTYKIHITP
-116 GAEAVGDGNTGNL
+116 AVG
-129 KRDIGEIAIT
+129 
-139 KNENYS
+139 
-145 YTRLYDEK
+145 
-153 GYIKL
+153 
-158 AVGTYPAN
+158 
-166 NSTVTVK
+166 K
-173 VGDKKGLQYRTLYTT
+173 VNFGDKFGL
-188 STQTDYKKASW
+188 S
-199 SNCTSQN
+199 
-206 VGQYQNGVEWKSS
+206 
-219 NENVAKVVSNSQ
+219 
-231 YGPYTTGVWVQGI
+231 
-244 SEGETTI
+244 
-251 TSTWKPGSKFKDSDG
+251 
-266 NYTLG
+266 
-271 TVTNSFTVKVEK
+271 
-283 AADLVEV
+283 
-290 GTSFT
+290 
-295 LNGSPSSPFQ
+295 GSPSSQDIIDNSVLTESDSWGKENAYTDFA
-305 VAREGSSAAKL
+305 VARDESGKIKAGMKECTMSYKAYPSKGQGTIKHTYYIDFHEMVGKELNTTAMSPDERAKL
-316 YWGRTSS
+316 EETFRRDVSLPAPGIYVQTPGPVSIPKKGDYTFITTQAFNGGNGAVSSPAYTYKFMDDSASEYADDSS
-323 VNYSIPEST
+323 VITATTADKGKVKVTALKAGATSMKIIYSYTDKTTGEEKTAESKPIRITVNGIVFDEPATITLSADEAKDYKIKYKLFDYSKENPDVTTSIPEKDIVWSI
-332 ENFDNSGMTTCNAS
+332 DN
-346 WGAWS
+346 
-351 DTGEITH
+351 
-358 AFCINYAEMIGGV
+358 
-371 LDSNK
+371 K
-376 GAYDNSV
+376 
-383 YRESVSSYSA
+383 
-393 GGTTDVFLRPCKMPA
+393 
-408 DGIYVTGT
+408 
-416 GGDRG
+416 
-421 SFVNNNVI
+421 
-429 FDRVSSNSYVY
+429 
-440 VYGYCIK
+440 
-447 NQKKVDSATF
+447 
-457 YSNIKWSS
+457 
-465 SDESVMKVAR
+465 
-475 QDKYSVQLAS
+475 
-485 YKAGIA
+485 
-491 TLHGSYQPVDSE
+491 
-503 GNPDGEPLTIDIKVI
+503 
-518 VCGFYIDEKAEDGTN
+518 
-533 TIEMSLDD
+533 
-541 ESITKKIQYK
+541 
-551 VIDST
+551 
-556 GEAEPTNTIT
+556 
-566 WSVDKP
+566 
-572 AIASVDSDGVVKAK
+572 AIASISTDGVIRPKK
-586 AAGEATVTAQYG
+586 EGSATVTLKATINGYQDTATQG
-598 DSSTNKDTVK
+598 VTVTSTGGRISLNKDSLTMT
-608 IIVKGAGSLGFDK
+608 KGSSQSL
-621 AESKVKKGGTDT
+621 T
-633 IKATATYNNSTVKNA
+633 ATAYYNNQKVSDAVFNWATDNDK
-648 DIKWE
+648 
-653 SENPNVATVDNGKIT
+653 VATVDGGKIT
-668 GVSEGTTT
+668 AVGYGKT
-676 VKASWTAE
+676 VITASWKAE
-684 NGKTYTN
+684 NGTTY
-691 NATVKVVYDGLYL
+691 AVKADVEVVQNGIYL
-704 SDAQNEVTLAQK
+704 TDAQNEVTMPQG
-716 STQEIVWQLL
+716 STQEIAWTLWN
-726 DMGEYS
+726 MGQYK
-732 AGSTGAGYNTSS
+732 AGSTGEGYNTSS
-744 DVTWTSANEDLV
+744 DVTWKSADEAV
-756 TVDSVGVITA
+756 ATVDSVGVITA
-766 KDLPDGEE
+766 KDLPEGQT
-774 TAETTVSVSYKGTK
+774 TASTTVTVSYKGTK
-788 VKDVKVTVVKNQA
+788 VKDIKVNVTENQKVVVKGEA
-801 IATGATVDVAG
+801 VEITGTKG
-812 TAGEKH
+812 ETKTNKAGE
-818 ADSNGNDNTNTWK
+818 DITDTWK
-831 TGAYKA
+831 IGYFEN

-842 GSEFNSSAN
+842 NAQFYGNGIYN
-851 YLEIVDGTGSTA
+851 IDIVKQAGEKVSVTGKTPYS
-863 SVKGKSPSQGYAYLS
+863 GYIYLS
-878 HKYYIPLT
+878 HKYYVPME
-886 TGQLCGVWQGIAV
+886 TGQLYGVWQSIAI
-899 KVTGAAGLYLNKS
+899 KVNGEAGLYLNKNS
-912 SVSMKMGENNTAT
+912 LSMKMGESGTAT
-925 IQGTYITENGEEW
+925 ILGTFIKEDGTELERKF
-938 GSWANEKHPDF
+938 WADKSNPKLSKLE
-949 STIHMIDGDTNVV
+949 MVEGDTNIV
-962 TAAPDPKNG
+962 TAQSDPADG
-971 SVLKLTAV
+971 RMLHLTAV
-979 APGKTTI
+979 SPGKTTI
-986 TVQFDTSTLTA
+986 TIKCYPFDPTA
-997 TCDVEVTSDARLV
+997 TCEVEVTSDARLILQPAE
-1010 LTPADKLRVVQG
+1010 LTVKQG
-1022 DTATIEA
+1022 TTEKITA
-1029 KAWDGT
+1029 KAWDGSA
-1035 QYVEN
+1035 YVEN
-1040 PEITWQSYNTSIA
+1040 PQITWKSYNESIA
-1053 TVDKGVVTGVKKG
+1053 TVDGGVVTGVKRG
-1066 TVGVAATWND
+1066 NATVSAAWNGVNAND
-1076 ITSDPVQVSVVP
+1076 VKVTVTP
-1088 SRTLTV
+1088 SRNITLSTE
-1094 TTTWDDDNNR
+1094 WDDHDNQ
-1104 DNKRPEKTTLQLTT
+1104 DGIRPEKATLQLTAN
-1118 TDGEKVGDPVEL
+1118 DENCGDPIEL
-1130 NADNEWSYTW
+1130 NAENNWTYEW
-1140 KNLASEDEDGQHISY
+1140 KLLDAEDAEGNNIVYRVKAEDP
-1155 LVTAVEDETLT
+1155 EE
-1166 ANNYTA
+1166 YTA
-1172 EVTRTSSDDNF
+1172 KVTGSADDGF
-1183 VVTYKHEIEKTAVTA
+1183 VVTYSHEIAKVSATA
-1198 NVTWDDAD
+1198 NVTWDDAE

-1211 RPKEVTLQL
+1211 RPASVSLQL
-1220 TADGEAVGDAITVK
+1220 KSKVEGGEAVNVGDNVTVK
-1234 ADSEGNWTKTWS
+1234 ADADGNWTKTWTD
-1246 NLPVNK
+1246 LPKYNAGKVI
-1252 EGAVGQAVVYTVEE
+1252 EYTVEE
-1266 TGLPDG
+1266 SGLPEG
-1272 YTITTGTDEETGAI
+1272 YTITTTKDEETGAI
-1286 TVKNSHTPAVKDLT
+1286 T
-1300 VSAKWDDA
+1300 
-1308 DDQDGVR
+1308 
-1315 PASVDAVLYAGDTAT
+1315 
-1330 DKTVTLTAEENWTAT
+1330 
-1345 IKDMPV
+1345 
-1351 YTAGK
+1351 
-1356 VGEAVSYSLKAA
+1356 LK
-1368 KEVEGYTSTTD
+1368 
-1379 GLNLTFSHKTAV
+1379 
-1391 TSVTATIAWDDAD
+1391 
-1404 NQDGIRPDNVSLQ
+1404 
-1417 LKAGGEAVGSKIT
+1417 
-1430 VDAANDKWTKT
+1430 
-1441 WDNLPLK
+1441 
-1448 KAGKKIEYTVEES
+1448 
-1461 NLRAEYTQKTTGTA
+1461 
-1475 ADGFTIT
+1475 

-1498 NDADNQDGM
+1498 NDADNQDGL
-1507 RPEFVEAELYAGDT
+1507 RPEFVEAELYAGDA

-1540 KMAVNKNGKPI
+1540 GLAVNKNGKPI

-1593 WEDGNNKDGVRPD
+1593 WADGNNRDGVRPE

-1639 ENKAGKK
+1639 EYKAGKE
-1646 VTYTV
+1646 VVYTV

-1671 GTGFTVTAT
+1671 GTGFTITAT

-1694 DDADNQDAI
+1694 DDAENQDAI
-1703 RPELVEAELYA
+1703 RPEFVEAELYA

-1764 GSPAKGLILK
+1764 GSPAKGLVLK
-1774 YSHTTYKTDVTVATK
+1774 YSHTTYKTDVTVTTK
-1789 WDDAENQDGIRPNTY
+1789 WDDADNQDGIRPNTY

-1847 KASDVAKGYEAAVSS
+1847 KASDVAKGYEAVVSS

-1893 ALRPASVEAEVLAN
+1893 GIRPASVEAEVLAN

-1949 YTSACTG
+1949 YTSACTS

-1983 ENQDG
+1983 DNQD
-1988 NRPSSYSVQL
+1988 NVRPASYYVQL
-1998 MADGVKVGDLITLN
+1998 LADGVKVGDKIILES
-2012 AGNEF
+2012 ASDF

-2037 YTAEAT
+2037 YTAEVT
-2043 VPNPD
+2043 GLPES
-2048 LYETSVSG
+2048 YETSVSG
-2056 DAETGLVVTN
+2056 DAATGLVVTN

-2350 TVNVTSKYTRITKK
+2350 TVNVTSKYTKITKK

-2385 TVYNGKR
+2385 TVYNGKK
-2392 KVASKYYTVTYKNN
+2392 KVANKYYTVTYKNN

-2416 KGKGSFAKYA
+2416 KGKGKFAKYA

>member
-1 MSKKPH
+1 MVGKELNTTAMSPDERAKLEETFRRDVSLPAPGIYVQTPGPVSIPKKGDYTFITTQAFNGGNGAVSSPAYTYKFMDD
-7 SGLKRALAWMLTVAM
+7 SASE
-22 MAQGCIVYADD
+22 YADD
-33 FTSEPDAAVVEE
+33 SSVITATTADKGKVKVTALKAGATSMK
-45 AAVSE
+45 
-50 DVDTSADSDLEF
+50 
-62 ADEGEDT
+62 
-69 STEADVPEI
+69 I
-78 SDEDLD
+78 
-84 TEVVADEQQDTDEG
+84 
-98 SEAALF
+98 
-104 SDGSEEDAIVSD
+104 I
-116 GAEAVGDGNTGNL
+116 
-129 KRDIGEIAIT
+129 
-139 KNENYS
+139 YS
-145 YTRLYDEK
+145 YTDKTTGEEKTAESKPIRITVNGIVFDE
-153 GYIKL
+153 
-158 AVGTYPAN
+158 PA
-166 NSTVTVK
+166 TI
-173 VGDKKGLQYRTLYTT
+173 TL
-188 STQTDYKKASW
+188 SADEAKDYKIKYKLFDYS
-199 SNCTSQN
+199 
-206 VGQYQNGVEWKSS
+206 K
-219 NENVAKVVSNSQ
+219 ENPDV
-231 YGPYTTGVWVQGI
+231 TT
-244 SEGETTI
+244 
-251 TSTWKPGSKFKDSDG
+251 
-266 NYTLG
+266 
-271 TVTNSFTVKVEK
+271 
-283 AADLVEV
+283 
-290 GTSFT
+290 
-295 LNGSPSSPFQ
+295 
-305 VAREGSSAAKL
+305 
-316 YWGRTSS
+316 
-323 VNYSIPEST
+323 SIPEKDIVWSI
-332 ENFDNSGMTTCNAS
+332 DN
-346 WGAWS
+346 
-351 DTGEITH
+351 
-358 AFCINYAEMIGGV
+358 
-371 LDSNK
+371 K
-376 GAYDNSV
+376 
-383 YRESVSSYSA
+383 
-393 GGTTDVFLRPCKMPA
+393 
-408 DGIYVTGT
+408 
-416 GGDRG
+416 
-421 SFVNNNVI
+421 
-429 FDRVSSNSYVY
+429 
-440 VYGYCIK
+440 
-447 NQKKVDSATF
+447 
-457 YSNIKWSS
+457 
-465 SDESVMKVAR
+465 
-475 QDKYSVQLAS
+475 
-485 YKAGIA
+485 
-491 TLHGSYQPVDSE
+491 
-503 GNPDGEPLTIDIKVI
+503 
-518 VCGFYIDEKAEDGTN
+518 
-533 TIEMSLDD
+533 
-541 ESITKKIQYK
+541 
-551 VIDST
+551 
-556 GEAEPTNTIT
+556 
-566 WSVDKP
+566 
-572 AIASVDSDGVVKAK
+572 AIASISTDGVIRPKK
-586 AAGEATVTAQYG
+586 EGSATVTLKATINGYQDTATQG
-598 DSSTNKDTVK
+598 VTVTSTGGRISLNKDSLTMT
-608 IIVKGAGSLGFDK
+608 KGSSQSL
-621 AESKVKKGGTDT
+621 T
-633 IKATATYNNSTVKNA
+633 ATAYYNNQKVSDAVFNWATDNDK
-648 DIKWE
+648 
-653 SENPNVATVDNGKIT
+653 VATVDGGKIT
-668 GVSEGTTT
+668 AVGYGKT
-676 VKASWTAE
+676 VITASWKAE
-684 NGKTYTN
+684 NGTTY
-691 NATVKVVYDGLYL
+691 AVKADVEVVQNGIYL
-704 SDAQNEVTLAQK
+704 TDAQNEVTMPQG
-716 STQEIVWQLL
+716 STQEIAWTLWN
-726 DMGEYS
+726 MGQYK
-732 AGSTGAGYNTSS
+732 AGSTGEGYNTSS
-744 DVTWTSANEDLV
+744 DVTWKSADEAV
-756 TVDSVGVITA
+756 ATVDSVGVITA
-766 KDLPDGEE
+766 KDLPEGQT
-774 TAETTVSVSYKGTK
+774 TASTTVTVSYKGTK
-788 VKDVKVTVVKNQA
+788 VKDIKVNVTENQKVVVKGEA
-801 IATGATVDVAG
+801 VEITGTKG
-812 TAGEKH
+812 ETKTNKAGE
-818 ADSNGNDNTNTWK
+818 DITDTWK
-831 TGAYKA
+831 IGYFEN

-842 GSEFNSSAN
+842 NAQFYGNGIYN
-851 YLEIVDGTGSTA
+851 IDIVKQAGEKVSVTGKTPYS
-863 SVKGKSPSQGYAYLS
+863 GYIYLS
-878 HKYYIPLT
+878 HKYYVPME
-886 TGQLCGVWQGIAV
+886 TGQLYGVWQSIAI
-899 KVTGAAGLYLNKS
+899 KVNGEAGLYLNKNS
-912 SVSMKMGENNTAT
+912 LSMKMGESGTAT
-925 IQGTYITENGEEW
+925 ILGTFIKEDGTELERKF
-938 GSWANEKHPDF
+938 WADKSNPKLSKLE
-949 STIHMIDGDTNVV
+949 MVEGDTNIV
-962 TAAPDPKNG
+962 TAQSDPADG
-971 SVLKLTAV
+971 RMLHLTAV
-979 APGKTTI
+979 SPGKTTI
-986 TVQFDTSTLTA
+986 TIKCYPFDPTA
-997 TCDVEVTSDARLV
+997 TCEVEVTSDARLILQPAE
-1010 LTPADKLRVVQG
+1010 LTVKQG
-1022 DTATIEA
+1022 TTEKITA
-1029 KAWDGT
+1029 KAWDGSA
-1035 QYVEN
+1035 YVEN
-1040 PEITWQSYNTSIA
+1040 PQITWKSYNESIA
-1053 TVDKGVVTGVKKG
+1053 TVDGGVVTGVKRG
-1066 TVGVAATWND
+1066 NATVSAAWNGVNAND
-1076 ITSDPVQVSVVP
+1076 VKVTVTP
-1088 SRTLTV
+1088 SRNITLSTE
-1094 TTTWDDDNNR
+1094 WDDHDNQ
-1104 DNKRPEKTTLQLTT
+1104 DGIRPEKATLQLTAN
-1118 TDGEKVGDPVEL
+1118 DENCGDPIEL
-1130 NADNEWSYTW
+1130 NAENNWTYEW
-1140 KNLASEDEDGQHISY
+1140 KLLDAEDAEGNNIVYRVKAEDP
-1155 LVTAVEDETLT
+1155 EE
-1166 ANNYTA
+1166 YTA
-1172 EVTRTSSDDNF
+1172 KVTGSADDGF
-1183 VVTYKHEIEKTAVTA
+1183 VVTYSHEIAKVSATA
-1198 NVTWDDAD
+1198 NVTWDDAE

-1211 RPKEVTLQL
+1211 RPASVSLQL
-1220 TADGEAVGDAITVK
+1220 KSKVEGGEAVNVGDNVTVK
-1234 ADSEGNWTKTWS
+1234 ADADGNWTKTWTD
-1246 NLPVNK
+1246 LPKYNAGKVI
-1252 EGAVGQAVVYTVEE
+1252 EYTVEE
-1266 TGLPDG
+1266 SGLPEG
-1272 YTITTGTDEETGAI
+1272 YTITTTKDEETGAI
-1286 TVKNSHTPAVKDLT
+1286 T
-1300 VSAKWDDA
+1300 
-1308 DDQDGVR
+1308 
-1315 PASVDAVLYAGDTAT
+1315 
-1330 DKTVTLTAEENWTAT
+1330 
-1345 IKDMPV
+1345 
-1351 YTAGK
+1351 
-1356 VGEAVSYSLKAA
+1356 LK
-1368 KEVEGYTSTTD
+1368 
-1379 GLNLTFSHKTAV
+1379 
-1391 TSVTATIAWDDAD
+1391 
-1404 NQDGIRPDNVSLQ
+1404 
-1417 LKAGGEAVGSKIT
+1417 
-1430 VDAANDKWTKT
+1430 
-1441 WDNLPLK
+1441 
-1448 KAGKKIEYTVEES
+1448 
-1461 NLRAEYTQKTTGTA
+1461 
-1475 ADGFTIT
+1475 

-1498 NDADNQDGM
+1498 NDADNQDGL
-1507 RPEFVEAELYAGDT
+1507 RPEFVEAELYAGDA

-1540 KMAVNKNGKPI
+1540 GLAVNKNGKPI

-1593 WEDGNNKDGVRPD
+1593 WADGNNRDGVRPE

-1639 ENKAGKK
+1639 EYKAGKE
-1646 VTYTV
+1646 VVYTV

-1671 GTGFTVTAT
+1671 GTGFTITAT

-1694 DDADNQDAI
+1694 DDAENQDAI
-1703 RPELVEAELYA
+1703 RPEFVEAELYA

-1764 GSPAKGLILK
+1764 GSPAKGLVLK
-1774 YSHTTYKTDVTVATK
+1774 YSHTTYKTDVTVTTK
-1789 WDDAENQDGIRPNTY
+1789 WDDADNQDGIRPNTY

-1847 KASDVAKGYEAAVSS
+1847 KASDVAKGYEAVVSS

-1893 ALRPASVEAEVLAN
+1893 GIRPASVEAEVLAN

-1949 YTSACTG
+1949 YTSACTS

-1983 ENQDG
+1983 DNQD
-1988 NRPSSYSVQL
+1988 NVRPASYYVQL
-1998 MADGVKVGDLITLN
+1998 LADGVKVGDKIILES
-2012 AGNEF
+2012 ASDF

-2037 YTAEAT
+2037 YTAEVT
-2043 VPNPD
+2043 GLPES
-2048 LYETSVSG
+2048 YETSVSG
-2056 DAETGLVVTN
+2056 DAATGLVVTN

-2350 TVNVTSKYTRITKK
+2350 TVNVTSKYTKITKK

-2385 TVYNGKR
+2385 TVYNGKK
-2392 KVASKYYTVTYKNN
+2392 KVANKYYTVTYKNN

-2416 KGKGSFAKYA
+2416 KGKGKFAKYA

>member
-50 DVDTSADSDLEF
+50 DVDTSADSDLES

-84 TEVVADEQQDTDEG
+84 TEVVADDQQDTDEG
-98 SEAALF
+98 SEAPLF

-116 GAEAVGDGNTGNL
+116 GAEAVGDDTNDTGAYEP
-129 KRDIGEIAIT
+129 REGD
-139 KNENYS
+139 
-145 YTRLYDEK
+145 
-153 GYIKL
+153 
-158 AVGTYPAN
+158 VG
-166 NSTVTVK
+166 TVTVAGND
-173 VGDKKGLQYRTLYTT
+173 VYEYHRYRATGGKYSGNYRFAVANYPVNNATVTMAPYETRQFVVQSLVATN
-188 STQTDYKKASW
+188 YKKA
-199 SNCTSQN
+199 TDN
-206 VGQYQNGVEWKSS
+206 VK
-219 NENVAKVVSNSQ
+219 
-231 YGPYTTGVWVQGI
+231 TTQW
-244 SEGETTI
+244 
-251 TSTWKPGSKFKDSDG
+251 WKDSRNPSYYPYSTIKWELTEGSEHAYISSGPTSPAVTIGAFEEGDV
-266 NYTLG
+266 TLTG
-271 TVTNSFTVKVEK
+271 TWTGYNCNISNKKYKACELVVTYKIHITPAVGKVNFGDK
-283 AADLVEV
+283 FGL
-290 GTSFT
+290 S
-295 LNGSPSSPFQ
+295 GSPSSQDIIDNSVLTESDSWGKENAYTDFA
-305 VAREGSSAAKL
+305 VARDESGKIKAGMKECTMSYKAYPSKGQGTIKHTYYIDFHEMVGKELNTTAMSPDERAKL
-316 YWGRTSS
+316 EETFRRDVSLPAPGIYVQTPGPVSIPKKGDYTFITTQAFNGGNGAVSSPAYTYKFMDDSASEYADDSS
-323 VNYSIPEST
+323 VITATIADKGKVKVTALKAGATSMKIIYSYTDKTTGEEKTAESKPIRITVNGIVFDEPATITLSADEAKDYKIKYKLFDYSKENPDVTTSIPEKDIVWSI
-332 ENFDNSGMTTCNAS
+332 DN
-346 WGAWS
+346 
-351 DTGEITH
+351 
-358 AFCINYAEMIGGV
+358 
-371 LDSNK
+371 K
-376 GAYDNSV
+376 
-383 YRESVSSYSA
+383 
-393 GGTTDVFLRPCKMPA
+393 
-408 DGIYVTGT
+408 
-416 GGDRG
+416 
-421 SFVNNNVI
+421 
-429 FDRVSSNSYVY
+429 
-440 VYGYCIK
+440 
-447 NQKKVDSATF
+447 
-457 YSNIKWSS
+457 
-465 SDESVMKVAR
+465 
-475 QDKYSVQLAS
+475 
-485 YKAGIA
+485 
-491 TLHGSYQPVDSE
+491 
-503 GNPDGEPLTIDIKVI
+503 
-518 VCGFYIDEKAEDGTN
+518 
-533 TIEMSLDD
+533 
-541 ESITKKIQYK
+541 
-551 VIDST
+551 
-556 GEAEPTNTIT
+556 
-566 WSVDKP
+566 
-572 AIASVDSDGVVKAK
+572 AIASISTDGVIRPKK
-586 AAGEATVTAQYG
+586 EGSATVTLKATINGYQDTATQG
-598 DSSTNKDTVK
+598 VTVTSTGGRISLNKDSLTMT
-608 IIVKGAGSLGFDK
+608 KGSSQSL
-621 AESKVKKGGTDT
+621 T
-633 IKATATYNNSTVKNA
+633 ATAYYNNQKVSDAVFNWATDNDK
-648 DIKWE
+648 
-653 SENPNVATVDNGKIT
+653 VATVDGGKIT
-668 GVSEGTTT
+668 AVGYGKT
-676 VKASWTAE
+676 VITASWKAE
-684 NGKTYTN
+684 NGTTY
-691 NATVKVVYDGLYL
+691 AVKADVEVVQNGIYL
-704 SDAQNEVTLAQK
+704 TDAQNEVTMPQG
-716 STQEIVWQLL
+716 STQEIAWTLWN
-726 DMGEYS
+726 MGQYK
-732 AGSTGAGYNTSS
+732 AGSTGEGYNTSS
-744 DVTWTSANEDLV
+744 DVTWKSADEAV
-756 TVDSVGVITA
+756 ATVDSVGVITA
-766 KDLPDGEE
+766 KDLPEGQT
-774 TAETTVSVSYKGTK
+774 TASTTVTVSYKGTK
-788 VKDVKVTVVKNQA
+788 VKDIKVNVTENQKVVVKGEA
-801 IATGATVDVAG
+801 VEITGTKG
-812 TAGEKH
+812 ETKTNKAGE
-818 ADSNGNDNTNTWK
+818 DITDTWK
-831 TGAYKA
+831 IGYFEN

-842 GSEFNSSAN
+842 NAQFYGNGIYN
-851 YLEIVDGTGSTA
+851 IDIVKQAGEKVSVTGKTPYS
-863 SVKGKSPSQGYAYLS
+863 GYIYLS
-878 HKYYIPLT
+878 HKYYVPME
-886 TGQLCGVWQGIAV
+886 TGQLYGVWQSIAI
-899 KVTGAAGLYLNKS
+899 KVNGEAGLYLNKNS
-912 SVSMKMGENNTAT
+912 LSMKMGESGTAT
-925 IQGTYITENGEEW
+925 ILGTVIKEDGTELERKF
-938 GSWANEKHPDF
+938 WADKSNPKLSKLE
-949 STIHMIDGDTNVV
+949 MVEGDTNIV
-962 TAAPDPKNG
+962 TAQSDPADG
-971 SVLKLTAV
+971 RMLHLTAV
-979 APGKTTI
+979 SPGKTTI
-986 TVQFDTSTLTA
+986 TIKCYPFDPTA
-997 TCDVEVTSDARLV
+997 TCEVEVTSDARLILQPAE
-1010 LTPADKLRVVQG
+1010 LTVKQG
-1022 DTATIEA
+1022 TTEKITA
-1029 KAWDGT
+1029 KAWDGSA
-1035 QYVEN
+1035 YVEN
-1040 PEITWQSYNTSIA
+1040 PQITWKSYNESIA
-1053 TVDKGVVTGVKKG
+1053 TVDGGVVTGVKRG
-1066 TVGVAATWND
+1066 NATVSAAWNGVNAND
-1076 ITSDPVQVSVVP
+1076 VKVTVTP
-1088 SRTLTV
+1088 SRNITLSTE
-1094 TTTWDDDNNR
+1094 WDDHDNQ
-1104 DNKRPEKTTLQLTT
+1104 DGIRPEKATLQLTAN
-1118 TDGEKVGDPVEL
+1118 DENCGDPIEL
-1130 NADNEWSYTW
+1130 NAENNWTYEW
-1140 KNLASEDEDGQHISY
+1140 KLLDAEDAEGNNIVYRVKAEDP
-1155 LVTAVEDETLT
+1155 EE
-1166 ANNYTA
+1166 YTA
-1172 EVTRTSSDDNF
+1172 KVTGSADDGF
-1183 VVTYKHEIEKTAVTA
+1183 VVTYSHEIAKVSATA
-1198 NVTWDDAD
+1198 NVTWDDAE

-1211 RPKEVTLQL
+1211 RPASVSLQL
-1220 TADGEAVGDAITVK
+1220 KSKVEGGEAVNVGDNVTVK
-1234 ADSEGNWTKTWS
+1234 ADADGNWTKTWTD
-1246 NLPVNK
+1246 LPKYNAGKVI
-1252 EGAVGQAVVYTVEE
+1252 EYTVEE
-1266 TGLPDG
+1266 SGLPEG
-1272 YTITTGTDEETGAI
+1272 YTITTTKDEETGAI
-1286 TVKNSHTPAVKDLT
+1286 T
-1300 VSAKWDDA
+1300 
-1308 DDQDGVR
+1308 
-1315 PASVDAVLYAGDTAT
+1315 
-1330 DKTVTLTAEENWTAT
+1330 
-1345 IKDMPV
+1345 
-1351 YTAGK
+1351 
-1356 VGEAVSYSLKAA
+1356 LK
-1368 KEVEGYTSTTD
+1368 
-1379 GLNLTFSHKTAV
+1379 
-1391 TSVTATIAWDDAD
+1391 
-1404 NQDGIRPDNVSLQ
+1404 
-1417 LKAGGEAVGSKIT
+1417 
-1430 VDAANDKWTKT
+1430 
-1441 WDNLPLK
+1441 
-1448 KAGKKIEYTVEES
+1448 
-1461 NLRAEYTQKTTGTA
+1461 
-1475 ADGFTIT
+1475 

-1498 NDADNQDGM
+1498 NDADNQDGL
-1507 RPEFVEAELYAGDT
+1507 RPEFVEAELYAGDA

-1540 KMAVNKNGKPI
+1540 GLAVNKNGKPI

-1593 WEDGNNKDGVRPD
+1593 WADGNNRDGVRPE

-1639 ENKAGKK
+1639 EYKAGKE
-1646 VTYTV
+1646 VVYTV

-1671 GTGFTVTAT
+1671 GTGFTITAT

-1694 DDADNQDAI
+1694 DDAENQDAI
-1703 RPELVEAELYA
+1703 RPEFVEAELYA

-1764 GSPAKGLILK
+1764 GSPAKGLVLK
-1774 YSHTTYKTDVTVATK
+1774 YSHTTYKTDVTVTTK
-1789 WDDAENQDGIRPNTY
+1789 WDDADNQDGIRPNTY

-1824 GNFTKTWKG
+1824 GNFTKTWKD

-1847 KASDVAKGYEAAVSS
+1847 KASDVAKGYEAVVSS

-1893 ALRPASVEAEVLAN
+1893 GIRPASIEAEVLAN

-1949 YTSACTG
+1949 YTSACTS

-1983 ENQDG
+1983 DNQD
-1988 NRPSSYSVQL
+1988 NVRPASYYVQL
-1998 MADGVKVGDLITLN
+1998 LADGVKVGDKIILES
-2012 AGNEF
+2012 ASDF

-2037 YTAEAT
+2037 YTAEVT
-2043 VPNPD
+2043 GLPES
-2048 LYETSVSG
+2048 YETSVSG
-2056 DAETGLVVTN
+2056 DAATGLVVTN

-2350 TVNVTSKYTRITKK
+2350 TVNVTSKYTKITKK

-2385 TVYNGKR
+2385 TVYNGKK
-2392 KVASKYYTVTYKNN
+2392 KVANKYYTVTYKNN

-2416 KGKGSFAKYA
+2416 KGKGKFAKYA

>member
-1 MSKKPH
+1 MD
-7 SGLKRALAWMLTVAM
+7 
-22 MAQGCIVYADD
+22 ADD

-50 DVDTSADSDLEF
+50 DVDTSADSDLES

-84 TEVVADEQQDTDEG
+84 TEVVADDQQDTDEG
-98 SEAALF
+98 SEAPLF

-116 GAEAVGDGNTGNL
+116 GAEAVGDDTA
-129 KRDIGEIAIT
+129 DIGAYEPREGDVGTFTVAGNDVYEYHRYRTTDGKYSGKYRFAVANYPVNNATITMAPYETRQFVVQSLVATNYKTATDDVTTTQWWKDYSRNPSYWPHSTIKWALTEGSDHASIFGETNPVVTISAFEEGDVTLTGTWTGYNCNTSSKKYKACELVVTYKIHITPAVGKVNFSDKFVLSGSPTSQDIIDNSVLTESDSWGEDNAYTDFAATRDESGKIKAGMKECTMSYKAYPSKGQGTINHNYYVDFHEMIGKELNTTAISPDERAKLQET
-139 KNENYS
+139 FRRDVSLPAPGIYVQTPDPVSIPKKGDYTFITTQAFNGGNGAVSSPAYTYKFMDDSASEYADDSSVITATTADKGKVKVTALKPGATSMKIIYS
-145 YTRLYDEK
+145 YTDKTTGEEKTAESKPIRITVNGIVFDE
-153 GYIKL
+153 
-158 AVGTYPAN
+158 PA
-166 NSTVTVK
+166 TI
-173 VGDKKGLQYRTLYTT
+173 TL
-188 STQTDYKKASW
+188 SADEAKDYKIKYKLFDYS
-199 SNCTSQN
+199 
-206 VGQYQNGVEWKSS
+206 K
-219 NENVAKVVSNSQ
+219 ENPDV
-231 YGPYTTGVWVQGI
+231 TT
-244 SEGETTI
+244 
-251 TSTWKPGSKFKDSDG
+251 
-266 NYTLG
+266 
-271 TVTNSFTVKVEK
+271 
-283 AADLVEV
+283 
-290 GTSFT
+290 
-295 LNGSPSSPFQ
+295 
-305 VAREGSSAAKL
+305 
-316 YWGRTSS
+316 
-323 VNYSIPEST
+323 SIPEEDIVWSI
-332 ENFDNSGMTTCNAS
+332 DN
-346 WGAWS
+346 
-351 DTGEITH
+351 
-358 AFCINYAEMIGGV
+358 
-371 LDSNK
+371 K
-376 GAYDNSV
+376 
-383 YRESVSSYSA
+383 
-393 GGTTDVFLRPCKMPA
+393 
-408 DGIYVTGT
+408 
-416 GGDRG
+416 
-421 SFVNNNVI
+421 
-429 FDRVSSNSYVY
+429 
-440 VYGYCIK
+440 
-447 NQKKVDSATF
+447 
-457 YSNIKWSS
+457 
-465 SDESVMKVAR
+465 
-475 QDKYSVQLAS
+475 
-485 YKAGIA
+485 
-491 TLHGSYQPVDSE
+491 
-503 GNPDGEPLTIDIKVI
+503 
-518 VCGFYIDEKAEDGTN
+518 
-533 TIEMSLDD
+533 
-541 ESITKKIQYK
+541 
-551 VIDST
+551 
-556 GEAEPTNTIT
+556 
-566 WSVDKP
+566 
-572 AIASVDSDGVVKAK
+572 AIASISTDGVIRPKK
-586 AAGEATVTAQYG
+586 EGSATVTLKATINGYQDTATQG
-598 DSSTNKDTVK
+598 VTVTSTGGRISLNKDSLTMT
-608 IIVKGAGSLGFDK
+608 KGSSQSL
-621 AESKVKKGGTDT
+621 T
-633 IKATATYNNSTVKNA
+633 ATAYYNNQKVSDAVFNWATDNDK
-648 DIKWE
+648 
-653 SENPNVATVDNGKIT
+653 VATVDGGKIT
-668 GVSEGTTT
+668 AVGYGKT
-676 VKASWTAE
+676 VITASWKAE
-684 NGKTYTN
+684 NGTTY
-691 NATVKVVYDGLYL
+691 AVKADVEVVQNGIYL
-704 SDAQNEVTLAQK
+704 TDAQNEVTMPQG
-716 STQEIVWQLL
+716 STQEIAWTLWN
-726 DMGEYS
+726 MGQYK
-732 AGSTGAGYNTSS
+732 AGSTGEGYNPSS
-744 DVTWTSANEDLV
+744 DVTWKSADEAV
-756 TVDSVGVITA
+756 ATVDSVGVITA
-766 KDLPDGEE
+766 KDLPEGQT
-774 TAETTVSVSYKGTK
+774 TASTTVTVSYKGTK
-788 VKDVKVTVVKNQA
+788 VKDIKVNVTENQKVVVKGEA
-801 IATGATVDVAG
+801 VEITGTKG
-812 TAGEKH
+812 ETKTNKAGE
-818 ADSNGNDNTNTWK
+818 DITDTWK
-831 TGAYKA
+831 IGYFEN

-842 GSEFNSSAN
+842 NAQFYGNGIYN
-851 YLEIVDGTGSTA
+851 IDIVKQAGEKVSVTGKTPYS
-863 SVKGKSPSQGYAYLS
+863 GYIYLS
-878 HKYYIPLT
+878 HKYYVPME
-886 TGQLCGVWQGIAV
+886 TGQLYGVWQSIAI
-899 KVTGAAGLYLNKS
+899 KVNGEAGLYLNKNS
-912 SVSMKMGENNTAT
+912 LSMKMGESGTAT
-925 IQGTYITENGEEW
+925 ILGTFIKEDGTELERKF
-938 GSWANEKHPDF
+938 WADKSNPKLSKLE
-949 STIHMIDGDTNVV
+949 MVEGDTNIV
-962 TAAPDPKNG
+962 TAQSDPADG
-971 SVLKLTAV
+971 RMLHLTAV
-979 APGKTTI
+979 SPGKTTI
-986 TVQFDTSTLTA
+986 TIKCYPFDPTA
-997 TCDVEVTSDARLV
+997 TCEVEVTSDARLILQPAE
-1010 LTPADKLRVVQG
+1010 LTVKQG
-1022 DTATIEA
+1022 TTEKITA
-1029 KAWDGT
+1029 KAWDGSA
-1035 QYVEN
+1035 YVEN
-1040 PEITWQSYNTSIA
+1040 PQITWKSYNESIA
-1053 TVDKGVVTGVKKG
+1053 TVDGGVVTGVKRG
-1066 TVGVAATWND
+1066 NATVSAAWNGVNAND
-1076 ITSDPVQVSVVP
+1076 VKVTVTP
-1088 SRTLTV
+1088 SRNITLSTE
-1094 TTTWDDDNNR
+1094 WDDHDNQ
-1104 DNKRPEKTTLQLTT
+1104 DGIRPEKATLQLTAN
-1118 TDGEKVGDPVEL
+1118 DENCGDPIEL
-1130 NADNEWSYTW
+1130 NAENNWTYEW
-1140 KNLASEDEDGQHISY
+1140 KLLDAEDAEG
-1155 LVTAVEDETLT
+1155 
-1166 ANNYTA
+1166 NNIVYRVKAENPKEYTA
-1172 EVTRTSSDDNF
+1172 KVTGSADDGF
-1183 VVTYKHEIEKTAVTA
+1183 VVTYSHEIAKVSATA
-1198 NVTWDDAD
+1198 NVTWDDAE

-1211 RPKEVTLQL
+1211 RPASVSLQL
-1220 TADGEAVGDAITVK
+1220 KSKVEGGEAVNVGDNVTVK
-1234 ADSEGNWTKTWS
+1234 ADADGNWTKTWTD
-1246 NLPVNK
+1246 LPKYNAGKVI
-1252 EGAVGQAVVYTVEE
+1252 EYTVEE
-1266 TGLPDG
+1266 SGLPEG
-1272 YTITTGTDEETGAI
+1272 YTITTTKDEETGAI
-1286 TVKNSHTPAVKDLT
+1286 T
-1300 VSAKWDDA
+1300 
-1308 DDQDGVR
+1308 
-1315 PASVDAVLYAGDTAT
+1315 
-1330 DKTVTLTAEENWTAT
+1330 
-1345 IKDMPV
+1345 
-1351 YTAGK
+1351 
-1356 VGEAVSYSLKAA
+1356 LK
-1368 KEVEGYTSTTD
+1368 
-1379 GLNLTFSHKTAV
+1379 
-1391 TSVTATIAWDDAD
+1391 
-1404 NQDGIRPDNVSLQ
+1404 
-1417 LKAGGEAVGSKIT
+1417 
-1430 VDAANDKWTKT
+1430 
-1441 WDNLPLK
+1441 
-1448 KAGKKIEYTVEES
+1448 
-1461 NLRAEYTQKTTGTA
+1461 
-1475 ADGFTIT
+1475 

-1498 NDADNQDGM
+1498 NDADNQDGL
-1507 RPEFVEAELYAGDT
+1507 RPEFVEAELYAGDA

-1540 KMAVNKNGKPI
+1540 GLAVNKNGKPI

-1593 WEDGNNKDGVRPD
+1593 WADGNNRDGVRPE

-1639 ENKAGKK
+1639 EYKAGKE
-1646 VTYTV
+1646 VVYTV

-1671 GTGFTVTAT
+1671 GTGFTITAT

-1694 DDADNQDAI
+1694 DDAENQDAI
-1703 RPELVEAELYA
+1703 RPEFVEAELYA

-1764 GSPAKGLILK
+1764 GSPAKGLVLK
-1774 YSHTTYKTDVTVATK
+1774 YSHTTYKTDVTVTTK
-1789 WDDAENQDGIRPNTY
+1789 WDDADNQDGIRPNTY

-1949 YTSACTG
+1949 YTSACTS

-1983 ENQDG
+1983 DNQD
-1988 NRPSSYSVQL
+1988 NVRPASYYVQL
-1998 MADGVKVGDLITLN
+1998 LADGVKVGDKIILES
-2012 AGNEF
+2012 ASDF

-2037 YTAEAT
+2037 YTAEVT
-2043 VPNPD
+2043 GLPES
-2048 LYETSVSG
+2048 YETSVSG
-2056 DAETGLVVTN
+2056 DAATGLVVTN

-2220 AELPKYKAGKEI
+2220 TELPKYKAGKEI

-2350 TVNVTSKYTRITKK
+2350 TVNVTSKYTKITKK

-2385 TVYNGKR
+2385 TVYNGKK
-2392 KVASKYYTVTYKNN
+2392 KVANKYYTVTYKNN

-2416 KGKGSFAKYA
+2416 KGKGKFAKYA
-2426 GKASFIIRPK
+2426 GKATFTIKPK

-2444 STGKKTLAVGWVRD
+2444 STAKKTLAVGWVRD

-2484 NKNTISKTTLKGL
+2484 NKNTIGKTTLKGL

>member
-50 DVDTSADSDLEF
+50 DVDTSADSDLES

-84 TEVVADEQQDTDEG
+84 TEVVADDQQDTDEG
-98 SEAALF
+98 SEAPLF

-116 GAEAVGDGNTGNL
+116 GAEAVGDDTA
-129 KRDIGEIAIT
+129 DIGAYEPREGDVGTFTVAGNDVYEYHRYRTTDGKYSGKYRFAVANYPVNNATITMAPYETRQFVVQSLVATNYKTATDDVTTTQWWKDYSRNPSYWPHSTIKWALTEGSDHASIFGETNPVVTISAFEEGDVTLTGTWTGYNCNTSSKKYKACELVVTYKIHITPAVGKVNFGDKFVLSGSPTSQDIIDNSVLTESDSWGEDNAYTDFAATRDESGKIKAGMKECTMSYKAYPSKGQGTINHNYYVDFHEMIGKELNTTAISPDERAKLQET
-139 KNENYS
+139 FRRDVSLPAPGIYVQTPDPVSIPKKGDYTFITTQAFNGGNGAVSSPAYTYKFMDDSASEYADDSSVITATTADKGKVKVTALKPGATSMKIIYS
-145 YTRLYDEK
+145 YTDKATGEEKTAESKPIRITVNGIVFDE
-153 GYIKL
+153 
-158 AVGTYPAN
+158 PA
-166 NSTVTVK
+166 TI
-173 VGDKKGLQYRTLYTT
+173 TL
-188 STQTDYKKASW
+188 SADEAKDYKIKYKLFDYS
-199 SNCTSQN
+199 
-206 VGQYQNGVEWKSS
+206 K
-219 NENVAKVVSNSQ
+219 ENPDV
-231 YGPYTTGVWVQGI
+231 TT
-244 SEGETTI
+244 
-251 TSTWKPGSKFKDSDG
+251 
-266 NYTLG
+266 
-271 TVTNSFTVKVEK
+271 
-283 AADLVEV
+283 
-290 GTSFT
+290 
-295 LNGSPSSPFQ
+295 
-305 VAREGSSAAKL
+305 
-316 YWGRTSS
+316 
-323 VNYSIPEST
+323 SIPEEDIVWSI
-332 ENFDNSGMTTCNAS
+332 DN
-346 WGAWS
+346 
-351 DTGEITH
+351 
-358 AFCINYAEMIGGV
+358 
-371 LDSNK
+371 K
-376 GAYDNSV
+376 
-383 YRESVSSYSA
+383 
-393 GGTTDVFLRPCKMPA
+393 
-408 DGIYVTGT
+408 
-416 GGDRG
+416 
-421 SFVNNNVI
+421 
-429 FDRVSSNSYVY
+429 
-440 VYGYCIK
+440 
-447 NQKKVDSATF
+447 
-457 YSNIKWSS
+457 
-465 SDESVMKVAR
+465 
-475 QDKYSVQLAS
+475 
-485 YKAGIA
+485 
-491 TLHGSYQPVDSE
+491 
-503 GNPDGEPLTIDIKVI
+503 
-518 VCGFYIDEKAEDGTN
+518 
-533 TIEMSLDD
+533 
-541 ESITKKIQYK
+541 
-551 VIDST
+551 
-556 GEAEPTNTIT
+556 
-566 WSVDKP
+566 
-572 AIASVDSDGVVKAK
+572 AIASISTDGVIRPKK
-586 AAGEATVTAQYG
+586 EGSATVTLKATINGYQDTATQG
-598 DSSTNKDTVK
+598 VTVTSTGGRISLNKDSLTMT
-608 IIVKGAGSLGFDK
+608 KGSSQSL
-621 AESKVKKGGTDT
+621 T
-633 IKATATYNNSTVKNA
+633 ATAYYNNQKVSDAVFNWATDNDK
-648 DIKWE
+648 
-653 SENPNVATVDNGKIT
+653 VATVDGGKIT
-668 GVSEGTTT
+668 AVGYGKT
-676 VKASWTAE
+676 VITASWKAE
-684 NGKTYTN
+684 NGTTY
-691 NATVKVVYDGLYL
+691 AVKADVEVVQNGIYL
-704 SDAQNEVTLAQK
+704 TDAQNEVTMPQG
-716 STQEIVWQLL
+716 STQEIAWTLWN
-726 DMGEYS
+726 MGQYK
-732 AGSTGAGYNTSS
+732 AGSTGEGYNPSS
-744 DVTWTSANEDLV
+744 DVTWKSADEAV
-756 TVDSVGVITA
+756 ATVDSVGVITA
-766 KDLPDGEE
+766 KDLPEGQT
-774 TAETTVSVSYKGTK
+774 TASTTVTVSYKGTK
-788 VKDVKVTVVKNQA
+788 VKDIKVNVTENQKVVVKGEA
-801 IATGATVDVAG
+801 VEITGTKG
-812 TAGEKH
+812 ETKTNKAGE
-818 ADSNGNDNTNTWK
+818 DITDTWK
-831 TGAYKA
+831 IGYFEN

-842 GSEFNSSAN
+842 NAQFYGNGIYN
-851 YLEIVDGTGSTA
+851 IDIVKQAGEKVSVTGKTPYS
-863 SVKGKSPSQGYAYLS
+863 GYIYLS
-878 HKYYIPLT
+878 HKYYVPME
-886 TGQLCGVWQGIAV
+886 TGQLYGVWQSIAI
-899 KVTGAAGLYLNKS
+899 KVNGEAGLYLNKNS
-912 SVSMKMGENNTAT
+912 LSMKMGESGTAT
-925 IQGTYITENGEEW
+925 ILGSFIKEDGTELERKF
-938 GSWANEKHPDF
+938 WADKSNPKLSKLE
-949 STIHMIDGDTNVV
+949 MVEGDTNIV
-962 TAAPDPKNG
+962 TAQSDPADG
-971 SVLKLTAV
+971 RMLHLTAV
-979 APGKTTI
+979 SPGKTTI
-986 TVQFDTSTLTA
+986 TIKCYPFDPTA
-997 TCDVEVTSDARLV
+997 TCEVEVTSDARLILQPAE
-1010 LTPADKLRVVQG
+1010 LTVKQG
-1022 DTATIEA
+1022 TTEKITA
-1029 KAWDGT
+1029 KAWDGSA
-1035 QYVEN
+1035 YVEN
-1040 PEITWQSYNTSIA
+1040 PQITWKSYNESIA
-1053 TVDKGVVTGVKKG
+1053 TVDGGVVTGVKRG
-1066 TVGVAATWND
+1066 NATVSAAWNGVNAND
-1076 ITSDPVQVSVVP
+1076 VKVTVTP
-1088 SRTLTV
+1088 SRNITLSTE
-1094 TTTWDDDNNR
+1094 WDDHDNQ
-1104 DNKRPEKTTLQLTT
+1104 DGIRPEKATLQLTAN
-1118 TDGEKVGDPVEL
+1118 DENCGDPIEL
-1130 NADNEWSYTW
+1130 NAENNWTYEW
-1140 KNLASEDEDGQHISY
+1140 KLLDAEDAEG
-1155 LVTAVEDETLT
+1155 
-1166 ANNYTA
+1166 NNIVYRVKAENPKEYTA
-1172 EVTRTSSDDNF
+1172 KVTGSADDGF
-1183 VVTYKHEIEKTAVTA
+1183 VVTYSHEIAKVSATA
-1198 NVTWDDAD
+1198 NVTWDDAE

-1211 RPKEVTLQL
+1211 RPASVSLQL
-1220 TADGEAVGDAITVK
+1220 KSKVEGGEAVNVGDNVTVK
-1234 ADSEGNWTKTWS
+1234 ADADGNWTKTWTD
-1246 NLPVNK
+1246 LPKYNAGKVI
-1252 EGAVGQAVVYTVEE
+1252 EYTVEE
-1266 TGLPDG
+1266 SGLPEG
-1272 YTITTGTDEETGAI
+1272 YTITTTKDEETGAI
-1286 TVKNSHTPAVKDLT
+1286 T
-1300 VSAKWDDA
+1300 
-1308 DDQDGVR
+1308 
-1315 PASVDAVLYAGDTAT
+1315 
-1330 DKTVTLTAEENWTAT
+1330 
-1345 IKDMPV
+1345 
-1351 YTAGK
+1351 
-1356 VGEAVSYSLKAA
+1356 LK
-1368 KEVEGYTSTTD
+1368 
-1379 GLNLTFSHKTAV
+1379 
-1391 TSVTATIAWDDAD
+1391 
-1404 NQDGIRPDNVSLQ
+1404 
-1417 LKAGGEAVGSKIT
+1417 
-1430 VDAANDKWTKT
+1430 
-1441 WDNLPLK
+1441 
-1448 KAGKKIEYTVEES
+1448 
-1461 NLRAEYTQKTTGTA
+1461 
-1475 ADGFTIT
+1475 

-1498 NDADNQDGM
+1498 NDADNQDGL
-1507 RPEFVEAELYAGDT
+1507 RPEFVEAELYAGDA

-1540 KMAVNKNGKPI
+1540 GLAVNKNGKPI

-1593 WEDGNNKDGVRPD
+1593 WADGNNRDGVRPE

-1639 ENKAGKK
+1639 EYKAGKE
-1646 VTYTV
+1646 VVYTV

-1671 GTGFTVTAT
+1671 GTGFTITAT

-1694 DDADNQDAI
+1694 DDAENQDAI
-1703 RPELVEAELYA
+1703 RPEFVEAELYA
-1714 DDVSTGKK
+1714 GDVSTGKK

-1737 MDLKKNG
+1737 MDLKKDG
-1744 KTIDYTLVTTKVDG
+1744 KTIDYTLVATKVDG

-1774 YSHTTYKTDVTVATK
+1774 YSHTTYKTDVTVTTK

-1847 KASDVAKGYEAAVSS
+1847 KASDVAKGYEAVVSS

-1949 YTSACTG
+1949 YTSACTS

-2056 DAETGLVVTN
+2056 DAATGLVVTN
-2066 TYIPATVEI
+2066 TYVPATVEI

-2350 TVNVTSKYTRITKK
+2350 TVNVTSKYTKITKK

-2385 TVYNGKR
+2385 TVYNGKK
-2392 KVASKYYTVTYKNN
+2392 KVANKYYTVTYKNN

-2416 KGKGSFAKYA
+2416 KGKGKFAKYA
-2426 GKASFIIRPK
+2426 GKASFTIRPK

-2463 YVVQYSQNNKFQGK
+2463 YVVQYSQNNKFRGK
-2477 TTKSVTI
+2477 TTRSVTI
-2484 NKNTISKTTLKGL
+2484 NKNTIGKTTLKGL

>member
-1 MSKKPH
+1 
-7 SGLKRALAWMLTVAM
+7 M

-50 DVDTSADSDLEF
+50 DVDTSADSDLES

-84 TEVVADEQQDTDEG
+84 TEVVADDQQDTDEG
-98 SEAALF
+98 SEAPLF

-116 GAEAVGDGNTGNL
+116 GAEAVGDDTNDTGAYEPREGDVGTVTVAGNDVYEYHRYRATGGKYSGNYRFAVANYPVNNATVTMAPYETRQFVVQSLVATNYKKATDNVKTTQWWKDSRNPSYYPYSTIKWELTEGSEHAYISSGPTSPAVTIGAFEEGDVTLTGTWTGYNCNTSSKKYKACELVVTYKIHITPAVGKVNFGDKFVLSGSPTSQDIIDNSVLTESDSWGEDNAYTDFAATRDESGKIKAGMKECTMSYKAYPSKGQGTINHNYYVDFHEMIGKELNTTAISPDERAKLQETFRRDVSLPAPGIYVQTPDPVSIPKKGDYTFITTQAFNGGNGAVSSPAYTYKFMDDSASEYADDSSVITATTADKGKVKVTAL
-129 KRDIGEIAIT
+129 KAGATSMKII
-139 KNENYS
+139 YS
-145 YTRLYDEK
+145 YTDKTTGEEKTAESKPIRITVNGIVFDE
-153 GYIKL
+153 
-158 AVGTYPAN
+158 PA
-166 NSTVTVK
+166 TI
-173 VGDKKGLQYRTLYTT
+173 TL
-188 STQTDYKKASW
+188 SADEAKDYKIKYKLFDYS
-199 SNCTSQN
+199 
-206 VGQYQNGVEWKSS
+206 K
-219 NENVAKVVSNSQ
+219 ENPDV
-231 YGPYTTGVWVQGI
+231 TT
-244 SEGETTI
+244 
-251 TSTWKPGSKFKDSDG
+251 
-266 NYTLG
+266 
-271 TVTNSFTVKVEK
+271 
-283 AADLVEV
+283 
-290 GTSFT
+290 
-295 LNGSPSSPFQ
+295 
-305 VAREGSSAAKL
+305 
-316 YWGRTSS
+316 
-323 VNYSIPEST
+323 SIPEKDIVWSI
-332 ENFDNSGMTTCNAS
+332 DN
-346 WGAWS
+346 
-351 DTGEITH
+351 
-358 AFCINYAEMIGGV
+358 
-371 LDSNK
+371 K
-376 GAYDNSV
+376 
-383 YRESVSSYSA
+383 
-393 GGTTDVFLRPCKMPA
+393 
-408 DGIYVTGT
+408 
-416 GGDRG
+416 
-421 SFVNNNVI
+421 
-429 FDRVSSNSYVY
+429 
-440 VYGYCIK
+440 
-447 NQKKVDSATF
+447 
-457 YSNIKWSS
+457 
-465 SDESVMKVAR
+465 
-475 QDKYSVQLAS
+475 
-485 YKAGIA
+485 
-491 TLHGSYQPVDSE
+491 
-503 GNPDGEPLTIDIKVI
+503 
-518 VCGFYIDEKAEDGTN
+518 
-533 TIEMSLDD
+533 
-541 ESITKKIQYK
+541 
-551 VIDST
+551 
-556 GEAEPTNTIT
+556 
-566 WSVDKP
+566 
-572 AIASVDSDGVVKAK
+572 AIASISTDGVIRPKK
-586 AAGEATVTAQYG
+586 EGSATVTLKATINGYQDTATQG
-598 DSSTNKDTVK
+598 VTVTSTGGRISLNKDSLTMT
-608 IIVKGAGSLGFDK
+608 KGSSQSL
-621 AESKVKKGGTDT
+621 T
-633 IKATATYNNSTVKNA
+633 ATAYYNNQKVSDAVFNWATDNDK
-648 DIKWE
+648 
-653 SENPNVATVDNGKIT
+653 VATVDGGKIT
-668 GVSEGTTT
+668 AVGYGKT
-676 VKASWTAE
+676 VITASWKAE
-684 NGKTYTN
+684 NGTTY
-691 NATVKVVYDGLYL
+691 AVKADVEVVQNGIYL
-704 SDAQNEVTLAQK
+704 TDAQNEVTMPQG
-716 STQEIVWQLL
+716 STQEIAWTLWN
-726 DMGEYS
+726 MGQYK
-732 AGSTGAGYNTSS
+732 AGSTGEGYNPSS
-744 DVTWTSANEDLV
+744 DVTWKSADEAV
-756 TVDSVGVITA
+756 ATVDSVGVITA
-766 KDLPDGEE
+766 KDLPEGQT
-774 TAETTVSVSYKGTK
+774 TASTTVTVSYKGTK
-788 VKDVKVTVVKNQA
+788 VKDIKVNVTENQKVVVKGEA
-801 IATGATVDVAG
+801 VEITGTKG
-812 TAGEKH
+812 ETKTNKAGE
-818 ADSNGNDNTNTWK
+818 DITDTWK
-831 TGAYKA
+831 IGYFEN

-842 GSEFNSSAN
+842 NAQFYGNGIYN
-851 YLEIVDGTGSTA
+851 IDIVKQAGEKVSVTGKTPYS
-863 SVKGKSPSQGYAYLS
+863 GYIYLS
-878 HKYYIPLT
+878 HKYYVPME
-886 TGQLCGVWQGIAV
+886 TGQLYGVWQSIAI
-899 KVTGAAGLYLNKS
+899 KVNGEAGLYLNKNS
-912 SVSMKMGENNTAT
+912 LSMKMGESGTAT
-925 IQGTYITENGEEW
+925 ILGTFIKEDGTELERKF
-938 GSWANEKHPDF
+938 WADKSNPKLSKLE
-949 STIHMIDGDTNVV
+949 MVEGDTNIV
-962 TAAPDPKNG
+962 TAQSDPADG
-971 SVLKLTAV
+971 RMLHLTAV
-979 APGKTTI
+979 SPGKTTI
-986 TVQFDTSTLTA
+986 TIKCYPFDPTA
-997 TCDVEVTSDARLV
+997 TCEVEVTSDARLILQPAE
-1010 LTPADKLRVVQG
+1010 LTVKQG
-1022 DTATIEA
+1022 TTEKITA
-1029 KAWDGT
+1029 KAWDGSA
-1035 QYVEN
+1035 YVEN
-1040 PEITWQSYNTSIA
+1040 PQITWKSYNESIA
-1053 TVDKGVVTGVKKG
+1053 TVDGGVVTGVKRG
-1066 TVGVAATWND
+1066 NATVSAAWNGVNAND
-1076 ITSDPVQVSVVP
+1076 VKVTVTP
-1088 SRTLTV
+1088 SRNITLSTE
-1094 TTTWDDDNNR
+1094 WDDHDNQ
-1104 DNKRPEKTTLQLTT
+1104 DGIRPEKATLQLTAN
-1118 TDGEKVGDPVEL
+1118 DENCGDPIEL
-1130 NADNEWSYTW
+1130 NAENNWTYEW
-1140 KNLASEDEDGQHISY
+1140 KLLDAEDAEG
-1155 LVTAVEDETLT
+1155 
-1166 ANNYTA
+1166 NNIVYRVKAENPKEYTA
-1172 EVTRTSSDDNF
+1172 KVTGSADDGF
-1183 VVTYKHEIEKTAVTA
+1183 VVTYSHEIAKVSATA
-1198 NVTWDDAD
+1198 NVTWDDAE

-1211 RPKEVTLQL
+1211 RPASVSLQL
-1220 TADGEAVGDAITVK
+1220 KSKVEGGEAVNVGDNVTVK
-1234 ADSEGNWTKTWS
+1234 ADADGNWTKTWTD
-1246 NLPVNK
+1246 LPKYNAGKVI
-1252 EGAVGQAVVYTVEE
+1252 EYTVEE
-1266 TGLPDG
+1266 SGLPEG
-1272 YTITTGTDEETGAI
+1272 YTITTTKDEETGAI
-1286 TVKNSHTPAVKDLT
+1286 T
-1300 VSAKWDDA
+1300 
-1308 DDQDGVR
+1308 
-1315 PASVDAVLYAGDTAT
+1315 
-1330 DKTVTLTAEENWTAT
+1330 
-1345 IKDMPV
+1345 
-1351 YTAGK
+1351 
-1356 VGEAVSYSLKAA
+1356 LK
-1368 KEVEGYTSTTD
+1368 
-1379 GLNLTFSHKTAV
+1379 
-1391 TSVTATIAWDDAD
+1391 
-1404 NQDGIRPDNVSLQ
+1404 
-1417 LKAGGEAVGSKIT
+1417 
-1430 VDAANDKWTKT
+1430 
-1441 WDNLPLK
+1441 
-1448 KAGKKIEYTVEES
+1448 
-1461 NLRAEYTQKTTGTA
+1461 
-1475 ADGFTIT
+1475 

-1498 NDADNQDGM
+1498 NDADNQDGL
-1507 RPEFVEAELYAGDT
+1507 RPEFVEAELYAGDA

-1540 KMAVNKNGKPI
+1540 GLAVNKNGKPI

-1593 WEDGNNKDGVRPD
+1593 WADGNNRDGVRPE

-1639 ENKAGKK
+1639 EYKAGKE
-1646 VTYTV
+1646 VVYTV

-1671 GTGFTVTAT
+1671 GTGFTITAT

-1703 RPELVEAELYA
+1703 RPEFVEAELYA
-1714 DDVSTGKK
+1714 GDVSTGKK

-1737 MDLKKNG
+1737 MDLKKDG
-1744 KTIDYTLVTTKVDG
+1744 KTIDYTLVATKVDG

-1774 YSHTTYKTDVTVATK
+1774 YSHTTYKTDVTVTTK

-1949 YTSACTG
+1949 YTSACTS

-2056 DAETGLVVTN
+2056 DAATGLVVTN
-2066 TYIPATVEI
+2066 TYVPATVEI

-2220 AELPKYKAGKEI
+2220 VELPKYKAGKEI

-2350 TVNVTSKYTRITKK
+2350 TVNVTSKYTKITKK

-2385 TVYNGKR
+2385 TVYNGKK
-2392 KVASKYYTVTYKNN
+2392 KVANKYYTVTYKNN

-2416 KGKGSFAKYA
+2416 KGKGKFAKYA
-2426 GKASFIIRPK
+2426 GKATFTIKPK

-2444 STGKKTLAVGWVRD
+2444 STAKKTLAVGWVRD

-2484 NKNTISKTTLKGL
+2484 NKNTIGKTTLKGL

>member
-50 DVDTSADSDLEF
+50 DVDTSADSDLES

-84 TEVVADEQQDTDEG
+84 TEVVADDQQDTDEG
-98 SEAALF
+98 SEAPLF

-116 GAEAVGDGNTGNL
+116 GAEAVGDDTA
-129 KRDIGEIAIT
+129 DIGAYEPREGDVGTFTVAGNDVYEYHRYRTTDGKYSGKYRFAVANYPVNNATITMAPYETRQFVVQSLVATNYKTATDDVTTTQWWKDYSRNPSYWPHSTIKWALTEGAEHAAISGET
-139 KNENYS
+139 SSAVSIYAFEEGDVTLTGTWTGYNCNVSSKKYEACKLVVTYKIHITPAVDKVNFIDKFVLSGSPTSQDIIDNSVLTESDSWGKDNAYTDFAATRDESGKIKAGMKECTMSYKAYPSKGQGTINHNYYVDFHEMIGKKLNTTAISPDERAKLQETFRRDVSLPAPGIYVQTPDPVSIPKKGDYTFITTQAFNGGNGAVSSPAYTYKFMDDSASEYADDSSVITATTADKGKVKVTALKPGATSMKIIYS
-145 YTRLYDEK
+145 YTDKTTGEEKTAESKPIRITVNGIVFDE
-153 GYIKL
+153 
-158 AVGTYPAN
+158 PA
-166 NSTVTVK
+166 TI
-173 VGDKKGLQYRTLYTT
+173 TL
-188 STQTDYKKASW
+188 SADEAKDYKIKYKLFDYS
-199 SNCTSQN
+199 
-206 VGQYQNGVEWKSS
+206 K
-219 NENVAKVVSNSQ
+219 ENPDV
-231 YGPYTTGVWVQGI
+231 TT
-244 SEGETTI
+244 
-251 TSTWKPGSKFKDSDG
+251 
-266 NYTLG
+266 
-271 TVTNSFTVKVEK
+271 
-283 AADLVEV
+283 
-290 GTSFT
+290 
-295 LNGSPSSPFQ
+295 
-305 VAREGSSAAKL
+305 
-316 YWGRTSS
+316 
-323 VNYSIPEST
+323 SIPEEDIVWSI
-332 ENFDNSGMTTCNAS
+332 DN
-346 WGAWS
+346 
-351 DTGEITH
+351 
-358 AFCINYAEMIGGV
+358 
-371 LDSNK
+371 K
-376 GAYDNSV
+376 
-383 YRESVSSYSA
+383 
-393 GGTTDVFLRPCKMPA
+393 
-408 DGIYVTGT
+408 
-416 GGDRG
+416 
-421 SFVNNNVI
+421 
-429 FDRVSSNSYVY
+429 
-440 VYGYCIK
+440 
-447 NQKKVDSATF
+447 
-457 YSNIKWSS
+457 
-465 SDESVMKVAR
+465 
-475 QDKYSVQLAS
+475 
-485 YKAGIA
+485 
-491 TLHGSYQPVDSE
+491 
-503 GNPDGEPLTIDIKVI
+503 
-518 VCGFYIDEKAEDGTN
+518 
-533 TIEMSLDD
+533 
-541 ESITKKIQYK
+541 
-551 VIDST
+551 
-556 GEAEPTNTIT
+556 
-566 WSVDKP
+566 
-572 AIASVDSDGVVKAK
+572 AIASISTDGVIRPKK
-586 AAGEATVTAQYG
+586 EGSATVTLKATINGYQDTATQG
-598 DSSTNKDTVK
+598 VTVTSTGGRISLNKDSLTMT
-608 IIVKGAGSLGFDK
+608 KGSSQSL
-621 AESKVKKGGTDT
+621 T
-633 IKATATYNNSTVKNA
+633 ATAYYNNQKVSDAVFNWATDNDK
-648 DIKWE
+648 
-653 SENPNVATVDNGKIT
+653 VATVDGGKIT
-668 GVSEGTTT
+668 AVGYGKT
-676 VKASWTAE
+676 VITASWKAE
-684 NGKTYTN
+684 NGTTY
-691 NATVKVVYDGLYL
+691 AVKADVEVVQNGIYL
-704 SDAQNEVTLAQK
+704 TDAQNEVTMPQG
-716 STQEIVWQLL
+716 STQEIAWTLWN
-726 DMGEYS
+726 MGQYK
-732 AGSTGAGYNTSS
+732 AGSTGEGYNTSS
-744 DVTWTSANEDLV
+744 DVTWKSADETV
-756 TVDSVGVITA
+756 ATVDSVGVITA
-766 KDLPDGEE
+766 KDLPEGQT
-774 TAETTVSVSYKGTK
+774 TASTTVTVSYKGTK
-788 VKDVKVTVVKNQA
+788 VKDIKVNVTENQKVAVKGEAVE
-801 IATGATVDVAG
+801 ITGTKG
-812 TAGEKH
+812 ETKTNNAGE
-818 ADSNGNDNTNTWK
+818 DITDTWK
-831 TGAYKA
+831 IGYFEN

-842 GSEFNSSAN
+842 NAQFYGNGIYN
-851 YLEIVDGTGSTA
+851 IDIVKQAGEKVSVTGKTPYS
-863 SVKGKSPSQGYAYLS
+863 GYIYLS
-878 HKYYIPLT
+878 HKYYVPME
-886 TGQLCGVWQGIAV
+886 TGQLYGVWQSIAI
-899 KVTGAAGLYLNKS
+899 KVNGEAGLYLNKNS
-912 SVSMKMGENNTAT
+912 LSMKMGESGTAT
-925 IQGTYITENGEEW
+925 ILGTFIKEDGTELERKF
-938 GSWANEKHPDF
+938 WANKSNPKLSKLE
-949 STIHMIDGDTNVV
+949 MVEGDTNIV
-962 TAAPDPKNG
+962 TAQSDPEDG
-971 SVLKLTAV
+971 RMLHLTAV
-979 APGKTTI
+979 SPGKTTI
-986 TVQFDTSTLTA
+986 TIKCYPFDPTA
-997 TCDVEVTSDARLV
+997 TCEVEVTSDARLILQPAE
-1010 LTPADKLRVVQG
+1010 LTVKQG
-1022 DTATIEA
+1022 TTEKITA
-1029 KAWDGT
+1029 KAWDGSA
-1035 QYVEN
+1035 YVEN
-1040 PEITWQSYNTSIA
+1040 PQITWKSYNESIA
-1053 TVDKGVVTGVKKG
+1053 TVDGGVVTGVKRG
-1066 TVGVAATWND
+1066 NATVSAAWNGVNAND
-1076 ITSDPVQVSVVP
+1076 VKVTVTP
-1088 SRTLTV
+1088 SRNITLSTE
-1094 TTTWDDDNNR
+1094 WDDHDNQ
-1104 DNKRPEKTTLQLTT
+1104 DGIRPEKATLQLTAN
-1118 TDGEKVGDPVEL
+1118 GEKYGDPIEL
-1130 NADNEWSYTW
+1130 NTENNWTYEW
-1140 KNLASEDEDGQHISY
+1140 KLLDAEDAEGNNIVY
-1155 LVTAVEDETLT
+1155 RVTAENPKE
-1166 ANNYTA
+1166 YTA
-1172 EVTRTSSDDNF
+1172 KVTGSADDGF
-1183 VVTYKHEIEKTAVTA
+1183 VVTYSHEIAKVSATA
-1198 NVTWDDAD
+1198 NVTWDDAE

-1211 RPKEVTLQL
+1211 RPASVSLQL
-1220 TADGEAVGDAITVK
+1220 KSKVEGGEAVNVGDNVTVK
-1234 ADSEGNWTKTWS
+1234 ADADGNWTKTWTD
-1246 NLPVNK
+1246 LPKYNAGKVI
-1252 EGAVGQAVVYTVEE
+1252 EYTVEE
-1266 TGLPDG
+1266 SGLPEG
-1272 YTITTGTDEETGAI
+1272 YTITTTKDEETGAI
-1286 TVKNSHTPAVKDLT
+1286 T
-1300 VSAKWDDA
+1300 
-1308 DDQDGVR
+1308 
-1315 PASVDAVLYAGDTAT
+1315 
-1330 DKTVTLTAEENWTAT
+1330 
-1345 IKDMPV
+1345 
-1351 YTAGK
+1351 
-1356 VGEAVSYSLKAA
+1356 LK
-1368 KEVEGYTSTTD
+1368 
-1379 GLNLTFSHKTAV
+1379 
-1391 TSVTATIAWDDAD
+1391 
-1404 NQDGIRPDNVSLQ
+1404 
-1417 LKAGGEAVGSKIT
+1417 
-1430 VDAANDKWTKT
+1430 
-1441 WDNLPLK
+1441 
-1448 KAGKKIEYTVEES
+1448 
-1461 NLRAEYTQKTTGTA
+1461 
-1475 ADGFTIT
+1475 

-1498 NDADNQDGM
+1498 NDADNQDGL
-1507 RPEFVEAELYAGDT
+1507 RPEFVEAELYAGDA

-1531 DNEWKATFE
+1531 DNEWKATFDGL
-1540 KMAVNKNGKPI
+1540 AVNKNGKPI

-1593 WEDGNNKDGVRPD
+1593 WADGNNRDGVRPE

-1639 ENKAGKK
+1639 EYKAGKK
-1646 VTYTV
+1646 VVYTV

-1671 GTGFTVTAT
+1671 GTGFTITAT

-1703 RPELVEAELYA
+1703 RPEFVEAELYA
-1714 DDVSTGKK
+1714 GDVSTGKK

-1737 MDLKKNG
+1737 MDLKKDG
-1744 KTIDYTLVTTKVDG
+1744 KTIEYTLVATKADG
-1758 YDCVVE
+1758 YECTVE
-1764 GSPAKGLILK
+1764 GSPAKGLVLK
-1774 YSHTTYKTDVTVATK
+1774 YSHTTYKTDVTVTTK

-1847 KASDVAKGYEAAVSS
+1847 KASDVAKGYEAVVSS

-1949 YTSACTG
+1949 YTSACTS

-2056 DAETGLVVTN
+2056 DAATGLVVTN

-2199 DGEVLGDKA
+2199 DGEALGGKA
-2208 VLESGKSWTKTW
+2208 VLESEKSWTKTW

-2251 VEKGYTVTYAHSVA
+2251 VENGYTVTYTHSVA

-2282 DSRPSKLVVEIY
+2282 DSRPSKLVVELY
-2294 ANGKATGKRVTL
+2294 ANGKSTGKRVTL

-2320 KKSAGKVISY
+2320 KNAAGKVISY
-2330 TGKVVGAPSGYS
+2330 TGKVVGAPYGYS
-2342 ISIKSANG
+2342 ISIKSSNG
-2350 TVNVTSKYTRITKK
+2350 TVNVTSNYTRYTRK
-2364 LNLKLSKTSY
+2364 LTVKPSKT
-2374 VYTGKNLKPTV
+2374 VL
-2385 TVYNGKR
+2385 VYNGKTQR
-2392 KVASKYYTVTYKNN
+2392 PSVAVYNGNRRVSSKYYTVTYKNN

-2416 KGKGSFAKYA
+2416 KGKSSYAKYA
-2426 GKASFIIRPK
+2426 GKAAFIIRPK

-2444 STGKKTLAVGWVRD
+2444 STAKKTLAVGWVRD
-2458 AQATK
+2458 PQATK
-2463 YVVQYSQNNKFQGK
+2463 YVVQYSQNNKFQGRS
-2477 TTKSVTI
+2477 TRSVTI
-2484 NKNTISKTTLKGL
+2484 NKNTIGKTTLKGL
-2497 ASGRYYYVRVRSY
+2497 TSGRYYYVRVRSY

>member
-50 DVDTSADSDLEF
+50 DVDTSADSDLES

-84 TEVVADEQQDTDEG
+84 TEVVADDQQDTDEG
-98 SEAALF
+98 SEAPLF

-116 GAEAVGDGNTGNL
+116 GAEAVGDDTA
-129 KRDIGEIAIT
+129 DIGAYEPREGDVGTFTVAGNDVYEYHRYRTTDGKYSGKYRFAVANYPVNNATITMAPYETRQFVVQSLVATNYKTATDDVTTTQWWKDYSRNPSYWPHSTIKWALTEGSDHASIFGETNPVVTISAFEEGDVTLTGTWTGYNCNTSSKKYKACELVVTYKIHITPAVGKVNFGDKFGLSGSPTSQDIIDNSVLTESDSWGKDNAYTDFAATRDESGKIKAGMKECTMSYKAYPSKGQGTINHNYYVDFHEMIGKELNTTAISPDERAKLQET
-139 KNENYS
+139 FRRDVSLPAPGIYVQTPDPVSIPKKGDYTFITTQAFNGGNGAVSSPAYTYKFMDDSASEYADDSSVITATTADKGKVKVTALKPGATSMKIIYS
-145 YTRLYDEK
+145 YTDKTTGEEKTAESKPIRITVNGIVFDE
-153 GYIKL
+153 
-158 AVGTYPAN
+158 PA
-166 NSTVTVK
+166 TI
-173 VGDKKGLQYRTLYTT
+173 TL
-188 STQTDYKKASW
+188 SADEAKDYKIKYKLFDYS
-199 SNCTSQN
+199 
-206 VGQYQNGVEWKSS
+206 K
-219 NENVAKVVSNSQ
+219 ENPDV
-231 YGPYTTGVWVQGI
+231 TT
-244 SEGETTI
+244 
-251 TSTWKPGSKFKDSDG
+251 
-266 NYTLG
+266 
-271 TVTNSFTVKVEK
+271 
-283 AADLVEV
+283 
-290 GTSFT
+290 
-295 LNGSPSSPFQ
+295 
-305 VAREGSSAAKL
+305 
-316 YWGRTSS
+316 
-323 VNYSIPEST
+323 SIPEEDIVWSI
-332 ENFDNSGMTTCNAS
+332 DN
-346 WGAWS
+346 
-351 DTGEITH
+351 
-358 AFCINYAEMIGGV
+358 
-371 LDSNK
+371 K
-376 GAYDNSV
+376 
-383 YRESVSSYSA
+383 
-393 GGTTDVFLRPCKMPA
+393 
-408 DGIYVTGT
+408 
-416 GGDRG
+416 
-421 SFVNNNVI
+421 
-429 FDRVSSNSYVY
+429 
-440 VYGYCIK
+440 
-447 NQKKVDSATF
+447 
-457 YSNIKWSS
+457 
-465 SDESVMKVAR
+465 
-475 QDKYSVQLAS
+475 
-485 YKAGIA
+485 
-491 TLHGSYQPVDSE
+491 
-503 GNPDGEPLTIDIKVI
+503 
-518 VCGFYIDEKAEDGTN
+518 
-533 TIEMSLDD
+533 
-541 ESITKKIQYK
+541 
-551 VIDST
+551 
-556 GEAEPTNTIT
+556 
-566 WSVDKP
+566 
-572 AIASVDSDGVVKAK
+572 AIASISTDGVIRPKK
-586 AAGEATVTAQYG
+586 EGSATVTLKATINGYQDTATQG
-598 DSSTNKDTVK
+598 VTVTSTGGRISLNKDSLTMT
-608 IIVKGAGSLGFDK
+608 KGSSQSL
-621 AESKVKKGGTDT
+621 T
-633 IKATATYNNSTVKNA
+633 ATAYYNKQEVSDAVFNWTTDNDK
-648 DIKWE
+648 
-653 SENPNVATVDNGKIT
+653 VATVDGGKIT
-668 GVSEGTTT
+668 AVGYGKT
-676 VKASWTAE
+676 VITASWKAE
-684 NGKTYTN
+684 NGTTY
-691 NATVKVVYDGLYL
+691 AVKADVEVVQNGIYL
-704 SDAQNEVTLAQK
+704 TDAQNEVTMPQG
-716 STQEIVWQLL
+716 STQEIAWTLWN
-726 DMGEYS
+726 MGQYK
-732 AGSTGAGYNTSS
+732 AGSTGEGYNTSS
-744 DVTWTSANEDLV
+744 DVTWKSADEAV
-756 TVDSVGVITA
+756 ATVDSVGVITA
-766 KDLPDGEE
+766 KDLPEGQT
-774 TAETTVSVSYKGTK
+774 TASTTVTVSYKGTK
-788 VKDVKVTVVKNQA
+788 VKDIKVNVTENQKVVVKGEA
-801 IATGATVDVAG
+801 VEITGTKG
-812 TAGEKH
+812 ETKTNKAGE
-818 ADSNGNDNTNTWK
+818 DITDTWK
-831 TGAYKA
+831 IGYFEN

-842 GSEFNSSAN
+842 NAQFYGNGIYN
-851 YLEIVDGTGSTA
+851 IDIVKQAGEKVSVTGKTPYS
-863 SVKGKSPSQGYAYLS
+863 GYIYLS
-878 HKYYIPLT
+878 HKYYVPME
-886 TGQLCGVWQGIAV
+886 TGQLYGVWQSIAI
-899 KVTGAAGLYLNKS
+899 KVNGEAGLYLNKNS
-912 SVSMKMGENNTAT
+912 LSMKMGESGTAT
-925 IQGTYITENGEEW
+925 ILGTFIKEDGTELERKF
-938 GSWANEKHPDF
+938 WADKSNPKLSKLE
-949 STIHMIDGDTNVV
+949 MVEGDTNIV
-962 TAAPDPKNG
+962 TAKADPEDG
-971 SVLKLTAV
+971 RMLHLTAV
-979 APGKTTI
+979 SPGKTTI
-986 TVQFDTSTLTA
+986 TIKCYPFDPTA
-997 TCDVEVTSDARLV
+997 TCEVEVTSDARLILQPAE
-1010 LTPADKLRVVQG
+1010 LTVKQG
-1022 DTATIEA
+1022 TTEKITA
-1029 KAWDGT
+1029 KAWDGSA
-1035 QYVEN
+1035 YVEN
-1040 PEITWQSYNTSIA
+1040 PQITWKSYNESIA
-1053 TVDKGVVTGVKKG
+1053 TVDGGVVTGVKRG
-1066 TVGVAATWND
+1066 NATVSAAWNGVNAND
-1076 ITSDPVQVSVVP
+1076 VKVTVTP
-1088 SRTLTV
+1088 SRNITLSTE
-1094 TTTWDDDNNR
+1094 WDDHDNQ
-1104 DNKRPEKTTLQLTT
+1104 DGIRPEKATLQLTAN
-1118 TDGEKVGDPVEL
+1118 DENCGDPIEL
-1130 NADNEWSYTW
+1130 NAENNWTYEW
-1140 KNLASEDEDGQHISY
+1140 KLLDAEDAEGNNIVYRVKAEDP
-1155 LVTAVEDETLT
+1155 EE
-1166 ANNYTA
+1166 YTA
-1172 EVTRTSSDDNF
+1172 KVTGSADDGF
-1183 VVTYKHEIEKTAVTA
+1183 VVTYSHEIAKVSATA
-1198 NVTWDDAD
+1198 NVTWDDAE

-1211 RPKEVTLQL
+1211 RPASVSLQL
-1220 TADGEAVGDAITVK
+1220 KSKVEGGEAVNVGDNVTVK
-1234 ADSEGNWTKTWS
+1234 ADADGNWTKTWTD
-1246 NLPVNK
+1246 LPKYNAGKVI
-1252 EGAVGQAVVYTVEE
+1252 EYTVEE
-1266 TGLPDG
+1266 SGLPEG
-1272 YTITTGTDEETGAI
+1272 YTITTTKDEETGAI
-1286 TVKNSHTPAVKDLT
+1286 T
-1300 VSAKWDDA
+1300 
-1308 DDQDGVR
+1308 
-1315 PASVDAVLYAGDTAT
+1315 
-1330 DKTVTLTAEENWTAT
+1330 
-1345 IKDMPV
+1345 
-1351 YTAGK
+1351 
-1356 VGEAVSYSLKAA
+1356 LK
-1368 KEVEGYTSTTD
+1368 
-1379 GLNLTFSHKTAV
+1379 
-1391 TSVTATIAWDDAD
+1391 
-1404 NQDGIRPDNVSLQ
+1404 
-1417 LKAGGEAVGSKIT
+1417 
-1430 VDAANDKWTKT
+1430 
-1441 WDNLPLK
+1441 
-1448 KAGKKIEYTVEES
+1448 
-1461 NLRAEYTQKTTGTA
+1461 
-1475 ADGFTIT
+1475 

-1498 NDADNQDGM
+1498 NDADNQDGL
-1507 RPEFVEAELYAGDT
+1507 RPEFVEAELYAGDA

-1540 KMAVNKNGKPI
+1540 GLAVNKNGKPI

-1593 WEDGNNKDGVRPD
+1593 WADGNNRDGVRPE

-1639 ENKAGKK
+1639 EYKAGKE
-1646 VTYTV
+1646 VVYTV

-1671 GTGFTVTAT
+1671 GTGFTITAT

-1694 DDADNQDAI
+1694 DDAENQDAI
-1703 RPELVEAELYA
+1703 RPEFVEAELYA
-1714 DDVSTGKK
+1714 GDVSTGKK

-1737 MDLKKNG
+1737 MDLKKDG
-1744 KTIDYTLVTTKVDG
+1744 KTIDYTLVATKVDG

-1774 YSHTTYKTDVTVATK
+1774 YSHTTYKTDVTVTTK

-1847 KASDVAKGYEAAVSS
+1847 KASDVAKGYEAVVSS

-1934 AGQKITYTLKSDVDA
+1934 AGQKITYTLKADVDA
-1949 YTSACTG
+1949 YTSACTS

-2056 DAETGLVVTN
+2056 DAATGLVVTN
-2066 TYIPATVEI
+2066 TYVPATVEI

-2220 AELPKYKAGKEI
+2220 AELPKYQAGKEI

-2251 VEKGYTVTYAHSVA
+2251 VEKGYTVTYAHRVA

-2277 LNNVV
+2277 LNNIV

-2350 TVNVTSKYTRITKK
+2350 TVNVTSKYTKITKK

-2385 TVYNGKR
+2385 TVYNGKK
-2392 KVASKYYTVTYKNN
+2392 KVANKYYTVTYKNN

-2416 KGKGSFAKYA
+2416 KGKGKFAKYA
-2426 GKASFIIRPK
+2426 GKATFTIKPK

-2444 STGKKTLAVGWVRD
+2444 STAKKTLAVGWVRD

-2463 YVVQYSQNNKFQGK
+2463 YVVQYSQNNKFRGK

-2484 NKNTISKTTLKGL
+2484 NKNTIGKTTLKGL

>member
-1 MSKKPH
+1 MSKKSH

-50 DVDTSADSDLEF
+50 DVDTSADSDPEF

-84 TEVVADEQQDTDEG
+84 TEVVADDQQDTDKG
-98 SEAALF
+98 SEAPLF

-116 GAEAVGDGNTGNL
+116 GAEAVGDDTNDTGAYEPREGDVGTVTVAGNDVYEYHRYRATGGKYSGNYRFAVANYPVNNATITMAPYETRQFVVQSLVATNYKKATDDVTTTQWWKDSRNPSYYPYSTIKWALTEGSEHAYISSGQTSPAVTIGAFEEGDVTLTGTWTGYNCSVSSKKYEACKLVVTYKIHITSAVGKVNFGDKFGLSGSPTSQDIIDNSVLTESDSWGKDNAYTDFAVARDESGKIKAGMKECTMSYKAYPSKGQGTINHNYYIDFHEMVGKELNTTAMSPDERAKLQETFRRDVSLPAPGIYVQTPDPVSIPKKGNDTVITTQAFNGGNGAVSSPAYTYKFMDDSASEYTDESSVITAKTADKGKVKVTAL
-129 KRDIGEIAIT
+129 KAGATSMKII
-139 KNENYS
+139 YS
-145 YTRLYDEK
+145 YTDKTTEEEKTAESKPIRITVNGIVFDE
-153 GYIKL
+153 
-158 AVGTYPAN
+158 PA
-166 NSTVTVK
+166 TI
-173 VGDKKGLQYRTLYTT
+173 TL
-188 STQTDYKKASW
+188 SADEAKDYKIKYKLFDYS
-199 SNCTSQN
+199 
-206 VGQYQNGVEWKSS
+206 K
-219 NENVAKVVSNSQ
+219 ENPDV
-231 YGPYTTGVWVQGI
+231 TT
-244 SEGETTI
+244 
-251 TSTWKPGSKFKDSDG
+251 
-266 NYTLG
+266 
-271 TVTNSFTVKVEK
+271 
-283 AADLVEV
+283 
-290 GTSFT
+290 
-295 LNGSPSSPFQ
+295 
-305 VAREGSSAAKL
+305 
-316 YWGRTSS
+316 
-323 VNYSIPEST
+323 SIPEGDVVWSIDNKSIASIST
-332 ENFDNSGMTTCNAS
+332 D
-346 WGAWS
+346 
-351 DTGEITH
+351 
-358 AFCINYAEMIGGV
+358 GV
-371 LDSNK
+371 L
-376 GAYDNSV
+376 
-383 YRESVSSYSA
+383 
-393 GGTTDVFLRPCKMPA
+393 RPKKE
-408 DGIYVTGT
+408 
-416 GGDRG
+416 G
-421 SFVNNNVI
+421 S
-429 FDRVSSNSYVY
+429 
-440 VYGYCIK
+440 
-447 NQKKVDSATF
+447 
-457 YSNIKWSS
+457 
-465 SDESVMKVAR
+465 
-475 QDKYSVQLAS
+475 
-485 YKAGIA
+485 
-491 TLHGSYQPVDSE
+491 
-503 GNPDGEPLTIDIKVI
+503 
-518 VCGFYIDEKAEDGTN
+518 
-533 TIEMSLDD
+533 
-541 ESITKKIQYK
+541 
-551 VIDST
+551 
-556 GEAEPTNTIT
+556 
-566 WSVDKP
+566 
-572 AIASVDSDGVVKAK
+572 
-586 AAGEATVTAQYG
+586 ATVTLKATINGYQ
-598 DSSTNKDTVK
+598 DTATQSVAVTSTGGKISLNKDTLTMT
-608 IIVKGAGSLGFDK
+608 KGSSQSL
-621 AESKVKKGGTDT
+621 T
-633 IKATATYNNSTVKNA
+633 ATAYYNNQKVSDAVFNWATDNDK
-648 DIKWE
+648 
-653 SENPNVATVDNGKIT
+653 VAAVENGKIT
-668 GVSEGTTT
+668 AVGFGKAVITVSW
-676 VKASWTAE
+676 KAE
-684 NGKTYTN
+684 NGTTY
-691 NATVKVVYDGLYL
+691 AAKADVEVVQNGIYL
-704 SDAQNEVTLAQK
+704 ADAQNEVTMPQG
-716 STQEIVWQLL
+716 STQEIAWTLWN
-726 DMGEYS
+726 MGQYK
-732 AGSTGAGYNTSS
+732 AGSTGEGYNTSS
-744 DVTWTSANEDLV
+744 DVTWKSADETV
-756 TVDSVGVITA
+756 ATVDSVGVITA
-766 KDLPDGEE
+766 KDLPEGQT
-774 TAETTVSVSYKGTK
+774 TASTTVTVSYKGTK
-788 VKDVKVTVVKNQA
+788 VKDIKVNVTENQKVVVKGEA
-801 IATGATVDVAG
+801 VEITGTK
-812 TAGEKH
+812 GETKT
-818 ADSNGNDNTNTWK
+818 DSTGEDITDTWK
-831 TGAYKA
+831 IGYFEN

-842 GSEFNSSAN
+842 NAQFYGNGIYN
-851 YLEIVDGTGSTA
+851 IDIVKQAGEKVSVTGKTPYS
-863 SVKGKSPSQGYAYLS
+863 GYIYLS
-878 HKYYIPLT
+878 HKYYVPME
-886 TGQLCGVWQGIAV
+886 TGQLYGVWQSIAI
-899 KVTGAAGLYLNKS
+899 KVNGEAGLYLNKN
-912 SVSMKMGENNTAT
+912 SVSMKMGKSGTAT
-925 IQGTYITENGEEW
+925 ILGTFIKDDGTELERKF
-938 GSWANEKHPDF
+938 WANKSNPKLSKLE
-949 STIHMIDGDTNVV
+949 MVEGDTNIV
-962 TAAPDPKNG
+962 TAQSDPEDG
-971 SVLKLTAV
+971 RMLHLTAV
-979 APGKTTI
+979 SPGKTTI
-986 TVQFDTSTLTA
+986 TIKCYPFDPTA
-997 TCDVEVTSDARLV
+997 TCEVEVTSDARLILQPAE
-1010 LTPADKLRVVQG
+1010 LTVKQG
-1022 DTATIEA
+1022 TTEKITA
-1029 KAWDGT
+1029 KAWDGSA
-1035 QYVEN
+1035 YVEN
-1040 PEITWQSYNTSIA
+1040 PQITWKSYNESIA
-1053 TVDKGVVTGVKKG
+1053 TVDGGVVTGVKRG
-1066 TVGVAATWND
+1066 NATVSAAWNGVNAND
-1076 ITSDPVQVSVVP
+1076 VKVTVTP
-1088 SRTLTV
+1088 SRNITLSTE
-1094 TTTWDDDNNR
+1094 WDDHDNQ
-1104 DNKRPEKTTLQLTT
+1104 DGIRPEKATLQLTAN
-1118 TDGEKVGDPVEL
+1118 GEKYGDPIEL
-1130 NADNEWSYTW
+1130 NAENNWTYEW
-1140 KNLASEDEDGQHISY
+1140 KLLDAEDAEGNNIVY
-1155 LVTAVEDETLT
+1155 RVTAENPKE
-1166 ANNYTA
+1166 YTA
-1172 EVTRTSSDDNF
+1172 KVSGSADDGF
-1183 VVTYKHEIEKTAVTA
+1183 VVTYSHEIAKVSATA
-1198 NVTWDDAD
+1198 NVTWDDAE

-1211 RPKEVTLQL
+1211 RPASVSLQL
-1220 TADGEAVGDAITVK
+1220 KSKVEGGEAVNVGDNVTVK
-1234 ADSEGNWTKTWS
+1234 ADADGNWTKTWTD
-1246 NLPVNK
+1246 LPKYNAGK
-1252 EGAVGQAVVYTVEE
+1252 EIEYTVEE

-1272 YTITTGTDEETGAI
+1272 YTITTTKDEETGAI
-1286 TVKNSHTPAVKDLT
+1286 T
-1300 VSAKWDDA
+1300 
-1308 DDQDGVR
+1308 
-1315 PASVDAVLYAGDTAT
+1315 
-1330 DKTVTLTAEENWTAT
+1330 
-1345 IKDMPV
+1345 
-1351 YTAGK
+1351 
-1356 VGEAVSYSLKAA
+1356 LK
-1368 KEVEGYTSTTD
+1368 
-1379 GLNLTFSHKTAV
+1379 
-1391 TSVTATIAWDDAD
+1391 
-1404 NQDGIRPDNVSLQ
+1404 
-1417 LKAGGEAVGSKIT
+1417 
-1430 VDAANDKWTKT
+1430 
-1441 WDNLPLK
+1441 
-1448 KAGKKIEYTVEES
+1448 
-1461 NLRAEYTQKTTGTA
+1461 
-1475 ADGFTIT
+1475 

-1498 NDADNQDGM
+1498 NDADNQDGI
-1507 RPEFVEAELYAGDT
+1507 RPEFVEAELYAGDA

-1540 KMAVNKNGKPI
+1540 GLAVNKNGKPI

-1593 WEDGNNKDGVRPD
+1593 WADGNNRDGVRPE

-1611 LKADGENLG
+1611 LKADKENFG

-1627 KSKWT
+1627 KSNWT

-1639 ENKAGKK
+1639 EYKAGQK
-1646 VTYTV
+1646 VTYKV

-1671 GTGFTVTAT
+1671 GTGFTITAT

-1703 RPELVEAELYA
+1703 RPEFVEAELHA

-1737 MDLKKNG
+1737 MDLKKDG
-1744 KTIDYTLVTTKVDG
+1744 KTIDYTLVATKVDG
-1758 YDCVVE
+1758 YDCTVE
-1764 GSPAKGLILK
+1764 GSPAKGFVLK
-1774 YSHTTYKTDVTVATK
+1774 YSHTTYKTDVTVTTK
-1789 WDDAENQDGIRPNTY
+1789 WNDAENQDGIRPAAY

-1847 KASDVAKGYEAAVSS
+1847 KASDIAKGYEAVVSS

-1949 YTSACTG
+1949 YTSTCTS

-1988 NRPSSYSVQL
+1988 NRPTSYSVQL

-2056 DAETGLVVTN
+2056 DAATGLVVTN

-2145 YTVSVSGNILD
+2145 YTVSVSGDILE

-2199 DGEVLGDKA
+2199 DGEALGGKA
-2208 VLESGKSWTKTW
+2208 VLESEKSWTKTW

-2277 LNNVV
+2277 LNNIV

-2350 TVNVTSKYTRITKK
+2350 TVNVTSNYTRITKK

-2385 TVYNGKR
+2385 TVYNGKK
-2392 KVASKYYTVTYKNN
+2392 KVANKYYTVTYKNN

-2416 KGKGSFAKYA
+2416 KGKGKFAKYA
-2426 GKASFIIRPK
+2426 GKATFTIKPK

-2444 STGKKTLAVGWVRD
+2444 STAKKTLAVGWVRD

-2484 NKNTISKTTLKGL
+2484 NKNTIGKTTLKGL

>member
-50 DVDTSADSDLEF
+50 DVDTSADSDLES

-84 TEVVADEQQDTDEG
+84 TEVVADDQQDTDEG
-98 SEAALF
+98 SEAPLF

-116 GAEAVGDGNTGNL
+116 GAEAVGDDTNDTGAYEPREGDVGTVTVAGNDVYEYHRYRTTDGKYSGKYRFAVANYPVNNATITMAPYETRQFVVQSLVATNYKTATDNVKTTQWWKDTTRNPSFYPYSTIKWALTEGSDHAYISSGETNPAVTIGAFEEGDVTLTGTWTGYNCNISSKKYEACKLVVTYKIHITAAADKVNFPDKFVLSGSPTSQDIIDNSVLTESDSWGKDNGYTDFAVARDESGKIKAGMKECTMSYKAYPSKGQGTINHNYYVDFHEMIGKELNTTAMSPDERAKLQETFRRDVSLPAPGIYVQTPGPVSIPKKGDYTFITTQAFNGGNGAVSSPAYTYKFMDDSASEYADDSSVITATTADKGKVKVTAL
-129 KRDIGEIAIT
+129 KAGATSMKII
-139 KNENYS
+139 YS
-145 YTRLYDEK
+145 YTDKTTGEEKTAESKPIRITVNGIVFDE
-153 GYIKL
+153 
-158 AVGTYPAN
+158 PA
-166 NSTVTVK
+166 TI
-173 VGDKKGLQYRTLYTT
+173 TL
-188 STQTDYKKASW
+188 SADEAKDYKIKYKLFDYS
-199 SNCTSQN
+199 
-206 VGQYQNGVEWKSS
+206 K
-219 NENVAKVVSNSQ
+219 ENPDV
-231 YGPYTTGVWVQGI
+231 TT
-244 SEGETTI
+244 
-251 TSTWKPGSKFKDSDG
+251 
-266 NYTLG
+266 
-271 TVTNSFTVKVEK
+271 
-283 AADLVEV
+283 
-290 GTSFT
+290 
-295 LNGSPSSPFQ
+295 
-305 VAREGSSAAKL
+305 
-316 YWGRTSS
+316 
-323 VNYSIPEST
+323 SIPEKDIVWSI
-332 ENFDNSGMTTCNAS
+332 DNKS
-346 WGAWS
+346 
-351 DTGEITH
+351 
-358 AFCINYAEMIGGV
+358 
-371 LDSNK
+371 
-376 GAYDNSV
+376 
-383 YRESVSSYSA
+383 
-393 GGTTDVFLRPCKMPA
+393 
-408 DGIYVTGT
+408 
-416 GGDRG
+416 
-421 SFVNNNVI
+421 
-429 FDRVSSNSYVY
+429 
-440 VYGYCIK
+440 
-447 NQKKVDSATF
+447 
-457 YSNIKWSS
+457 
-465 SDESVMKVAR
+465 
-475 QDKYSVQLAS
+475 
-485 YKAGIA
+485 
-491 TLHGSYQPVDSE
+491 
-503 GNPDGEPLTIDIKVI
+503 
-518 VCGFYIDEKAEDGTN
+518 
-533 TIEMSLDD
+533 
-541 ESITKKIQYK
+541 
-551 VIDST
+551 
-556 GEAEPTNTIT
+556 
-566 WSVDKP
+566 
-572 AIASVDSDGVVKAK
+572 IASISTDGVIRPKK
-586 AAGEATVTAQYG
+586 EGSATVTLKATINGYQDTATQG
-598 DSSTNKDTVK
+598 VTVTSTGGRISLNKDSLTMT
-608 IIVKGAGSLGFDK
+608 KGSSQSL
-621 AESKVKKGGTDT
+621 T
-633 IKATATYNNSTVKNA
+633 ATAYYNNQKVSDAVFNWATDNDK
-648 DIKWE
+648 
-653 SENPNVATVDNGKIT
+653 VATVDGGKIT
-668 GVSEGTTT
+668 AVGYGKT
-676 VKASWTAE
+676 VITASWKAE
-684 NGKTYTN
+684 NGTTY
-691 NATVKVVYDGLYL
+691 AVKADVEVVQNGIYL
-704 SDAQNEVTLAQK
+704 TDAQNEVTMPQG
-716 STQEIVWQLL
+716 STQEIAWTLWN
-726 DMGEYS
+726 MGQYK
-732 AGSTGAGYNTSS
+732 AGSTGEGYNTSS
-744 DVTWTSANEDLV
+744 DVTWKSADEAV
-756 TVDSVGVITA
+756 ATVDSVGVITA
-766 KDLPDGEE
+766 KDLPEGQT
-774 TAETTVSVSYKGTK
+774 TASTTVTVSYKGTK
-788 VKDVKVTVVKNQA
+788 VKDIKVNVTENQKVVVKGEA
-801 IATGATVDVAG
+801 VEITGTKG
-812 TAGEKH
+812 ETKTNKAGE
-818 ADSNGNDNTNTWK
+818 DITDTWK
-831 TGAYKA
+831 IGYFEN

-842 GSEFNSSAN
+842 NAQFYGNGIYN
-851 YLEIVDGTGSTA
+851 IDIVKQAGEKVSVTGKTPYS
-863 SVKGKSPSQGYAYLS
+863 GYIYLS
-878 HKYYIPLT
+878 HKYYVPME
-886 TGQLCGVWQGIAV
+886 TGQLYGVWQSIAI
-899 KVTGAAGLYLNKS
+899 KVNGEAGLYLNKNS
-912 SVSMKMGENNTAT
+912 LSMKMGESGTAT
-925 IQGTYITENGEEW
+925 ILGTFIKEDGTELERKF
-938 GSWANEKHPDF
+938 WADKSNPKLSKLE
-949 STIHMIDGDTNVV
+949 MVEGDTNIV
-962 TAAPDPKNG
+962 TAKADPEDG
-971 SVLKLTAV
+971 RMLHLTAV
-979 APGKTTI
+979 SPGKTTI
-986 TVQFDTSTLTA
+986 TIKCYPFDPTA
-997 TCDVEVTSDARLV
+997 TCEVEVTSDARLILQPAE
-1010 LTPADKLRVVQG
+1010 LTVKQG
-1022 DTATIEA
+1022 TTEKITA
-1029 KAWDGT
+1029 KAWDGSA
-1035 QYVEN
+1035 YVEN
-1040 PEITWQSYNTSIA
+1040 PQITWKSYNESIA
-1053 TVDKGVVTGVKKG
+1053 TVDGGVVTGVKRG
-1066 TVGVAATWND
+1066 NATVSAAWNGVNAND
-1076 ITSDPVQVSVVP
+1076 VKVTVTP
-1088 SRTLTV
+1088 SRNITLSTE
-1094 TTTWDDDNNR
+1094 WDDHDNQ
-1104 DNKRPEKTTLQLTT
+1104 DGIRPEKATLQLTAN
-1118 TDGEKVGDPVEL
+1118 DENCGDPIEL
-1130 NADNEWSYTW
+1130 NAENNWTYEW
-1140 KNLASEDEDGQHISY
+1140 KLLDAEDAEG
-1155 LVTAVEDETLT
+1155 
-1166 ANNYTA
+1166 NNIVYRVKAENPKEYTA
-1172 EVTRTSSDDNF
+1172 KVTGSADDGF
-1183 VVTYKHEIEKTAVTA
+1183 VVTYSHEIAKVSATA
-1198 NVTWDDAD
+1198 NVTWDDAE

-1211 RPKEVTLQL
+1211 RPASVSLQL
-1220 TADGEAVGDAITVK
+1220 KSKVEGGEAVNVGDNVTVK
-1234 ADSEGNWTKTWS
+1234 ADADGNWTKTWTD
-1246 NLPVNK
+1246 LPKYNAGKVI
-1252 EGAVGQAVVYTVEE
+1252 EYTVEE
-1266 TGLPDG
+1266 SGLPEG
-1272 YTITTGTDEETGAI
+1272 YTITTTKDEETGAI
-1286 TVKNSHTPAVKDLT
+1286 T
-1300 VSAKWDDA
+1300 
-1308 DDQDGVR
+1308 
-1315 PASVDAVLYAGDTAT
+1315 
-1330 DKTVTLTAEENWTAT
+1330 
-1345 IKDMPV
+1345 
-1351 YTAGK
+1351 
-1356 VGEAVSYSLKAA
+1356 LK
-1368 KEVEGYTSTTD
+1368 
-1379 GLNLTFSHKTAV
+1379 
-1391 TSVTATIAWDDAD
+1391 
-1404 NQDGIRPDNVSLQ
+1404 
-1417 LKAGGEAVGSKIT
+1417 
-1430 VDAANDKWTKT
+1430 
-1441 WDNLPLK
+1441 
-1448 KAGKKIEYTVEES
+1448 
-1461 NLRAEYTQKTTGTA
+1461 
-1475 ADGFTIT
+1475 

-1498 NDADNQDGM
+1498 NDADNQDGL
-1507 RPEFVEAELYAGDT
+1507 RPEFVEAELYAGDA

-1540 KMAVNKNGKPI
+1540 GLAVNKNGKPI

-1593 WEDGNNKDGVRPD
+1593 WEDGNNKDGVRPE

-1611 LKADGENLG
+1611 LKADEENLG

-1639 ENKAGKK
+1639 EYKAGKK
-1646 VTYTV
+1646 VVYTV

-1660 DGYTAEITGDA
+1660 DGYTAKITGDA
-1671 GTGFTVTAT
+1671 GTGFTITAT

-1694 DDADNQDAI
+1694 DDAENQDAI
-1703 RPELVEAELYA
+1703 RPEFVEAELYA
-1714 DDVSTGKK
+1714 GDVSTGKK

-1737 MDLKKNG
+1737 MDLKKDG
-1744 KTIDYTLVTTKVDG
+1744 KTIDYTLVATKVDG

-1774 YSHTTYKTDVTVATK
+1774 YSHTTYKTDVTVTTK

-1847 KASDVAKGYEAAVSS
+1847 KASDVAKGYEAVVSS

-1934 AGQKITYTLKSDVDA
+1934 AGQKITYTLKADVDA
-1949 YTSACTG
+1949 YTSACTS

-2056 DAETGLVVTN
+2056 DAATGLVVTN

-2350 TVNVTSKYTRITKK
+2350 TVNVTSKYTKITKK

-2385 TVYNGKR
+2385 TVYNGKK
-2392 KVASKYYTVTYKNN
+2392 KVANKYYTVTYKNN

-2416 KGKGSFAKYA
+2416 KGKGKFAKYA
-2426 GKASFIIRPK
+2426 GKATFTIKPK

-2444 STGKKTLAVGWVRD
+2444 STAKKTLAVGWVRD

-2484 NKNTISKTTLKGL
+2484 NKNTIGKTTLKGL

>member
-50 DVDTSADSDLEF
+50 DVDTSADSDLES

-84 TEVVADEQQDTDEG
+84 TEVVADDQQDTDEG
-98 SEAALF
+98 SEAPLF

-116 GAEAVGDGNTGNL
+116 GAEAVGDDTA
-129 KRDIGEIAIT
+129 DIGAYEPREGDVGTFTVAGNDVYEYHRYRTTDGKYSGKYRFAVANYPVNNATIT
-139 KNENYS
+139 MAPYETRQFVVQSLVATNYKTATDDVTTTQWWKDYSKNPSYWPHSTIKWALTEGSDHASIFGETNPVVTISAFEEGDVTLTGTWTGYNCNTSSKKYKACELVVTYKIHITPAVGKVNFGDKFGLSGSPTSQDIIDNSVLTERDSWGKENAYTDFAVARDESGKIKAGMKECTMSYKAYPSKGQGTIKHNYYIDFHEMVGKELNTTNMSPDERANLEETFRRDVSLPAPGIYVQTPGPVSIPKKGDYTFITTQAFNGGNGAVSSPAYTYKFMDDSASEYADDSSVITATTADKGKVKVTALKAGATSMKIIYS
-145 YTRLYDEK
+145 YTDKTSGEEKTAESKPIRITVNGIVFDE
-153 GYIKL
+153 
-158 AVGTYPAN
+158 PA
-166 NSTVTVK
+166 TI
-173 VGDKKGLQYRTLYTT
+173 TL
-188 STQTDYKKASW
+188 SADEAKDYKIKYKLFDYS
-199 SNCTSQN
+199 
-206 VGQYQNGVEWKSS
+206 K
-219 NENVAKVVSNSQ
+219 ENPDV
-231 YGPYTTGVWVQGI
+231 TT
-244 SEGETTI
+244 
-251 TSTWKPGSKFKDSDG
+251 
-266 NYTLG
+266 
-271 TVTNSFTVKVEK
+271 
-283 AADLVEV
+283 
-290 GTSFT
+290 
-295 LNGSPSSPFQ
+295 
-305 VAREGSSAAKL
+305 
-316 YWGRTSS
+316 
-323 VNYSIPEST
+323 SIPEEDIVWSI
-332 ENFDNSGMTTCNAS
+332 DN
-346 WGAWS
+346 
-351 DTGEITH
+351 
-358 AFCINYAEMIGGV
+358 
-371 LDSNK
+371 K
-376 GAYDNSV
+376 
-383 YRESVSSYSA
+383 
-393 GGTTDVFLRPCKMPA
+393 
-408 DGIYVTGT
+408 
-416 GGDRG
+416 
-421 SFVNNNVI
+421 
-429 FDRVSSNSYVY
+429 
-440 VYGYCIK
+440 
-447 NQKKVDSATF
+447 
-457 YSNIKWSS
+457 
-465 SDESVMKVAR
+465 
-475 QDKYSVQLAS
+475 
-485 YKAGIA
+485 
-491 TLHGSYQPVDSE
+491 
-503 GNPDGEPLTIDIKVI
+503 
-518 VCGFYIDEKAEDGTN
+518 
-533 TIEMSLDD
+533 
-541 ESITKKIQYK
+541 
-551 VIDST
+551 
-556 GEAEPTNTIT
+556 
-566 WSVDKP
+566 
-572 AIASVDSDGVVKAK
+572 AIASISTDGVIRPKK
-586 AAGEATVTAQYG
+586 EGSATVTLKATINGSQDTATQG
-598 DSSTNKDTVK
+598 VTVTSTGGTISLNKDSLTMT
-608 IIVKGAGSLGFDK
+608 KGSSQSL
-621 AESKVKKGGTDT
+621 T
-633 IKATATYNNSTVKNA
+633 ATAYYNKQKVSDAVFNWATDNDK
-648 DIKWE
+648 
-653 SENPNVATVDNGKIT
+653 VATVDGGKIT
-668 GVSEGTTT
+668 AVGYGKT
-676 VKASWTAE
+676 VITASWKAE
-684 NGKTYTN
+684 NGTTY
-691 NATVKVVYDGLYL
+691 AVKADVEVVQNGIYL
-704 SDAQNEVTLAQK
+704 TDAQNEVTMPQG
-716 STQEIVWQLL
+716 STQEIAWTLWN
-726 DMGEYS
+726 MGQYK
-732 AGSTGAGYNTSS
+732 AGSTGEGYNTSS
-744 DVTWTSANEDLV
+744 DVTWKSADEAV
-756 TVDSVGVITA
+756 ATVDSVGVITA
-766 KDLPDGEE
+766 KDLPEGQT
-774 TAETTVSVSYKGTK
+774 TASTTVTVSYKGTK
-788 VKDVKVTVVKNQA
+788 VKDIKVNVTENQKVVVKGEA
-801 IATGATVDVAG
+801 VEITGTKG
-812 TAGEKH
+812 ETKTNKAGE
-818 ADSNGNDNTNTWK
+818 DITDTWK
-831 TGAYKA
+831 IGYFEN

-842 GSEFNSSAN
+842 NAQFYGNGIYN
-851 YLEIVDGTGSTA
+851 IDIVKQAGEKVSVTGKTPYS
-863 SVKGKSPSQGYAYLS
+863 GYIYLS
-878 HKYYIPLT
+878 HKYYVPME
-886 TGQLCGVWQGIAV
+886 TGQLYGVWQSIAI
-899 KVTGAAGLYLNKS
+899 KVNGEAGLYLNKNS
-912 SVSMKMGENNTAT
+912 LSMKMGESGTAT
-925 IQGTYITENGEEW
+925 ILGTFIKEDGTELERKF
-938 GSWANEKHPDF
+938 WADKSNPKLSKLE
-949 STIHMIDGDTNVV
+949 MVEGDTNIV
-962 TAAPDPKNG
+962 TAQSDPADG
-971 SVLKLTAV
+971 RMLHLTAV
-979 APGKTTI
+979 SPGKTTI
-986 TVQFDTSTLTA
+986 TIKCYPFDPTA
-997 TCDVEVTSDARLV
+997 TCEVEVTSDARLILQPAE
-1010 LTPADKLRVVQG
+1010 LTVKQG
-1022 DTATIEA
+1022 TTEKITA
-1029 KAWDGT
+1029 KAWDGSA
-1035 QYVEN
+1035 YVEN
-1040 PEITWQSYNTSIA
+1040 PQITWKSYNESIA
-1053 TVDKGVVTGVKKG
+1053 TVDGGVVTGVKRG
-1066 TVGVAATWND
+1066 NATVSAAWNGVNAND
-1076 ITSDPVQVSVVP
+1076 VKVTVTP
-1088 SRTLTV
+1088 SRNITLSTE
-1094 TTTWDDDNNR
+1094 WDDHDNQ
-1104 DNKRPEKTTLQLTT
+1104 DGIRPEKATLQLTAN
-1118 TDGEKVGDPVEL
+1118 DENCGDPIEL
-1130 NADNEWSYTW
+1130 NAENNWTYEW
-1140 KNLASEDEDGQHISY
+1140 KLLDAEDAEG
-1155 LVTAVEDETLT
+1155 
-1166 ANNYTA
+1166 NNIVYRVKAENPKEYTA
-1172 EVTRTSSDDNF
+1172 KVTGSADDGF
-1183 VVTYKHEIEKTAVTA
+1183 VVTYSHEIAKVSATA
-1198 NVTWDDAD
+1198 NVTWDDAE

-1211 RPKEVTLQL
+1211 RPASVSLQL
-1220 TADGEAVGDAITVK
+1220 KSKVEGGEAVNVGDNVTVK
-1234 ADSEGNWTKTWS
+1234 ADADGNWTKTWTD
-1246 NLPVNK
+1246 LPKYNAGKVI
-1252 EGAVGQAVVYTVEE
+1252 EYTVEE
-1266 TGLPDG
+1266 SGLPEG
-1272 YTITTGTDEETGAI
+1272 YTITTTKDEETGAI
-1286 TVKNSHTPAVKDLT
+1286 T
-1300 VSAKWDDA
+1300 
-1308 DDQDGVR
+1308 
-1315 PASVDAVLYAGDTAT
+1315 
-1330 DKTVTLTAEENWTAT
+1330 
-1345 IKDMPV
+1345 
-1351 YTAGK
+1351 
-1356 VGEAVSYSLKAA
+1356 LK
-1368 KEVEGYTSTTD
+1368 
-1379 GLNLTFSHKTAV
+1379 
-1391 TSVTATIAWDDAD
+1391 
-1404 NQDGIRPDNVSLQ
+1404 
-1417 LKAGGEAVGSKIT
+1417 
-1430 VDAANDKWTKT
+1430 
-1441 WDNLPLK
+1441 
-1448 KAGKKIEYTVEES
+1448 
-1461 NLRAEYTQKTTGTA
+1461 
-1475 ADGFTIT
+1475 

-1498 NDADNQDGM
+1498 NDADNQDGL
-1507 RPEFVEAELYAGDT
+1507 RPEFVEAELYAGDA

-1540 KMAVNKNGKPI
+1540 GLAVNKNGKPI

-1593 WEDGNNKDGVRPD
+1593 WADGNNRDGVRPE

-1639 ENKAGKK
+1639 EYKAGKE
-1646 VTYTV
+1646 VVYTV

-1671 GTGFTVTAT
+1671 GTGFTITAT

-1694 DDADNQDAI
+1694 DDAENQDAI
-1703 RPELVEAELYA
+1703 RPEFVEAELYA

-1764 GSPAKGLILK
+1764 GSPAKGLVLK
-1774 YSHTTYKTDVTVATK
+1774 YSHTTYKTDVTVTTK
-1789 WDDAENQDGIRPNTY
+1789 WDDADNQDGIRPNTY

-1949 YTSACTG
+1949 YTSACTS

-1983 ENQDG
+1983 DNQD
-1988 NRPSSYSVQL
+1988 NVRPASYYVQL
-1998 MADGVKVGDLITLN
+1998 LADGVKVGDKIILES
-2012 AGNEF
+2012 ASDF

-2037 YTAEAT
+2037 YTAEVT
-2043 VPNPD
+2043 GLPES
-2048 LYETSVSG
+2048 YETSVSG
-2056 DAETGLVVTN
+2056 DAATGLVVTN

-2220 AELPKYKAGKEI
+2220 TELPKYKAGKEI

-2350 TVNVTSKYTRITKK
+2350 TVNVTSKYTKITKK

-2385 TVYNGKR
+2385 TVYNGKK
-2392 KVASKYYTVTYKNN
+2392 KVANKYYTVTYKNN

-2416 KGKGSFAKYA
+2416 KGKGKFAKYA
-2426 GKASFIIRPK
+2426 GKATFTIKPK

-2444 STGKKTLAVGWVRD
+2444 STAKKTLAVGWVRD

-2484 NKNTISKTTLKGL
+2484 NKNTIGKTTLKGL

>member
-1 MSKKPH
+1 MIC
-7 SGLKRALAWMLTVAM
+7 LIFWR
-22 MAQGCIVYADD
+22 Q
-33 FTSEPDAAVVEE
+33 EPDAAVVEE

-50 DVDTSADSDLEF
+50 DVDTSADSDLES

-84 TEVVADEQQDTDEG
+84 TEVVADDQQDTDEG
-98 SEAALF
+98 SEAPLF

-116 GAEAVGDGNTGNL
+116 GAEAVGDDTNDTGAYEP
-129 KRDIGEIAIT
+129 REGD
-139 KNENYS
+139 
-145 YTRLYDEK
+145 
-153 GYIKL
+153 
-158 AVGTYPAN
+158 VG
-166 NSTVTVK
+166 TVTVAGND
-173 VGDKKGLQYRTLYTT
+173 VYEYHRYRATGGKYSGNYRFAVANYPVNNATVTMAPYETRQFVVQSLVATN
-188 STQTDYKKASW
+188 YKKA
-199 SNCTSQN
+199 TDD
-206 VGQYQNGVEWKSS
+206 VR
-219 NENVAKVVSNSQ
+219 
-231 YGPYTTGVWVQGI
+231 TTQW
-244 SEGETTI
+244 
-251 TSTWKPGSKFKDSDG
+251 WKDSRNPSYYPYSTIKWELTEGSEHAYISSGPTSPAVTIGAFEEGDV
-266 NYTLG
+266 TLTG
-271 TVTNSFTVKVEK
+271 TWTGYNCNISNKKYKACELVVTYKIHITPAVGKVNFGDK
-283 AADLVEV
+283 FGL
-290 GTSFT
+290 S
-295 LNGSPSSPFQ
+295 GSPSSQDIIDNSVLTESDSWGKENAYTDFA
-305 VAREGSSAAKL
+305 VARDESGKIKAGMKECTMSYKAYPSKGQGTIKHTYYIDFHEMVGKELNTTAMSPDERAKL
-316 YWGRTSS
+316 EETFRREVSLPAPGIYVQTPDPVSIPKKGDYTFITTQAFNGGNGAVSSPAYTYKFMDDSASEYADDSS
-323 VNYSIPEST
+323 VITATTADKGKVKVTALKAGATSMKIIYSYTDKTTGEEKTAESKPIRITVNGIVFDEPATITLSADEAKDYKIKYKLFDYSKENPDVTTSIPEKDIVWSI
-332 ENFDNSGMTTCNAS
+332 DN
-346 WGAWS
+346 
-351 DTGEITH
+351 
-358 AFCINYAEMIGGV
+358 
-371 LDSNK
+371 K
-376 GAYDNSV
+376 
-383 YRESVSSYSA
+383 
-393 GGTTDVFLRPCKMPA
+393 
-408 DGIYVTGT
+408 
-416 GGDRG
+416 
-421 SFVNNNVI
+421 
-429 FDRVSSNSYVY
+429 
-440 VYGYCIK
+440 
-447 NQKKVDSATF
+447 
-457 YSNIKWSS
+457 
-465 SDESVMKVAR
+465 
-475 QDKYSVQLAS
+475 
-485 YKAGIA
+485 
-491 TLHGSYQPVDSE
+491 
-503 GNPDGEPLTIDIKVI
+503 
-518 VCGFYIDEKAEDGTN
+518 
-533 TIEMSLDD
+533 
-541 ESITKKIQYK
+541 
-551 VIDST
+551 
-556 GEAEPTNTIT
+556 
-566 WSVDKP
+566 
-572 AIASVDSDGVVKAK
+572 AIASISTDGVIRPKK
-586 AAGEATVTAQYG
+586 EGSATVTLKATINGYQDTATQG
-598 DSSTNKDTVK
+598 VTVTSTGGRISLNKDSLTMT
-608 IIVKGAGSLGFDK
+608 KGSSQSL
-621 AESKVKKGGTDT
+621 T
-633 IKATATYNNSTVKNA
+633 ATAYYNNQKVSDAVFNWATDNDK
-648 DIKWE
+648 
-653 SENPNVATVDNGKIT
+653 VATVDGGKIT
-668 GVSEGTTT
+668 AVGYGKT
-676 VKASWTAE
+676 VITASWKAE
-684 NGKTYTN
+684 NGTTY
-691 NATVKVVYDGLYL
+691 AVKADVEVVQNGIYL
-704 SDAQNEVTLAQK
+704 TDAQNEVTMPQG
-716 STQEIVWQLL
+716 STQEIAWTLWN
-726 DMGEYS
+726 MGQYK
-732 AGSTGAGYNTSS
+732 AGSTGEGYNPSS
-744 DVTWTSANEDLV
+744 DVTWKSADEAV
-756 TVDSVGVITA
+756 ATVDSVGVITA
-766 KDLPDGEE
+766 KDLPEGQT
-774 TAETTVSVSYKGTK
+774 TASTTVTVSYKGTK
-788 VKDVKVTVVKNQA
+788 VKDIKVNVTENQKVVVKGEA
-801 IATGATVDVAG
+801 VEITGTKG
-812 TAGEKH
+812 ETKTNKAGE
-818 ADSNGNDNTNTWK
+818 DITDTWK
-831 TGAYKA
+831 IGYFEN

-842 GSEFNSSAN
+842 NAQFYGNGIYN
-851 YLEIVDGTGSTA
+851 IDIVKQAGEKVSVTGKTPYS
-863 SVKGKSPSQGYAYLS
+863 GYIYLS
-878 HKYYIPLT
+878 HKYYVPME
-886 TGQLCGVWQGIAV
+886 TGQLYGVWQSIAI
-899 KVTGAAGLYLNKS
+899 KVNGEAGLYLNKNS
-912 SVSMKMGENNTAT
+912 LSMKMGESGTAT
-925 IQGTYITENGEEW
+925 ILGTFIKEDGTELERKF
-938 GSWANEKHPDF
+938 WADKSNPKLSKLE
-949 STIHMIDGDTNVV
+949 MVEGDTNIV
-962 TAAPDPKNG
+962 TAQSDPADG
-971 SVLKLTAV
+971 RMLHLTAV
-979 APGKTTI
+979 SPGKTTI
-986 TVQFDTSTLTA
+986 TIKCYPFDPTA
-997 TCDVEVTSDARLV
+997 TCEVEVTSDARLILQPAE
-1010 LTPADKLRVVQG
+1010 LTVKQG
-1022 DTATIEA
+1022 TTEKITA
-1029 KAWDGT
+1029 KAWDGSA
-1035 QYVEN
+1035 YVEN
-1040 PEITWQSYNTSIA
+1040 PQITWKSYNESIA
-1053 TVDKGVVTGVKKG
+1053 TVDGGVVTGVKRG
-1066 TVGVAATWND
+1066 NATVSAAWNGVNAND
-1076 ITSDPVQVSVVP
+1076 VKVTVTP
-1088 SRTLTV
+1088 SRNITLSTE
-1094 TTTWDDDNNR
+1094 WDDHDNQ
-1104 DNKRPEKTTLQLTT
+1104 DGIRPEKATLQLTAN
-1118 TDGEKVGDPVEL
+1118 DENCGDPIEL
-1130 NADNEWSYTW
+1130 NAENNWTYEW
-1140 KNLASEDEDGQHISY
+1140 KLLDAEDAEG
-1155 LVTAVEDETLT
+1155 
-1166 ANNYTA
+1166 NNIVYRVKAENPKEYTA
-1172 EVTRTSSDDNF
+1172 KVTGSADDGF
-1183 VVTYKHEIEKTAVTA
+1183 VVTYSHEIAKVSATA
-1198 NVTWDDAD
+1198 NVTWDDAE

-1211 RPKEVTLQL
+1211 RPASVSLQL
-1220 TADGEAVGDAITVK
+1220 KSKVEGGEAVNVGDNVTVK
-1234 ADSEGNWTKTWS
+1234 ADADGNWTKTWTD
-1246 NLPVNK
+1246 LPKYNAGKVI
-1252 EGAVGQAVVYTVEE
+1252 EYTVEE
-1266 TGLPDG
+1266 SGLPEG
-1272 YTITTGTDEETGAI
+1272 YTITTTKDEETGAI
-1286 TVKNSHTPAVKDLT
+1286 T
-1300 VSAKWDDA
+1300 
-1308 DDQDGVR
+1308 
-1315 PASVDAVLYAGDTAT
+1315 
-1330 DKTVTLTAEENWTAT
+1330 
-1345 IKDMPV
+1345 
-1351 YTAGK
+1351 
-1356 VGEAVSYSLKAA
+1356 LK
-1368 KEVEGYTSTTD
+1368 
-1379 GLNLTFSHKTAV
+1379 
-1391 TSVTATIAWDDAD
+1391 
-1404 NQDGIRPDNVSLQ
+1404 
-1417 LKAGGEAVGSKIT
+1417 
-1430 VDAANDKWTKT
+1430 
-1441 WDNLPLK
+1441 
-1448 KAGKKIEYTVEES
+1448 
-1461 NLRAEYTQKTTGTA
+1461 
-1475 ADGFTIT
+1475 

-1498 NDADNQDGM
+1498 NDADNQDGL
-1507 RPEFVEAELYAGDT
+1507 RPEFVEAELYAGDA

-1540 KMAVNKNGKPI
+1540 GLAVNKNGKPI

-1593 WEDGNNKDGVRPD
+1593 WADGNNRDGVRPE

-1639 ENKAGKK
+1639 EYKAGKE
-1646 VTYTV
+1646 VVYTV

-1671 GTGFTVTAT
+1671 GTGFTITAT

-1703 RPELVEAELYA
+1703 RPEFVEAELYA
-1714 DDVSTGKK
+1714 GDVSTGKK

-1737 MDLKKNG
+1737 MNLKKDG

-1764 GSPAKGLILK
+1764 GSPAKGLVLK
-1774 YSHTTYKTDVTVATK
+1774 YSHTTYKTDVTVTTK
-1789 WDDAENQDGIRPNTY
+1789 WDDADNQDGIRPNTY

-1847 KASDVAKGYEAAVSS
+1847 KASDVAKGYEAVVSS

-1886 DDADNQD
+1886 DDAENQD
-1893 ALRPASVEAEVLAN
+1893 GIRPASVEAEVLAN

-1949 YTSACTG
+1949 YTSACTS

-1983 ENQDG
+1983 DNQD
-1988 NRPSSYSVQL
+1988 NVRPASYYVQL
-1998 MADGVKVGDLITLN
+1998 LADGVKVGDKIILES
-2012 AGNEF
+2012 ASDF

-2037 YTAEAT
+2037 YTAEVT
-2043 VPNPD
+2043 GLPES
-2048 LYETSVSG
+2048 YETSVSG
-2056 DAETGLVVTN
+2056 DAATGLVVTN

-2220 AELPKYKAGKEI
+2220 TELPKYKAGKEI

-2350 TVNVTSKYTRITKK
+2350 TVNVTSKYTKITKK

-2385 TVYNGKR
+2385 TVYNGKK
-2392 KVASKYYTVTYKNN
+2392 KVANKYYTVTYKNN

-2416 KGKGSFAKYA
+2416 KGKGKFAKYA
-2426 GKASFIIRPK
+2426 GKASFTIRPK

-2463 YVVQYSQNNKFQGK
+2463 YVVQYSQNNKFRGK
-2477 TTKSVTI
+2477 TTRSVTI
-2484 NKNTISKTTLKGL
+2484 NKNTIGKTTLKGL

>member
-1 MSKKPH
+1 MSTKSH
-7 SGLKRALAWMLTVAM
+7 SGLKRTLAWMLTVAM
-22 MAQGCIVYADD
+22 MAQGCVVYADD
-33 FTSEPDAAVVEE
+33 FTSEPEAADVAE
-45 AAVSE
+45 AVSE
-50 DVDTSADSDLEF
+50 TVDTSADSDLEF

-84 TEVVADEQQDTDEG
+84 TEVVADDQQDTDEG
-98 SEAALF
+98 SEAPLF

-116 GAEAVGDGNTGNL
+116 GAEAVGDDTNDTGAYEP
-129 KRDIGEIAIT
+129 REGD
-139 KNENYS
+139 
-145 YTRLYDEK
+145 
-153 GYIKL
+153 
-158 AVGTYPAN
+158 VG
-166 NSTVTVK
+166 TVTVAGND
-173 VGDKKGLQYRTLYTT
+173 VYEYHRYRATGGKYSGNYRFAVANYPVNNATVTMAPYETRQFVVQSLVATN
-188 STQTDYKKASW
+188 YKKA
-199 SNCTSQN
+199 TDN
-206 VGQYQNGVEWKSS
+206 VK
-219 NENVAKVVSNSQ
+219 
-231 YGPYTTGVWVQGI
+231 TTQW
-244 SEGETTI
+244 
-251 TSTWKPGSKFKDSDG
+251 WKDSRNPSYYPYSTIKWELTEGSEHAYISSGPTSPAVTIGAFEEGDV
-266 NYTLG
+266 TLTG
-271 TVTNSFTVKVEK
+271 TWTGYNCNISNKKYKACELVVTYKIHITPAVGKVNFGDK
-283 AADLVEV
+283 FGL
-290 GTSFT
+290 S
-295 LNGSPSSPFQ
+295 GSPSSQDIIDNSVLTESDSWGKENAYTDFA
-305 VAREGSSAAKL
+305 VARDESGKIKAGMKECTMSYKAYPSKGQGTIKHTYYIDFHEMVGKELNTTAMSPDERAKL
-316 YWGRTSS
+316 EETFRRDVSLPAPGIYVQTPGPVSIPKKGDYTFITTQAFNGGNGAVSSPAYTYKFMDDSASEYADDSS
-323 VNYSIPEST
+323 VITATTADKGKVKVTALKAGATSMKIIYSYTDKTTGEEKTAESKPIRITVNGIVFDEPATITLSADEAKDYKIKYKLFDYSKENPDVTTSIPEKDIVWSI
-332 ENFDNSGMTTCNAS
+332 DN
-346 WGAWS
+346 
-351 DTGEITH
+351 
-358 AFCINYAEMIGGV
+358 
-371 LDSNK
+371 K
-376 GAYDNSV
+376 
-383 YRESVSSYSA
+383 
-393 GGTTDVFLRPCKMPA
+393 
-408 DGIYVTGT
+408 
-416 GGDRG
+416 
-421 SFVNNNVI
+421 
-429 FDRVSSNSYVY
+429 
-440 VYGYCIK
+440 
-447 NQKKVDSATF
+447 
-457 YSNIKWSS
+457 
-465 SDESVMKVAR
+465 
-475 QDKYSVQLAS
+475 
-485 YKAGIA
+485 
-491 TLHGSYQPVDSE
+491 
-503 GNPDGEPLTIDIKVI
+503 
-518 VCGFYIDEKAEDGTN
+518 
-533 TIEMSLDD
+533 
-541 ESITKKIQYK
+541 
-551 VIDST
+551 
-556 GEAEPTNTIT
+556 
-566 WSVDKP
+566 
-572 AIASVDSDGVVKAK
+572 AIASISTDGVIRPKK
-586 AAGEATVTAQYG
+586 EGSATVTLKATINGYQDTATQG
-598 DSSTNKDTVK
+598 VTVTSTGGRISLNKDSLTMT
-608 IIVKGAGSLGFDK
+608 KGSSQSL
-621 AESKVKKGGTDT
+621 T
-633 IKATATYNNSTVKNA
+633 ATAYYNNQKVSDAVFNWATDNDK
-648 DIKWE
+648 
-653 SENPNVATVDNGKIT
+653 VATVDGGKIT
-668 GVSEGTTT
+668 AVGYGKT
-676 VKASWTAE
+676 VITASWKAE
-684 NGKTYTN
+684 NGTTY
-691 NATVKVVYDGLYL
+691 AVKADVEVVQNGIYL
-704 SDAQNEVTLAQK
+704 TDAQNEVTMPQG
-716 STQEIVWQLL
+716 STQEIAWTLWN
-726 DMGEYS
+726 MGQYK
-732 AGSTGAGYNTSS
+732 AGSTGEGYNTSS
-744 DVTWTSANEDLV
+744 DVTWKSADEAV
-756 TVDSVGVITA
+756 ATVDSVGVITA
-766 KDLPDGEE
+766 KDLPEGQT
-774 TAETTVSVSYKGTK
+774 TASTTVTVSYKGTK
-788 VKDVKVTVVKNQA
+788 VKDIKVNVTENQKVVVKGEA
-801 IATGATVDVAG
+801 VEITGTKG
-812 TAGEKH
+812 ETKTNKAGE
-818 ADSNGNDNTNTWK
+818 DITDTWK
-831 TGAYKA
+831 IGYFEN

-842 GSEFNSSAN
+842 NAQFYGNGIYN
-851 YLEIVDGTGSTA
+851 IDIVKQAGEKVSVTGKTPYS
-863 SVKGKSPSQGYAYLS
+863 GYIYLS
-878 HKYYIPLT
+878 HKYYVPME
-886 TGQLCGVWQGIAV
+886 TGQLYGVWQSIAI
-899 KVTGAAGLYLNKS
+899 KVNGEAGLYLNKNS
-912 SVSMKMGENNTAT
+912 LSMKMGESGTAT
-925 IQGTYITENGEEW
+925 ILGTFIKEDGTELERKF
-938 GSWANEKHPDF
+938 WADKSNPKLSKLE
-949 STIHMIDGDTNVV
+949 MVEGDTNIV
-962 TAAPDPKNG
+962 TAQSDPADG
-971 SVLKLTAV
+971 RMLHLTAV
-979 APGKTTI
+979 SPGKTTI
-986 TVQFDTSTLTA
+986 TIKCYPFDPTA
-997 TCDVEVTSDARLV
+997 TCEVEVTSDARLILQPAE
-1010 LTPADKLRVVQG
+1010 LTVKQG
-1022 DTATIEA
+1022 TTEKITA
-1029 KAWDGT
+1029 KAWDGSA
-1035 QYVEN
+1035 YVEN
-1040 PEITWQSYNTSIA
+1040 PQITWKSYNESIA
-1053 TVDKGVVTGVKKG
+1053 TVDGGVVTGVKRG
-1066 TVGVAATWND
+1066 NATVSAAWNGVNAND
-1076 ITSDPVQVSVVP
+1076 VKVTVTP
-1088 SRTLTV
+1088 SRNITLSTE
-1094 TTTWDDDNNR
+1094 WDDHDNQ
-1104 DNKRPEKTTLQLTT
+1104 DGIRPEKATLQLTAN
-1118 TDGEKVGDPVEL
+1118 DENCGDPIEL
-1130 NADNEWSYTW
+1130 NAENNWTYEW
-1140 KNLASEDEDGQHISY
+1140 KLLDAEDAEGNNIVYRVKAEDP
-1155 LVTAVEDETLT
+1155 EE
-1166 ANNYTA
+1166 YTA
-1172 EVTRTSSDDNF
+1172 KVTGSADDGF
-1183 VVTYKHEIEKTAVTA
+1183 VVTYSHEIAKVSATA
-1198 NVTWDDAD
+1198 NVTWDDAE

-1211 RPKEVTLQL
+1211 RPASVSLQL
-1220 TADGEAVGDAITVK
+1220 KSKVEGGEAVNVGDNVTVK
-1234 ADSEGNWTKTWS
+1234 ADADGNWTKTWTD
-1246 NLPVNK
+1246 LPKYNAGKVI
-1252 EGAVGQAVVYTVEE
+1252 EYTVEE
-1266 TGLPDG
+1266 SGLPEG
-1272 YTITTGTDEETGAI
+1272 YTITTTKDEETGAI
-1286 TVKNSHTPAVKDLT
+1286 T
-1300 VSAKWDDA
+1300 
-1308 DDQDGVR
+1308 
-1315 PASVDAVLYAGDTAT
+1315 
-1330 DKTVTLTAEENWTAT
+1330 
-1345 IKDMPV
+1345 
-1351 YTAGK
+1351 
-1356 VGEAVSYSLKAA
+1356 LK
-1368 KEVEGYTSTTD
+1368 
-1379 GLNLTFSHKTAV
+1379 
-1391 TSVTATIAWDDAD
+1391 
-1404 NQDGIRPDNVSLQ
+1404 
-1417 LKAGGEAVGSKIT
+1417 
-1430 VDAANDKWTKT
+1430 
-1441 WDNLPLK
+1441 
-1448 KAGKKIEYTVEES
+1448 
-1461 NLRAEYTQKTTGTA
+1461 
-1475 ADGFTIT
+1475 

-1498 NDADNQDGM
+1498 NDADNQDGL
-1507 RPEFVEAELYAGDT
+1507 RPEFVEAELYAGDA

-1540 KMAVNKNGKPI
+1540 GLAVNKNGKPI

-1593 WEDGNNKDGVRPD
+1593 WADGNNRDGVRPE

-1639 ENKAGKK
+1639 EYKAGKE
-1646 VTYTV
+1646 VVYTV

-1671 GTGFTVTAT
+1671 GTGFTITAT

-1694 DDADNQDAI
+1694 DDAENQDAI
-1703 RPELVEAELYA
+1703 RPEFVEAELYA

-1764 GSPAKGLILK
+1764 GSPAKGLVLK
-1774 YSHTTYKTDVTVATK
+1774 YSHTTYKTDVTVTTK
-1789 WDDAENQDGIRPNTY
+1789 WDDADNQDGIRPNTY

-1847 KASDVAKGYEAAVSS
+1847 KASDVAKGYEAVVSS

-1893 ALRPASVEAEVLAN
+1893 GIRPASVEAEVLAN

-1949 YTSACTG
+1949 YTSACTS

-1983 ENQDG
+1983 DNQD
-1988 NRPSSYSVQL
+1988 NVRPASYYVQL
-1998 MADGVKVGDLITLN
+1998 LADGVKVGDKIILES
-2012 AGNEF
+2012 ASDF

-2037 YTAEAT
+2037 YTAEVT
-2043 VPNPD
+2043 GLPES
-2048 LYETSVSG
+2048 YETSVSG
-2056 DAETGLVVTN
+2056 DAATGLVVTN

-2350 TVNVTSKYTRITKK
+2350 TVNVTSKYTKITKK

-2385 TVYNGKR
+2385 TVYNGKK
-2392 KVASKYYTVTYKNN
+2392 KVANKYYTVTYKNN

-2416 KGKGSFAKYA
+2416 KGKGKFAKYA

>member
-50 DVDTSADSDLEF
+50 DVDTSADSDLES

-84 TEVVADEQQDTDEG
+84 TEVVADDQQDTDEG
-98 SEAALF
+98 SEAPLF

-116 GAEAVGDGNTGNL
+116 GAEAVGDDTA
-129 KRDIGEIAIT
+129 DIGAYEPREGDVGTFTVAGNDVYEYHRYRTTDGKYSGKYRFAVANYPVNNATITMAPYETRQFVVQSLVATNYKTATDDVTTTQWWKDYSRNPSYWPHSTIKWALTEGSDHASIFGETNPVVTISAFEEGDVTLTGTWTGYNCNTSSKKYKACELVVTYKIHITPAVGKVNFGDKFGLSGSPTSQDIIDNSVLTESDSWGKDNAYTDFAATRDESGKIKAGMKECTMSYKAYPSKGQGTINHNYYVDFHEMIGKELNTTAISPDERAKLQET
-139 KNENYS
+139 FRRDVSLPAPGIYVQTPDPVSIPKKGDYTFITTQAFNGGNGAVSSPAYTYKFMDDSASEYADDSSVITATTADKGKVKVTALKPGATSMKIIYS
-145 YTRLYDEK
+145 YTDKTTGEEKTAESKPIRITVNGIVFDE
-153 GYIKL
+153 
-158 AVGTYPAN
+158 PA
-166 NSTVTVK
+166 TI
-173 VGDKKGLQYRTLYTT
+173 TL
-188 STQTDYKKASW
+188 SADEAKDYKIKYKLFDYS
-199 SNCTSQN
+199 
-206 VGQYQNGVEWKSS
+206 K
-219 NENVAKVVSNSQ
+219 ENPDV
-231 YGPYTTGVWVQGI
+231 TT
-244 SEGETTI
+244 
-251 TSTWKPGSKFKDSDG
+251 
-266 NYTLG
+266 
-271 TVTNSFTVKVEK
+271 
-283 AADLVEV
+283 
-290 GTSFT
+290 
-295 LNGSPSSPFQ
+295 
-305 VAREGSSAAKL
+305 
-316 YWGRTSS
+316 
-323 VNYSIPEST
+323 SIPEEDIVWSI
-332 ENFDNSGMTTCNAS
+332 DN
-346 WGAWS
+346 
-351 DTGEITH
+351 
-358 AFCINYAEMIGGV
+358 
-371 LDSNK
+371 K
-376 GAYDNSV
+376 
-383 YRESVSSYSA
+383 
-393 GGTTDVFLRPCKMPA
+393 
-408 DGIYVTGT
+408 
-416 GGDRG
+416 
-421 SFVNNNVI
+421 
-429 FDRVSSNSYVY
+429 
-440 VYGYCIK
+440 
-447 NQKKVDSATF
+447 
-457 YSNIKWSS
+457 
-465 SDESVMKVAR
+465 
-475 QDKYSVQLAS
+475 
-485 YKAGIA
+485 
-491 TLHGSYQPVDSE
+491 
-503 GNPDGEPLTIDIKVI
+503 
-518 VCGFYIDEKAEDGTN
+518 
-533 TIEMSLDD
+533 
-541 ESITKKIQYK
+541 
-551 VIDST
+551 
-556 GEAEPTNTIT
+556 
-566 WSVDKP
+566 
-572 AIASVDSDGVVKAK
+572 AIASISTDGVIRPKK
-586 AAGEATVTAQYG
+586 EGSATVTLKATINGYQDTATQG
-598 DSSTNKDTVK
+598 VTVTSTGGRISLNKDSLTMT
-608 IIVKGAGSLGFDK
+608 KGSSQSL
-621 AESKVKKGGTDT
+621 T
-633 IKATATYNNSTVKNA
+633 ATAYYNKQEVSDAVFNWTTDNDK
-648 DIKWE
+648 
-653 SENPNVATVDNGKIT
+653 VATVDGGKIT
-668 GVSEGTTT
+668 AVGYGKT
-676 VKASWTAE
+676 VITASWKAE
-684 NGKTYTN
+684 NGTTY
-691 NATVKVVYDGLYL
+691 AVKADVEVVQNGIYL
-704 SDAQNEVTLAQK
+704 TDAQNEVTMPQG
-716 STQEIVWQLL
+716 STQEIAWTLWN
-726 DMGEYS
+726 MGQYK
-732 AGSTGAGYNTSS
+732 AGSTGEGYNTSS
-744 DVTWTSANEDLV
+744 DVTWKSADEAV
-756 TVDSVGVITA
+756 ATVDSVGVITA
-766 KDLPDGEE
+766 KDLPEGQT
-774 TAETTVSVSYKGTK
+774 TASTTVTVSYKGTK
-788 VKDVKVTVVKNQA
+788 VKDIKVNVTENQKVVVKGEA
-801 IATGATVDVAG
+801 VEITGTKG
-812 TAGEKH
+812 ETKTNKAGE
-818 ADSNGNDNTNTWK
+818 DITDTWK
-831 TGAYKA
+831 IGYFEN

-842 GSEFNSSAN
+842 NAQFYGNGIYN
-851 YLEIVDGTGSTA
+851 IDIVKQAGEKVSVTGKTPYS
-863 SVKGKSPSQGYAYLS
+863 GYIYLS
-878 HKYYIPLT
+878 HKYYVPME
-886 TGQLCGVWQGIAV
+886 TGQLYGVWQSIAI
-899 KVTGAAGLYLNKS
+899 KVNGEAGLYLNKNS
-912 SVSMKMGENNTAT
+912 LSMKMGESGTAT
-925 IQGTYITENGEEW
+925 ILGTFIKEDGTELERKF
-938 GSWANEKHPDF
+938 WADKSNPKLSKLE
-949 STIHMIDGDTNVV
+949 MVEGDTNIV
-962 TAAPDPKNG
+962 TAKADPEDG
-971 SVLKLTAV
+971 RMLHLTAV
-979 APGKTTI
+979 SPGKTTI
-986 TVQFDTSTLTA
+986 TIKCYPFDPTA
-997 TCDVEVTSDARLV
+997 TCEVEVTSDARLILQPAE
-1010 LTPADKLRVVQG
+1010 LTVKQG
-1022 DTATIEA
+1022 TTEKITA
-1029 KAWDGT
+1029 KAWDGSA
-1035 QYVEN
+1035 YVEN
-1040 PEITWQSYNTSIA
+1040 PQITWKSYNESIA
-1053 TVDKGVVTGVKKG
+1053 TVDGGVVTGVKRG
-1066 TVGVAATWND
+1066 NATVSAAWNGVNAND
-1076 ITSDPVQVSVVP
+1076 VKVTVTP
-1088 SRTLTV
+1088 SRNITLSTE
-1094 TTTWDDDNNR
+1094 WDDHDNQ
-1104 DNKRPEKTTLQLTT
+1104 DGIRPEKATLQLTAN
-1118 TDGEKVGDPVEL
+1118 DENCGDPIEL
-1130 NADNEWSYTW
+1130 NAENNWTYEW
-1140 KNLASEDEDGQHISY
+1140 KLLDAEDAEGNNIVYRVKAEDP
-1155 LVTAVEDETLT
+1155 EE
-1166 ANNYTA
+1166 YTA
-1172 EVTRTSSDDNF
+1172 KVTGSADDGF
-1183 VVTYKHEIEKTAVTA
+1183 VVTYSHEIAKVSATA
-1198 NVTWDDAD
+1198 NVTWDDAE

-1211 RPKEVTLQL
+1211 RPASVSLQL
-1220 TADGEAVGDAITVK
+1220 KSKVEGGEAVNVGDNVTVK
-1234 ADSEGNWTKTWS
+1234 ADADGNWTKTWTD
-1246 NLPVNK
+1246 LPKYNAGKVI
-1252 EGAVGQAVVYTVEE
+1252 EYTVEE
-1266 TGLPDG
+1266 SGLPEG
-1272 YTITTGTDEETGAI
+1272 YTITTTKDEETGAI
-1286 TVKNSHTPAVKDLT
+1286 T
-1300 VSAKWDDA
+1300 
-1308 DDQDGVR
+1308 
-1315 PASVDAVLYAGDTAT
+1315 
-1330 DKTVTLTAEENWTAT
+1330 
-1345 IKDMPV
+1345 
-1351 YTAGK
+1351 
-1356 VGEAVSYSLKAA
+1356 LK
-1368 KEVEGYTSTTD
+1368 
-1379 GLNLTFSHKTAV
+1379 
-1391 TSVTATIAWDDAD
+1391 
-1404 NQDGIRPDNVSLQ
+1404 
-1417 LKAGGEAVGSKIT
+1417 
-1430 VDAANDKWTKT
+1430 
-1441 WDNLPLK
+1441 
-1448 KAGKKIEYTVEES
+1448 
-1461 NLRAEYTQKTTGTA
+1461 
-1475 ADGFTIT
+1475 

-1498 NDADNQDGM
+1498 NDADNQDGL
-1507 RPEFVEAELYAGDT
+1507 RPEFVEAELYAGDA

-1540 KMAVNKNGKPI
+1540 GLAVNKNGKPI

-1593 WEDGNNKDGVRPD
+1593 WADGNNRDGVRPE

-1639 ENKAGKK
+1639 EYKAGKE
-1646 VTYTV
+1646 VVYTV

-1671 GTGFTVTAT
+1671 GTGFTITAT

-1694 DDADNQDAI
+1694 DDAENQDAI
-1703 RPELVEAELYA
+1703 RPEFVEAELYA

-1764 GSPAKGLILK
+1764 GSPAKGLVLK
-1774 YSHTTYKTDVTVATK
+1774 YSHTTYKTDVTVTTK
-1789 WDDAENQDGIRPNTY
+1789 WDDADNQDGIRPNTY

-1847 KASDVAKGYEAAVSS
+1847 KASDVAKGYEAVVSS

-1893 ALRPASVEAEVLAN
+1893 GIRPASVEAEVLAN

-1949 YTSACTG
+1949 YTSACTS

-1983 ENQDG
+1983 DNQD
-1988 NRPSSYSVQL
+1988 NVRPASYYVQL
-1998 MADGVKVGDLITLN
+1998 LADGVKVGDKIILES
-2012 AGNEF
+2012 ASDF

-2037 YTAEAT
+2037 YTAEVT
-2043 VPNPD
+2043 GLPES
-2048 LYETSVSG
+2048 YETSVSG
-2056 DAETGLVVTN
+2056 DAATGLVVTN

-2350 TVNVTSKYTRITKK
+2350 TVNVTSKYTKITKK

-2385 TVYNGKR
+2385 TVYNGKK
-2392 KVASKYYTVTYKNN
+2392 KVANKYYTVTYKNN

-2416 KGKGSFAKYA
+2416 KGKGKFAKYA

>member
-50 DVDTSADSDLEF
+50 DVDTSADSDLES

-84 TEVVADEQQDTDEG
+84 TEVVADDQQDTDEG
-98 SEAALF
+98 SEAPLF

-116 GAEAVGDGNTGNL
+116 GAEAVGDDTNDTGAYEPREGDVGTVTVAGNDVYEYHRYRATGGKYSGNYRFAVANYPVNNATVTMAPYETRQFVVQSLVATNYKKATDNVKTTQWWKDSRNPSYYPYSTIKWELTEGSEHAYISSGPTSPAVTIGAFEEGDVTLTGTWTGYNCNISNKKYKACELVVTYKIHITPAVGKVNFGDKFVLSGSPTSQDIIDNSVLTESDSWGEDNAYTDFAATRDESGKIKAGMKECTMSYKAYPSKGQGTINHNYYVDFHEMIGKELNTTAISPDERAKLQETFRRDVSLPAPGIYVQTPDPVSIPKKGDYTFITTQAFNGGNGAVSSPAYTYKFMDDSASEYADDSSVITATTADKGKVKVTAL
-129 KRDIGEIAIT
+129 KPGATSMKII
-139 KNENYS
+139 YS
-145 YTRLYDEK
+145 YTDKTTGEEKTAESKPIRITVNGIVFDE
-153 GYIKL
+153 
-158 AVGTYPAN
+158 PA
-166 NSTVTVK
+166 TI
-173 VGDKKGLQYRTLYTT
+173 TL
-188 STQTDYKKASW
+188 SADEAKDYKIKYKLFDYS
-199 SNCTSQN
+199 
-206 VGQYQNGVEWKSS
+206 K
-219 NENVAKVVSNSQ
+219 ENPDV
-231 YGPYTTGVWVQGI
+231 TT
-244 SEGETTI
+244 
-251 TSTWKPGSKFKDSDG
+251 
-266 NYTLG
+266 
-271 TVTNSFTVKVEK
+271 
-283 AADLVEV
+283 
-290 GTSFT
+290 
-295 LNGSPSSPFQ
+295 
-305 VAREGSSAAKL
+305 
-316 YWGRTSS
+316 
-323 VNYSIPEST
+323 SIPEEDIVWSI
-332 ENFDNSGMTTCNAS
+332 DN
-346 WGAWS
+346 
-351 DTGEITH
+351 
-358 AFCINYAEMIGGV
+358 
-371 LDSNK
+371 K
-376 GAYDNSV
+376 
-383 YRESVSSYSA
+383 
-393 GGTTDVFLRPCKMPA
+393 
-408 DGIYVTGT
+408 
-416 GGDRG
+416 
-421 SFVNNNVI
+421 
-429 FDRVSSNSYVY
+429 
-440 VYGYCIK
+440 
-447 NQKKVDSATF
+447 
-457 YSNIKWSS
+457 
-465 SDESVMKVAR
+465 
-475 QDKYSVQLAS
+475 
-485 YKAGIA
+485 
-491 TLHGSYQPVDSE
+491 
-503 GNPDGEPLTIDIKVI
+503 
-518 VCGFYIDEKAEDGTN
+518 
-533 TIEMSLDD
+533 
-541 ESITKKIQYK
+541 
-551 VIDST
+551 
-556 GEAEPTNTIT
+556 
-566 WSVDKP
+566 
-572 AIASVDSDGVVKAK
+572 AIASISTDGVIRPKK
-586 AAGEATVTAQYG
+586 EGSATVTLKATINGYQDTATQG
-598 DSSTNKDTVK
+598 VTVTSTGGRISLNKDSLTMT
-608 IIVKGAGSLGFDK
+608 KGSSQSL
-621 AESKVKKGGTDT
+621 T
-633 IKATATYNNSTVKNA
+633 ATAYYNNQKVSDAVFNWATDNDK
-648 DIKWE
+648 
-653 SENPNVATVDNGKIT
+653 VATVDGGKIT
-668 GVSEGTTT
+668 AVGYGKT
-676 VKASWTAE
+676 VITASWKAE
-684 NGKTYTN
+684 NGTTY
-691 NATVKVVYDGLYL
+691 AVKADVEVVQNGIYL
-704 SDAQNEVTLAQK
+704 TDAQNEVTMPQG
-716 STQEIVWQLL
+716 STQEIAWTLWN
-726 DMGEYS
+726 MGQYK
-732 AGSTGAGYNTSS
+732 AGSTGEGYNPSS
-744 DVTWTSANEDLV
+744 DVTWKSADEAV
-756 TVDSVGVITA
+756 ATVDSVGVITA
-766 KDLPDGEE
+766 KDLPEGQT
-774 TAETTVSVSYKGTK
+774 TASTTVTVSYKGTK
-788 VKDVKVTVVKNQA
+788 VKDIKVNVTENQKVVVKGEA
-801 IATGATVDVAG
+801 VEITGTKG
-812 TAGEKH
+812 ETKTNKAGE
-818 ADSNGNDNTNTWK
+818 DITDTWK
-831 TGAYKA
+831 IGYFEN

-842 GSEFNSSAN
+842 NAQFYGNGIYN
-851 YLEIVDGTGSTA
+851 IDIVKQAGEKVSVTGKTPYS
-863 SVKGKSPSQGYAYLS
+863 GYIYLS
-878 HKYYIPLT
+878 HKYYVPME
-886 TGQLCGVWQGIAV
+886 TGQLYGVWQSIAI
-899 KVTGAAGLYLNKS
+899 KVNGEAGLYLNKNS
-912 SVSMKMGENNTAT
+912 LSMKMGESGTAT
-925 IQGTYITENGEEW
+925 ILGTFIKEDGTELERKF
-938 GSWANEKHPDF
+938 WADKSNPKLSKLE
-949 STIHMIDGDTNVV
+949 MVEGDTNIV
-962 TAAPDPKNG
+962 TAQSDPADG
-971 SVLKLTAV
+971 RMLHLTAV
-979 APGKTTI
+979 SPGKTTI
-986 TVQFDTSTLTA
+986 TIKCYPFDPTA
-997 TCDVEVTSDARLV
+997 TCEVEVTSDARLILQPAE
-1010 LTPADKLRVVQG
+1010 LTVKQG
-1022 DTATIEA
+1022 TTEKITA
-1029 KAWDGT
+1029 KAWDGSA
-1035 QYVEN
+1035 YVEN
-1040 PEITWQSYNTSIA
+1040 PQITWKSYNESIA
-1053 TVDKGVVTGVKKG
+1053 TVDGGVVTGVKRG
-1066 TVGVAATWND
+1066 NATVSAAWNGVNAND
-1076 ITSDPVQVSVVP
+1076 VKVTVTP
-1088 SRTLTV
+1088 SRNITLSTE
-1094 TTTWDDDNNR
+1094 WDDHDNQ
-1104 DNKRPEKTTLQLTT
+1104 DGIRPEKATLQLTAN
-1118 TDGEKVGDPVEL
+1118 DENCGDPIEL
-1130 NADNEWSYTW
+1130 NAENNWTYEW
-1140 KNLASEDEDGQHISY
+1140 KLLDAEDAEG
-1155 LVTAVEDETLT
+1155 
-1166 ANNYTA
+1166 NNIVYRVKAENPKEYTA
-1172 EVTRTSSDDNF
+1172 KVTGSADDGF
-1183 VVTYKHEIEKTAVTA
+1183 VVTYSHEIAKVSATA
-1198 NVTWDDAD
+1198 NVTWDDAE

-1211 RPKEVTLQL
+1211 RPASVSLQL
-1220 TADGEAVGDAITVK
+1220 KSKVEGGEAVNVGDNVTVK
-1234 ADSEGNWTKTWS
+1234 ADADGNWTKTWTD
-1246 NLPVNK
+1246 LPKYNAGKVI
-1252 EGAVGQAVVYTVEE
+1252 EYTVEE
-1266 TGLPDG
+1266 SGLPEG
-1272 YTITTGTDEETGAI
+1272 YTITTTKDEETGAI
-1286 TVKNSHTPAVKDLT
+1286 T
-1300 VSAKWDDA
+1300 
-1308 DDQDGVR
+1308 
-1315 PASVDAVLYAGDTAT
+1315 
-1330 DKTVTLTAEENWTAT
+1330 
-1345 IKDMPV
+1345 
-1351 YTAGK
+1351 
-1356 VGEAVSYSLKAA
+1356 LK
-1368 KEVEGYTSTTD
+1368 
-1379 GLNLTFSHKTAV
+1379 
-1391 TSVTATIAWDDAD
+1391 
-1404 NQDGIRPDNVSLQ
+1404 
-1417 LKAGGEAVGSKIT
+1417 
-1430 VDAANDKWTKT
+1430 
-1441 WDNLPLK
+1441 
-1448 KAGKKIEYTVEES
+1448 
-1461 NLRAEYTQKTTGTA
+1461 
-1475 ADGFTIT
+1475 

-1498 NDADNQDGM
+1498 NDADNQDGL
-1507 RPEFVEAELYAGDT
+1507 RPEFVEAELYAGDA

-1540 KMAVNKNGKPI
+1540 GLAVNKNGKPI

-1593 WEDGNNKDGVRPD
+1593 WADGNNRDGVRPE

-1639 ENKAGKK
+1639 EYKAGKE
-1646 VTYTV
+1646 VVYTV

-1671 GTGFTVTAT
+1671 GTGFTITAT

-1694 DDADNQDAI
+1694 DDAENQDAI
-1703 RPELVEAELYA
+1703 RPEFVEAELYA

-1764 GSPAKGLILK
+1764 GSPAKGLVLK
-1774 YSHTTYKTDVTVATK
+1774 YSHTTYKTDVTVTTK
-1789 WDDAENQDGIRPNTY
+1789 WDDADNQDGIRPNTY

-1847 KASDVAKGYEAAVSS
+1847 KASDVAKGYEAVVSS

-1893 ALRPASVEAEVLAN
+1893 GIRPASVEAEVLAN

-1949 YTSACTG
+1949 YTSACTS

-1983 ENQDG
+1983 DNQD
-1988 NRPSSYSVQL
+1988 NVRPASYYVQL
-1998 MADGVKVGDLITLN
+1998 LADGVKVGDKIILES
-2012 AGNEF
+2012 ASDF

-2037 YTAEAT
+2037 YTAEVT
-2043 VPNPD
+2043 GLPES
-2048 LYETSVSG
+2048 YETSVSG
-2056 DAETGLVVTN
+2056 DAATGLVVTN

-2350 TVNVTSKYTRITKK
+2350 TVNVTSKYTKITKK

-2385 TVYNGKR
+2385 TVYNGKK
-2392 KVASKYYTVTYKNN
+2392 KVANKYYTVTYKNN

-2416 KGKGSFAKYA
+2416 KGKGKFAKYA
-2426 GKASFIIRPK
+2426 GKASFTIRPK

-2463 YVVQYSQNNKFQGK
+2463 YVVQYSQNNKFRGK

>member
-50 DVDTSADSDLEF
+50 DVDTSADSDLES

-84 TEVVADEQQDTDEG
+84 TEVVADDQQDTDEG
-98 SEAALF
+98 SEAPLF

-116 GAEAVGDGNTGNL
+116 GAEAVGDDTNDTGAYEP
-129 KRDIGEIAIT
+129 REGD
-139 KNENYS
+139 
-145 YTRLYDEK
+145 
-153 GYIKL
+153 
-158 AVGTYPAN
+158 VG
-166 NSTVTVK
+166 TVTVAGND
-173 VGDKKGLQYRTLYTT
+173 VYEYHRYRATGGKYSGNYRFAVANYPVNNATVTMAPYETRQFVVQSLVATN
-188 STQTDYKKASW
+188 YKKA
-199 SNCTSQN
+199 TDN
-206 VGQYQNGVEWKSS
+206 VK
-219 NENVAKVVSNSQ
+219 
-231 YGPYTTGVWVQGI
+231 TTQW
-244 SEGETTI
+244 
-251 TSTWKPGSKFKDSDG
+251 WKDSRNPSYYPYSTIKWELTEGSEHACISSGPTSPAVTIGAFEEGDV
-266 NYTLG
+266 TLTG
-271 TVTNSFTVKVEK
+271 TWTGYNCNISNKKYKACELVVTYKIHITPAVGKVNFGDK
-283 AADLVEV
+283 FGL
-290 GTSFT
+290 S
-295 LNGSPSSPFQ
+295 GSPSSQDIIDNSVLTESDSWGKENAYTDFA
-305 VAREGSSAAKL
+305 VARDESGKIKAGMKECTMSYKAYPSKGQGTIKHTYYIDFHEMVGKELNTTAMSPDERAKL
-316 YWGRTSS
+316 EETFRRDVSLPAPGIYVQTPGPVSIPKKGDYTFITTQAFNGGNGAVSSPAYTYKFMDDSASEYADDSS
-323 VNYSIPEST
+323 VITATTADKGKVKVTALKAGATSMKIIYSYTDKTTGEEKTAESKPIRITVNGIVFDEPATITLSADEAKDYKIKYKLFDYSKENPDVTTSIPEKDIVWSI
-332 ENFDNSGMTTCNAS
+332 DN
-346 WGAWS
+346 
-351 DTGEITH
+351 
-358 AFCINYAEMIGGV
+358 
-371 LDSNK
+371 K
-376 GAYDNSV
+376 
-383 YRESVSSYSA
+383 
-393 GGTTDVFLRPCKMPA
+393 
-408 DGIYVTGT
+408 
-416 GGDRG
+416 
-421 SFVNNNVI
+421 
-429 FDRVSSNSYVY
+429 
-440 VYGYCIK
+440 
-447 NQKKVDSATF
+447 
-457 YSNIKWSS
+457 
-465 SDESVMKVAR
+465 
-475 QDKYSVQLAS
+475 
-485 YKAGIA
+485 
-491 TLHGSYQPVDSE
+491 
-503 GNPDGEPLTIDIKVI
+503 
-518 VCGFYIDEKAEDGTN
+518 
-533 TIEMSLDD
+533 
-541 ESITKKIQYK
+541 
-551 VIDST
+551 
-556 GEAEPTNTIT
+556 
-566 WSVDKP
+566 
-572 AIASVDSDGVVKAK
+572 AIASISTDGVIRPKK
-586 AAGEATVTAQYG
+586 EGSATVTLKATINGYQDTATQG
-598 DSSTNKDTVK
+598 VTVTSTGGRISLNKDSLTMT
-608 IIVKGAGSLGFDK
+608 KGSSQSL
-621 AESKVKKGGTDT
+621 T
-633 IKATATYNNSTVKNA
+633 ATAYYNNQKVSDAVFNWATDNDK
-648 DIKWE
+648 
-653 SENPNVATVDNGKIT
+653 VATVDGGKIT
-668 GVSEGTTT
+668 AVGYGKT
-676 VKASWTAE
+676 VITASWKAE
-684 NGKTYTN
+684 NGTTY
-691 NATVKVVYDGLYL
+691 AVKADVEVVQNGIYL
-704 SDAQNEVTLAQK
+704 TDAQNEVTMPQG
-716 STQEIVWQLL
+716 STQEIAWTLWN
-726 DMGEYS
+726 MGQYK
-732 AGSTGAGYNTSS
+732 AGFTGEGYNTSS
-744 DVTWTSANEDLV
+744 DVTWKSADEAV
-756 TVDSVGVITA
+756 ATVDSVGVITA
-766 KDLPDGEE
+766 KDLPEGQT
-774 TAETTVSVSYKGTK
+774 TASTTVTVSYKGTK
-788 VKDVKVTVVKNQA
+788 VKDIKVNVTENQKVVVKGEA
-801 IATGATVDVAG
+801 VEITGTKG
-812 TAGEKH
+812 ETKTNKAGE
-818 ADSNGNDNTNTWK
+818 DITDTWK
-831 TGAYKA
+831 IGYFEN

-842 GSEFNSSAN
+842 NAQFYGNGIYN
-851 YLEIVDGTGSTA
+851 IDIVKQAGEKVSVTGKTPYS
-863 SVKGKSPSQGYAYLS
+863 GYIYLS
-878 HKYYIPLT
+878 HKYYVPME
-886 TGQLCGVWQGIAV
+886 TGQLYGVWQSIAI
-899 KVTGAAGLYLNKS
+899 KVNGEAGLYLNKNS
-912 SVSMKMGENNTAT
+912 LSMKMGESGTAT
-925 IQGTYITENGEEW
+925 ILGTFIKEDGTELERKF
-938 GSWANEKHPDF
+938 WADKSNPKLSKLE
-949 STIHMIDGDTNVV
+949 MVEGDTNIV
-962 TAAPDPKNG
+962 TAQSDPADG
-971 SVLKLTAV
+971 RMLHLTAV
-979 APGKTTI
+979 SPGKTTI
-986 TVQFDTSTLTA
+986 TIKCYPFDPTA
-997 TCDVEVTSDARLV
+997 TCEVEVTSDARLILQPAE
-1010 LTPADKLRVVQG
+1010 LTVKQG
-1022 DTATIEA
+1022 TTEKITA
-1029 KAWDGT
+1029 KAWDGSA
-1035 QYVEN
+1035 YVEN
-1040 PEITWQSYNTSIA
+1040 PQITWKSYNESIA
-1053 TVDKGVVTGVKKG
+1053 TVDGGVVTGVKRG
-1066 TVGVAATWND
+1066 NATVSAAWNGVNAND
-1076 ITSDPVQVSVVP
+1076 VKVTVTP
-1088 SRTLTV
+1088 SRNITLSTE
-1094 TTTWDDDNNR
+1094 WDDHDNQ
-1104 DNKRPEKTTLQLTT
+1104 DGIRPEKATLQLTAN
-1118 TDGEKVGDPVEL
+1118 DENCGDPIEL
-1130 NADNEWSYTW
+1130 NAENNWTYEW
-1140 KNLASEDEDGQHISY
+1140 KLLDAEDAEGNNIVYRVKAEDP
-1155 LVTAVEDETLT
+1155 EE
-1166 ANNYTA
+1166 YTA
-1172 EVTRTSSDDNF
+1172 KVTGSADDGF
-1183 VVTYKHEIEKTAVTA
+1183 VVTYSHEIAKVSATA
-1198 NVTWDDAD
+1198 NVTWDDAE

-1211 RPKEVTLQL
+1211 RPASVSLQL
-1220 TADGEAVGDAITVK
+1220 KSKVEGGEAVNVGDNVTVK
-1234 ADSEGNWTKTWS
+1234 ADADGNWTKTWTD
-1246 NLPVNK
+1246 LPKYNAGKVI
-1252 EGAVGQAVVYTVEE
+1252 EYTVEE
-1266 TGLPDG
+1266 SGLPEG
-1272 YTITTGTDEETGAI
+1272 YTITTTKDEETGAI
-1286 TVKNSHTPAVKDLT
+1286 T
-1300 VSAKWDDA
+1300 
-1308 DDQDGVR
+1308 
-1315 PASVDAVLYAGDTAT
+1315 
-1330 DKTVTLTAEENWTAT
+1330 
-1345 IKDMPV
+1345 
-1351 YTAGK
+1351 
-1356 VGEAVSYSLKAA
+1356 LK
-1368 KEVEGYTSTTD
+1368 
-1379 GLNLTFSHKTAV
+1379 
-1391 TSVTATIAWDDAD
+1391 
-1404 NQDGIRPDNVSLQ
+1404 
-1417 LKAGGEAVGSKIT
+1417 
-1430 VDAANDKWTKT
+1430 
-1441 WDNLPLK
+1441 
-1448 KAGKKIEYTVEES
+1448 
-1461 NLRAEYTQKTTGTA
+1461 
-1475 ADGFTIT
+1475 

-1498 NDADNQDGM
+1498 NDADNQDGL
-1507 RPEFVEAELYAGDT
+1507 RPEFVEAELYAGDA

-1540 KMAVNKNGKPI
+1540 GLAVNKNGKPI

-1593 WEDGNNKDGVRPD
+1593 WADGNNRDGVRPE

-1639 ENKAGKK
+1639 EYKAGKE
-1646 VTYTV
+1646 VVYTV

-1671 GTGFTVTAT
+1671 GTGFTITAT

-1694 DDADNQDAI
+1694 DDAENQDAI
-1703 RPELVEAELYA
+1703 RPEFVEAELYA

-1764 GSPAKGLILK
+1764 GSPAKGLVLK
-1774 YSHTTYKTDVTVATK
+1774 YSHTTYKTDVTVTTK
-1789 WDDAENQDGIRPNTY
+1789 WDDADNQDGIRPNTY

-1847 KASDVAKGYEAAVSS
+1847 KASDVAKGYEAVVSS

-1893 ALRPASVEAEVLAN
+1893 GIRPASVEAEVLAN

-1949 YTSACTG
+1949 YTSACTS

-1983 ENQDG
+1983 DNQD
-1988 NRPSSYSVQL
+1988 NVRPASYYVQL
-1998 MADGVKVGDLITLN
+1998 LADGVKVGDKIILES
-2012 AGNEF
+2012 ASDF

-2037 YTAEAT
+2037 YTAEVT
-2043 VPNPD
+2043 GLPES
-2048 LYETSVSG
+2048 YETSVSG
-2056 DAETGLVVTN
+2056 DAATGLVVTN

-2350 TVNVTSKYTRITKK
+2350 TVNVTSKYTKITKK

-2385 TVYNGKR
+2385 TVYNGKK
-2392 KVASKYYTVTYKNN
+2392 KVANKYYTVTYKNN

-2416 KGKGSFAKYA
+2416 KGKGKFAKYA

>member
-50 DVDTSADSDLEF
+50 DVDTSADSDLES

-84 TEVVADEQQDTDEG
+84 TEVVADDQQDTDEG
-98 SEAALF
+98 SEAPLF

-116 GAEAVGDGNTGNL
+116 GAEAVGDDTA
-129 KRDIGEIAIT
+129 DIGAYEPREGDVGTFTVAGNDVYEYHRYRTTDGKYSGKYRFAVANYPVNNATITMAPYETRQFVVQSLVATNYKTATDDVTTTQWWKDYSRNPSYWPHSTIKWALTEGSDHASIFGETNPVVTISAFEEGDVTLTGTWTGYNCNTSSKKYKACELVVTYKIHITPAVGKVNFGDKFGLSGSPTSQDIIDNSVLTESDSWGKDNAYTDFAATRDESGKIKAGMKECTMSYKAYPSKGQGTINHNYYVDFHEMIGKELNTTAISPDERAKLQET
-139 KNENYS
+139 FRRDVSLPAPGIYVQTPDPVSIPKKGDYTFITTQAFNGGNGAVSSPAYTYKFMDDSASEYADDSSVITATTADKGKVKVTALKPGATSMKIIYS
-145 YTRLYDEK
+145 YTDKTTGEEKTAESKPIRITVNGIVFDE
-153 GYIKL
+153 
-158 AVGTYPAN
+158 PA
-166 NSTVTVK
+166 TI
-173 VGDKKGLQYRTLYTT
+173 TL
-188 STQTDYKKASW
+188 SADEAKDYKIKYKLFDYS
-199 SNCTSQN
+199 
-206 VGQYQNGVEWKSS
+206 K
-219 NENVAKVVSNSQ
+219 ENPDV
-231 YGPYTTGVWVQGI
+231 TT
-244 SEGETTI
+244 
-251 TSTWKPGSKFKDSDG
+251 
-266 NYTLG
+266 
-271 TVTNSFTVKVEK
+271 
-283 AADLVEV
+283 
-290 GTSFT
+290 
-295 LNGSPSSPFQ
+295 
-305 VAREGSSAAKL
+305 
-316 YWGRTSS
+316 
-323 VNYSIPEST
+323 SIPEEDIVWSI
-332 ENFDNSGMTTCNAS
+332 DN
-346 WGAWS
+346 
-351 DTGEITH
+351 
-358 AFCINYAEMIGGV
+358 
-371 LDSNK
+371 K
-376 GAYDNSV
+376 
-383 YRESVSSYSA
+383 
-393 GGTTDVFLRPCKMPA
+393 
-408 DGIYVTGT
+408 
-416 GGDRG
+416 
-421 SFVNNNVI
+421 
-429 FDRVSSNSYVY
+429 
-440 VYGYCIK
+440 
-447 NQKKVDSATF
+447 
-457 YSNIKWSS
+457 
-465 SDESVMKVAR
+465 
-475 QDKYSVQLAS
+475 
-485 YKAGIA
+485 
-491 TLHGSYQPVDSE
+491 
-503 GNPDGEPLTIDIKVI
+503 
-518 VCGFYIDEKAEDGTN
+518 
-533 TIEMSLDD
+533 
-541 ESITKKIQYK
+541 
-551 VIDST
+551 
-556 GEAEPTNTIT
+556 
-566 WSVDKP
+566 
-572 AIASVDSDGVVKAK
+572 AIASISTDGVIRPKK
-586 AAGEATVTAQYG
+586 EGSATVTLKATINGYQDTATQG
-598 DSSTNKDTVK
+598 VTVTSTGGRISLNKDSLTMT
-608 IIVKGAGSLGFDK
+608 KGSSQSL
-621 AESKVKKGGTDT
+621 T
-633 IKATATYNNSTVKNA
+633 ATAYYNKQEVSDAVFNWTTDNDK
-648 DIKWE
+648 
-653 SENPNVATVDNGKIT
+653 VATVDGGKIT
-668 GVSEGTTT
+668 AVGYGKT
-676 VKASWTAE
+676 VITASWKAE
-684 NGKTYTN
+684 NGTTY
-691 NATVKVVYDGLYL
+691 AVKADVEVVQNGIYL
-704 SDAQNEVTLAQK
+704 TDAQNEVTMPQG
-716 STQEIVWQLL
+716 STQEIAWTLWN
-726 DMGEYS
+726 MGQYK
-732 AGSTGAGYNTSS
+732 AGSTGEGYNTSS
-744 DVTWTSANEDLV
+744 DVTWKSADEAV
-756 TVDSVGVITA
+756 ATVDSVGVITA
-766 KDLPDGEE
+766 KDLPEGQT
-774 TAETTVSVSYKGTK
+774 TASTTVTVSYKGTK
-788 VKDVKVTVVKNQA
+788 VKDIKVNVTENQKVVVKGEA
-801 IATGATVDVAG
+801 VEITGTKG
-812 TAGEKH
+812 ETKTNKAGE
-818 ADSNGNDNTNTWK
+818 DITDTWK
-831 TGAYKA
+831 IGYFEN

-842 GSEFNSSAN
+842 NAQFYGNGIYN
-851 YLEIVDGTGSTA
+851 IDIVKQAGEKVSVTGKTPYS
-863 SVKGKSPSQGYAYLS
+863 GYIYLS
-878 HKYYIPLT
+878 HKYYVPME
-886 TGQLCGVWQGIAV
+886 TGQLYGVWQSIAI
-899 KVTGAAGLYLNKS
+899 KVNGEAGLYLNKNS
-912 SVSMKMGENNTAT
+912 LSMKMGESGTAT
-925 IQGTYITENGEEW
+925 ILGTFIKEDGTELERKF
-938 GSWANEKHPDF
+938 WADKSNPKLSKLE
-949 STIHMIDGDTNVV
+949 MVEGDTNIV
-962 TAAPDPKNG
+962 TAKADPEDG
-971 SVLKLTAV
+971 RMLHLTAV
-979 APGKTTI
+979 SPGKTTI
-986 TVQFDTSTLTA
+986 TIKCYPFDPTA
-997 TCDVEVTSDARLV
+997 TCEVEVTSDARLILQPAE
-1010 LTPADKLRVVQG
+1010 LTVKQG
-1022 DTATIEA
+1022 TTEKITA
-1029 KAWDGT
+1029 KAWDGSA
-1035 QYVEN
+1035 YVEN
-1040 PEITWQSYNTSIA
+1040 PQITWKSYNESIA
-1053 TVDKGVVTGVKKG
+1053 TVDGGVVTGVKRG
-1066 TVGVAATWND
+1066 NATVSAAWNGVNAND
-1076 ITSDPVQVSVVP
+1076 VKVTVTP
-1088 SRTLTV
+1088 SRNITLSTE
-1094 TTTWDDDNNR
+1094 WDDHDNQ
-1104 DNKRPEKTTLQLTT
+1104 DGIRPEKATLQLTAN
-1118 TDGEKVGDPVEL
+1118 DENCGDPIEL
-1130 NADNEWSYTW
+1130 NAENNWTYEW
-1140 KNLASEDEDGQHISY
+1140 KLLDAEDAEGNNIVYRVKAEDP
-1155 LVTAVEDETLT
+1155 EE
-1166 ANNYTA
+1166 YTA
-1172 EVTRTSSDDNF
+1172 KVTGSADDGF
-1183 VVTYKHEIEKTAVTA
+1183 VVTYSHEIAKVSATA
-1198 NVTWDDAD
+1198 NVTWDDAE

-1211 RPKEVTLQL
+1211 RPASVSLQL
-1220 TADGEAVGDAITVK
+1220 KSKVEGGEAVNVGDNVTVK
-1234 ADSEGNWTKTWS
+1234 ADADGNWTKTWTD
-1246 NLPVNK
+1246 LPKYNAGKVI
-1252 EGAVGQAVVYTVEE
+1252 EYTVEE
-1266 TGLPDG
+1266 SGLPEG
-1272 YTITTGTDEETGAI
+1272 YTITTTKDEETGAI
-1286 TVKNSHTPAVKDLT
+1286 T
-1300 VSAKWDDA
+1300 
-1308 DDQDGVR
+1308 
-1315 PASVDAVLYAGDTAT
+1315 
-1330 DKTVTLTAEENWTAT
+1330 
-1345 IKDMPV
+1345 
-1351 YTAGK
+1351 
-1356 VGEAVSYSLKAA
+1356 LK
-1368 KEVEGYTSTTD
+1368 
-1379 GLNLTFSHKTAV
+1379 
-1391 TSVTATIAWDDAD
+1391 
-1404 NQDGIRPDNVSLQ
+1404 
-1417 LKAGGEAVGSKIT
+1417 
-1430 VDAANDKWTKT
+1430 
-1441 WDNLPLK
+1441 
-1448 KAGKKIEYTVEES
+1448 
-1461 NLRAEYTQKTTGTA
+1461 
-1475 ADGFTIT
+1475 

-1498 NDADNQDGM
+1498 NDADNQDGL
-1507 RPEFVEAELYAGDT
+1507 RPEFVEAELYAGDA

-1540 KMAVNKNGKPI
+1540 GLAVNKNGKPI

-1593 WEDGNNKDGVRPD
+1593 WADGNNRDGVRPE

-1639 ENKAGKK
+1639 EYKAGKE
-1646 VTYTV
+1646 VVYTV

-1671 GTGFTVTAT
+1671 GTGFTITAT

-1694 DDADNQDAI
+1694 DDAENQDAI
-1703 RPELVEAELYA
+1703 RPEFVEAELYA

-1764 GSPAKGLILK
+1764 GSPAKGLVLK
-1774 YSHTTYKTDVTVATK
+1774 YSHTTYKTDVTVTTK
-1789 WDDAENQDGIRPNTY
+1789 WDDADNQDGIRPNTY

-1833 LEKNKAGKAITYSV
+1833 LEKNKVGKAITYSV
-1847 KASDVAKGYEAAVSS
+1847 KASDVAKGYEAVVSS

-1893 ALRPASVEAEVLAN
+1893 GIRPASVEAEVLAN

-1949 YTSACTG
+1949 YTSACTS

-1983 ENQDG
+1983 DNQD
-1988 NRPSSYSVQL
+1988 NVRPASYYVQL
-1998 MADGVKVGDLITLN
+1998 LADGVKVGDKIILES
-2012 AGNEF
+2012 ASDF

-2037 YTAEAT
+2037 YTAEVT
-2043 VPNPD
+2043 GLPES
-2048 LYETSVSG
+2048 YETSVSG
-2056 DAETGLVVTN
+2056 DAATGLVVTN

-2350 TVNVTSKYTRITKK
+2350 TVNVTSKYTKITKK

-2385 TVYNGKR
+2385 TVYNGKK
-2392 KVASKYYTVTYKNN
+2392 KVANKYYTVTYKNN

-2416 KGKGSFAKYA
+2416 KGKGKFAKYA

>member
-50 DVDTSADSDLEF
+50 DVDTSADSDLES

-84 TEVVADEQQDTDEG
+84 TEVVADDQQDTDEG
-98 SEAALF
+98 SEAPLF

-116 GAEAVGDGNTGNL
+116 GAEAVGDDTA
-129 KRDIGEIAIT
+129 DIGAYEPREGDVGTFTVAGNDVYEYHRYRTTDGKYSGKYRFAVANYPVNNATIT
-139 KNENYS
+139 MAPYETRQFVVQSLVATNYKTATDDVTTTQWWKDYSRNPSYWPHSTIKWALTEGSDHASIFGETNPVVTISAFEEGDVTLTGTWTGYNCNTSSKKYKACELVVTYKIHITPAVGKVNFGDKFGLSGSPTSQDIIDNSVLTESDSWGKENAYTDFAVARDESGKIKAGMKECTMSYKAYPSKGQGTIKHNYYIDFHEMVGKELNTTNMSPDERANLEETFRRDVSLPAPGIYVQTPGPVSIPKKGDYTFITTQAFNGGNGAVSSPAYTYKFMDDSASEYADDSSVITATTADKGKVKVTALKAGATSMKIIYS
-145 YTRLYDEK
+145 YTDKTSGEEKTAESKPIRITVNGIVFDE
-153 GYIKL
+153 
-158 AVGTYPAN
+158 PA
-166 NSTVTVK
+166 TI
-173 VGDKKGLQYRTLYTT
+173 TL
-188 STQTDYKKASW
+188 SADEAKDYKIKYKLFDYS
-199 SNCTSQN
+199 
-206 VGQYQNGVEWKSS
+206 K
-219 NENVAKVVSNSQ
+219 ENPDV
-231 YGPYTTGVWVQGI
+231 TT
-244 SEGETTI
+244 
-251 TSTWKPGSKFKDSDG
+251 
-266 NYTLG
+266 
-271 TVTNSFTVKVEK
+271 
-283 AADLVEV
+283 
-290 GTSFT
+290 
-295 LNGSPSSPFQ
+295 
-305 VAREGSSAAKL
+305 
-316 YWGRTSS
+316 
-323 VNYSIPEST
+323 SIPEEDIVWSI
-332 ENFDNSGMTTCNAS
+332 DN
-346 WGAWS
+346 
-351 DTGEITH
+351 
-358 AFCINYAEMIGGV
+358 
-371 LDSNK
+371 K
-376 GAYDNSV
+376 
-383 YRESVSSYSA
+383 
-393 GGTTDVFLRPCKMPA
+393 
-408 DGIYVTGT
+408 
-416 GGDRG
+416 
-421 SFVNNNVI
+421 
-429 FDRVSSNSYVY
+429 
-440 VYGYCIK
+440 
-447 NQKKVDSATF
+447 
-457 YSNIKWSS
+457 
-465 SDESVMKVAR
+465 
-475 QDKYSVQLAS
+475 
-485 YKAGIA
+485 
-491 TLHGSYQPVDSE
+491 
-503 GNPDGEPLTIDIKVI
+503 
-518 VCGFYIDEKAEDGTN
+518 
-533 TIEMSLDD
+533 
-541 ESITKKIQYK
+541 
-551 VIDST
+551 
-556 GEAEPTNTIT
+556 
-566 WSVDKP
+566 
-572 AIASVDSDGVVKAK
+572 AIASISTDGVIRPKK
-586 AAGEATVTAQYG
+586 EGSATVTLKATINGSQDTATQG
-598 DSSTNKDTVK
+598 VTVTSTGGTISLNKDSLTMT
-608 IIVKGAGSLGFDK
+608 KGSSQSL
-621 AESKVKKGGTDT
+621 T
-633 IKATATYNNSTVKNA
+633 ATAYYNKQKVSDAVFNWATDNDK
-648 DIKWE
+648 
-653 SENPNVATVDNGKIT
+653 VATVDGGKIT
-668 GVSEGTTT
+668 AVGYGKT
-676 VKASWTAE
+676 VITASWKAE
-684 NGKTYTN
+684 NGTTY
-691 NATVKVVYDGLYL
+691 AVKADVEVVQNGIYL
-704 SDAQNEVTLAQK
+704 TDAQNEVTMPQG
-716 STQEIVWQLL
+716 STQEIAWTLWN
-726 DMGEYS
+726 MGQYK
-732 AGSTGAGYNTSS
+732 AGSTGEGYNTSS
-744 DVTWTSANEDLV
+744 DVTWKSADEAV
-756 TVDSVGVITA
+756 ATVDSVGVITA
-766 KDLPDGEE
+766 KDLPEGQT
-774 TAETTVSVSYKGTK
+774 TASTTVTVSYKGTK
-788 VKDVKVTVVKNQA
+788 VKDIKVNVTENQKVVVKGEA
-801 IATGATVDVAG
+801 VEITGTKG
-812 TAGEKH
+812 ETKTNKAGE
-818 ADSNGNDNTNTWK
+818 DITDTWK
-831 TGAYKA
+831 IGYFEN

-842 GSEFNSSAN
+842 NAQFYGNGIYN
-851 YLEIVDGTGSTA
+851 IDIVKQAGEKVSVTGKTPYS
-863 SVKGKSPSQGYAYLS
+863 GYIYLS
-878 HKYYIPLT
+878 HKYYVPME
-886 TGQLCGVWQGIAV
+886 TGQLYGVWQSIAI
-899 KVTGAAGLYLNKS
+899 KVNGEAGLYLNKNS
-912 SVSMKMGENNTAT
+912 LSMKMGESGTAT
-925 IQGTYITENGEEW
+925 ILGTFIKEDGTELERKF
-938 GSWANEKHPDF
+938 WADKSNPKLSKLE
-949 STIHMIDGDTNVV
+949 MVEGDTNIV
-962 TAAPDPKNG
+962 TAQSDPADG
-971 SVLKLTAV
+971 RMLHLTAV
-979 APGKTTI
+979 SPGKTTI
-986 TVQFDTSTLTA
+986 TIKCYPFDPTA
-997 TCDVEVTSDARLV
+997 TCEVEVTSDARLILQPAE
-1010 LTPADKLRVVQG
+1010 LTVKQG
-1022 DTATIEA
+1022 TTEKITA
-1029 KAWDGT
+1029 KAWDGSA
-1035 QYVEN
+1035 YVEN
-1040 PEITWQSYNTSIA
+1040 PQITWKSYNESIA
-1053 TVDKGVVTGVKKG
+1053 TVDGGVVTGVKRG
-1066 TVGVAATWND
+1066 NATVSAAWNGVNAND
-1076 ITSDPVQVSVVP
+1076 VKVTVTP
-1088 SRTLTV
+1088 SRNITLSTE
-1094 TTTWDDDNNR
+1094 WDDHDNQ
-1104 DNKRPEKTTLQLTT
+1104 DGIRPEKATLQLTAN
-1118 TDGEKVGDPVEL
+1118 DENCGDPIEL
-1130 NADNEWSYTW
+1130 NAENNWTYEW
-1140 KNLASEDEDGQHISY
+1140 KLLDAEDAEG
-1155 LVTAVEDETLT
+1155 
-1166 ANNYTA
+1166 NNIVYRVKAENPKEYTA
-1172 EVTRTSSDDNF
+1172 KVTGSADDGF
-1183 VVTYKHEIEKTAVTA
+1183 VVTYSHEIAKVSATA
-1198 NVTWDDAD
+1198 NVTWDDAE

-1211 RPKEVTLQL
+1211 RPASVSLQL
-1220 TADGEAVGDAITVK
+1220 KSKVEGGEAVNVGDNVTVK
-1234 ADSEGNWTKTWS
+1234 ADADGNWTKTWTD
-1246 NLPVNK
+1246 LPKYNAGKVI
-1252 EGAVGQAVVYTVEE
+1252 EYTVEE
-1266 TGLPDG
+1266 SGLPEG
-1272 YTITTGTDEETGAI
+1272 YTITTTKDEETGAI
-1286 TVKNSHTPAVKDLT
+1286 T
-1300 VSAKWDDA
+1300 
-1308 DDQDGVR
+1308 
-1315 PASVDAVLYAGDTAT
+1315 
-1330 DKTVTLTAEENWTAT
+1330 
-1345 IKDMPV
+1345 
-1351 YTAGK
+1351 
-1356 VGEAVSYSLKAA
+1356 LK
-1368 KEVEGYTSTTD
+1368 
-1379 GLNLTFSHKTAV
+1379 
-1391 TSVTATIAWDDAD
+1391 
-1404 NQDGIRPDNVSLQ
+1404 
-1417 LKAGGEAVGSKIT
+1417 
-1430 VDAANDKWTKT
+1430 
-1441 WDNLPLK
+1441 
-1448 KAGKKIEYTVEES
+1448 
-1461 NLRAEYTQKTTGTA
+1461 
-1475 ADGFTIT
+1475 

-1498 NDADNQDGM
+1498 NDADNQDGL
-1507 RPEFVEAELYAGDT
+1507 RPEFVEAELYAGDA

-1540 KMAVNKNGKPI
+1540 GLAVNKNGKPI

-1593 WEDGNNKDGVRPD
+1593 WADGNNRDGVRPE

-1639 ENKAGKK
+1639 EYKAGKE
-1646 VTYTV
+1646 VVYTV

-1671 GTGFTVTAT
+1671 GTGFTITAT

-1694 DDADNQDAI
+1694 DDAENQDAI
-1703 RPELVEAELYA
+1703 RPEFVEAELYA
-1714 DDVSTGKK
+1714 GDVSTGKK

-1737 MDLKKNG
+1737 MDLKKDG
-1744 KTIDYTLVTTKVDG
+1744 KTIDYTLVATKVDG

-1774 YSHTTYKTDVTVATK
+1774 YSHTTYKTDVTVTTK

-1847 KASDVAKGYEAAVSS
+1847 KASDVAKGYEAVVSS

-1949 YTSACTG
+1949 YTSACTS

-2056 DAETGLVVTN
+2056 DAATGLVVTN
-2066 TYIPATVEI
+2066 TYVPATVEI

-2350 TVNVTSKYTRITKK
+2350 TVNVTSKYTKITKK

-2385 TVYNGKR
+2385 TVYNGKK
-2392 KVASKYYTVTYKNN
+2392 KVANKYYTVTYKNN

-2416 KGKGSFAKYA
+2416 KGKGKFAKYA